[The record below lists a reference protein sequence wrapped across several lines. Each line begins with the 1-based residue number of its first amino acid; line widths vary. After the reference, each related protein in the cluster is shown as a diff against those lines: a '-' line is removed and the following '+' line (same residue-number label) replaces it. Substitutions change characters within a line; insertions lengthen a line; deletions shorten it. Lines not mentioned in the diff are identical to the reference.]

1 MRKYCIKEKADMLT
15 YVGKLLK
22 WKYIWQLIIRRL
34 HKCRESGEKMRKRC
48 IGFLTALVLAASGI
62 AVPASAQET
71 DVFPSWNVASGR
83 QVEVSSVEAALPGNV
98 GALVVDGDN
107 ETRWSCAGMKTGTSE
122 EEEQNP
128 QWLVIDL
135 EAPETSVDSITINF
149 YKKVWGAQYKIQT
162 ASTNDESTQW
172 KDVASIEHAGGSLA
186 DDYVEE
192 ITDVGTLERYVRFY
206 FEKVNPKAAGTGISI
221 REIKI
226 LGTQL
231 VSGNISL
238 NKPAEV
244 STVEIL
250 MPQNVAENTVDGD
263 SETRWSSERMKNNGI
278 TDSDPQTPQWLLIDL
293 GAEKSAVDEI
303 RIDFYL
309 KVWATKYRIE
319 TADSSESDSW
329 ITVAE
334 VDRTS
339 SDGADDQTDT
349 FSGDQLQTTELKRF
363 VRFYFEKI
371 NVNAGGNGVSVREVT
386 INGTQPYVSTTED
399 PVTAEEVLDGI
410 GEIPSLTAESTR
422 VELPEVPDGFEIAV
436 VGSDKEQVI
445 SNSGEVTD
453 RNIGDREVTIL
464 VEVRSVE
471 EDGGDADT
479 ARKNFTLTVP
489 SKNSLYPEYY
499 PEVENPNGKPAVIPT
514 LQEWYGCE
522 GEFTLQENSR
532 IIINDAAGVDLQ
544 AVAENMQEDL
554 AEFAGVEP
562 AVVSGEA
569 GDASAADIYI
579 ESQTEDIYD
588 TGEEGYFMTVD
599 ENGVRIYSSTYTGAL
614 YGTVTAEQI
623 LWQDEGND
631 NIPCGVIR
639 DYPDY
644 EIRGVMFDVGR
655 IPHRLQ
661 YLQDYTKILT
671 WYKMNEF
678 QLHLN
683 DDFTYSPEGL
693 PSGSEWNGMHRLES
707 DAFPSLTDNRVYSGE
722 RFEYFNEEYSDPVYT
737 KDDYR
742 ELEDMAN
749 AGGIN
754 LIPEFDTPSHSNAYI
769 KYAQENPDDIDWLGP
784 IQSNNDPQMLALD
797 INSSNADEAK
807 KAKTARKFME
817 TLYEDYLG
825 GDDPVFSG
833 DTVNV
838 GADEYWDKSNPEA
851 YRQYVV
857 FLDELMRKY
866 GKTTRMWGALKLFPG
881 ETEISPDNIILD
893 IWATY
898 EDDPIARMSEG
909 FRVVNLPQPYLYTT
923 PGRDHKDMI
932 VEEWLYKNWDP
943 TIFNGDIKA
952 DEGEPLLLGA
962 KAALWGDEFREGI
975 TEADLHERMLR
986 SVAMVAEKTW
996 GGSEKTDDYIAY
1008 QETFDRLQEGPGT
1021 QIAMTIESKTDVV
1034 VDYDMSRTEETEGI
1048 VTVKDSSGN
1057 GYDAQVIN
1065 GKAVEVD
1072 GEMMIEF
1079 DGSTLMTTPLHTL
1092 SYPYTVSFDVKASEG
1107 NTKDSLLFSGY
1118 DGQLLAKGLDNDCIS
1133 LNRSLYHQSFDYE
1146 IPEDESVTVTIVG
1159 TARNTKMY
1167 VDGQLVKMLYSSD
1180 TGKTDEYFSTFV
1192 FPMEEIGKD
1201 FHGYIGNIK
1210 AYNKALEPDMIRTD
1224 AADVTEVNVALN
1236 RNAYSERFGN
1246 QPDLN
1251 TGLLK
1256 YHPASKATDGDKA
1269 DAEAEITSTDP
1280 NSYWISSNNN
1290 SDYLMVDLG
1299 EERQVS
1305 RVVLTWEGQ
1314 YTAGGFDIQ
1323 VSTDGAQWQTVK
1335 QVRGNT
1341 SSVTDVTL
1349 DAPAAARYVKM
1360 QGVSRNSTYYGVREM
1375 EVYETVDRSGL
1386 SGLLTE
1392 VRQVIADND
1401 LENSDDETAAAL
1413 TAAVIPA
1420 ENTLENAAAAQ
1431 KEITAAL
1438 TALSEKYEAYKESAQ
1453 EPDEPDEPEQLD
1465 TDILEYAVELASSA
1479 DTTGVVP
1486 AAAEKFESA
1495 YTAAQDLLERVET
1508 GDPSVTQQMIE
1519 ESWKELITSMQ
1530 YLSFRQGDKSDLE
1543 KVVAMAESLDLE
1555 KYMEEGRETF
1565 VTALSNAQAVLS
1577 DENAMQD
1584 SVDPAWRELL
1594 RAMSDLRLKPDR
1606 SALEELIAQ
1615 ARGLNE
1621 ADYEETSFRAMLGVL
1636 AEAQAVC
1643 DDGGAAQEEIDEA
1656 ASRLQ
1661 EAVGQLTAKADD
1673 PKAAADT
1680 AENTAAQKGSDDGG
1694 SRTASAGGGTKGGA
1708 ETSVS
1713 ADKAVKTGDAS
1724 TAVLWAAA
1732 VLAAAAVILQAGKKI
1747 K

>member
-1 MRKYCIKEKADMLT
+1 MLT
-15 YVGKLLK
+15 HVGKLLK

-122 EEEQNP
+122 EEKQNP

-162 ASTNDESTQW
+162 ASTNDENTQW

-329 ITVAE
+329 TTVAE

-339 SDGADDQTDT
+339 SDGADNQTDI

-599 ENGVRIYSSTYTGAL
+599 ENGVHIYSSTYTGAL

-683 DDFTYSPEGL
+683 DDFTYSPEGF

-707 DAFPSLTDNRVYSGE
+707 DAFPSLTENRAYTGE
-722 RFEYFNEEYSDPVYT
+722 RFEYFNEVYGDPVYT

-742 ELEDMAN
+742 NLEAMAN
-749 AGGIN
+749 AGGID
-754 LIPEFDTPSHSNAYI
+754 LIPEIDTPSHSNAYI
-769 KYAQENPDDIDWLGP
+769 RYAQENPDKIDWLGP
-784 IQSNNDPQMLALD
+784 IQSNNNVQMLALD
-797 INSSNADEAK
+797 VNSSNASEAA
-807 KAKTARKFME
+807 KAQTARKFME
-817 TLYEDYLG
+817 TLYDDYLG
-825 GDDPVFSG
+825 GEDPVFSG
-833 DTVNV
+833 DTVNI

-857 FLDELMRKY
+857 FLDELMQKY
-866 GKTTRMWGALKLFPG
+866 GKTTRMWGALMLFPG
-881 ETEISPDNIILD
+881 KTEISPDNIILD

-898 EDDPIARMSEG
+898 EDDPIARMEEG
-909 FRVVNLPQPYLYTT
+909 FRVVNFPQPYLYTT

-932 VEEWLYKNWDP
+932 VEEWLFKNWDP
-943 TIFNGDIKA
+943 TIFNGSIRA
-952 DEGEPLLLGA
+952 EAGEPLLLGA
-962 KAALWGDEFREGI
+962 KASIWGDEFREGI
-975 TEADLHERMLR
+975 VEADLHERALR
-986 SVAMVAEKTW
+986 SVAMVAEK
-996 GGSEKTDDYIAY
+996 K
-1008 QETFDRLQEGPGT
+1008 
-1021 QIAMTIESKTDVV
+1021 
-1034 VDYDMSRTEETEGI
+1034 
-1048 VTVKDSSGN
+1048 
-1057 GYDAQVIN
+1057 
-1065 GKAVEVD
+1065 
-1072 GEMMIEF
+1072 
-1079 DGSTLMTTPLHTL
+1079 
-1092 SYPYTVSFDVKASEG
+1092 
-1107 NTKDSLLFSGY
+1107 
-1118 DGQLLAKGLDNDCIS
+1118 
-1133 LNRSLYHQSFDYE
+1133 
-1146 IPEDESVTVTIVG
+1146 
-1159 TARNTKMY
+1159 
-1167 VDGQLVKMLYSSD
+1167 
-1180 TGKTDEYFSTFV
+1180 
-1192 FPMEEIGKD
+1192 IG
-1201 FHGYIGNIK
+1201 
-1210 AYNKALEPDMIRTD
+1210 
-1224 AADVTEVNVALN
+1224 
-1236 RNAYSERFGN
+1236 
-1246 QPDLN
+1246 
-1251 TGLLK
+1251 
-1256 YHPASKATDGDKA
+1256 
-1269 DAEAEITSTDP
+1269 
-1280 NSYWISSNNN
+1280 
-1290 SDYLMVDLG
+1290 
-1299 EERQVS
+1299 
-1305 RVVLTWEGQ
+1305 
-1314 YTAGGFDIQ
+1314 
-1323 VSTDGAQWQTVK
+1323 
-1335 QVRGNT
+1335 
-1341 SSVTDVTL
+1341 
-1349 DAPAAARYVKM
+1349 
-1360 QGVSRNSTYYGVREM
+1360 
-1375 EVYETVDRSGL
+1375 
-1386 SGLLTE
+1386 
-1392 VRQVIADND
+1392 
-1401 LENSDDETAAAL
+1401 
-1413 TAAVIPA
+1413 
-1420 ENTLENAAAAQ
+1420 
-1431 KEITAAL
+1431 
-1438 TALSEKYEAYKESAQ
+1438 
-1453 EPDEPDEPEQLD
+1453 
-1465 TDILEYAVELASSA
+1465 
-1479 DTTGVVP
+1479 
-1486 AAAEKFESA
+1486 
-1495 YTAAQDLLERVET
+1495 
-1508 GDPSVTQQMIE
+1508 
-1519 ESWKELITSMQ
+1519 
-1530 YLSFRQGDKSDLE
+1530 
-1543 KVVAMAESLDLE
+1543 
-1555 KYMEEGRETF
+1555 
-1565 VTALSNAQAVLS
+1565 
-1577 DENAMQD
+1577 
-1584 SVDPAWRELL
+1584 
-1594 RAMSDLRLKPDR
+1594 RAH
-1606 SALEELIAQ
+1606 
-1615 ARGLNE
+1615 
-1621 ADYEETSFRAMLGVL
+1621 V
-1636 AEAQAVC
+1636 
-1643 DDGGAAQEEIDEA
+1643 
-1656 ASRLQ
+1656 
-1661 EAVGQLTAKADD
+1661 
-1673 PKAAADT
+1673 
-1680 AENTAAQKGSDDGG
+1680 
-1694 SRTASAGGGTKGGA
+1694 
-1708 ETSVS
+1708 
-1713 ADKAVKTGDAS
+1713 
-1724 TAVLWAAA
+1724 
-1732 VLAAAAVILQAGKKI
+1732 
-1747 K
+1747 

>member
-1 MRKYCIKEKADMLT
+1 MKR
-15 YVGKLLK
+15 
-22 WKYIWQLIIRRL
+22 
-34 HKCRESGEKMRKRC
+34 RC
-48 IGFLTALVLAASGI
+48 IGFLAALMLTVTGFS
-62 AVPASAQET
+62 VPAAAAGEA
-71 DVFPSWNVASGR
+71 DVFPAWNVASDR

-98 GALVVDGDN
+98 GGLVVDGDN
-107 ETRWSCAGMKTGTSE
+107 ETRWSCDAMKTGTSE
-122 EEEQNP
+122 DQEQTP

-135 EAPETSVDSITINF
+135 EAPETDVDSITINF

-162 ASTNDESTQW
+162 ASTNDEDTEW
-172 KDVASIEHAGGSLA
+172 KDVKSIEHASGSLA

-192 ITDVGTLERYVRFY
+192 ITDVGTLDRYVRFY
-206 FEKVNPKAAGTGISI
+206 FEKVNPQAAGTGVSI
-221 REIKI
+221 REIEIMGK
-226 LGTQL
+226 QL
-231 VSGNISL
+231 VTGNISL
-238 NKPAEV
+238 DKSVEV
-244 STVEIL
+244 STVENA
-250 MPQNVAENTVDGD
+250 MPQNVGDNTVDGD
-263 SETRWSSERMKNNGI
+263 SATRWSSEKMKENGI
-278 TDSDPQTPQWLLIDL
+278 TDDDAQTAQWLVIDL
-293 GAEKSAVDEI
+293 GTDQSVVDDI
-303 RIDFYL
+303 KIDFYL

-319 TADSSESDSW
+319 TAASRDAESW
-329 ITVAE
+329 TTVAE

-349 FSGDQLQTTELKRF
+349 FSSNQLLTTDLQRY

-371 NVNAGGNGVSVREVT
+371 NVNAGGTGVSVREIT
-386 INGTQPYVSTTED
+386 INGTQPYVSTPGESM
-399 PVTAEEVLDGI
+399 TAEEVMQGI
-410 GEIPSLTAESTR
+410 TEIPALTADSTK
-422 VELPEVPDGFEIAV
+422 VELPDVPEGFEIAV
-436 VGSDKEQVI
+436 IGSDKEQVI
-445 SNSGEVTD
+445 SNDGVITD

-464 VEVRSVE
+464 VEVSSVTENDE
-471 EDGGDADT
+471 EEADT

-489 SKNSLYPEYY
+489 SKNAFYPEYF
-499 PEVENPNGKPAVIPT
+499 PAVDNPNSKPAVIPT
-514 LQEWYGCE
+514 LQEWYGYE
-522 GEFTLQENSR
+522 GNYTLSEESR
-532 IIINDAAGVDLQ
+532 IVINDAANVGLQ
-544 AVAENMQEDL
+544 AAAENMQGDL
-554 AEFAGVEP
+554 EEFAGVKPEI
-562 AVVSGEA
+562 VSGTA
-569 GDASAADIYI
+569 ADASSADIYI

-588 TGEEGYFMTVD
+588 TGDEGYFMTTD

-623 LWQDEGND
+623 LWQDDGND

-644 EIRGVMFDVGR
+644 EIRSVMFDVGR

-707 DAFPSLTDNRVYSGE
+707 DAFPSLTENQAYTGE
-722 RFEYFNEEYSDPVYT
+722 RFEYFNEVYGDPVYT

-742 ELEDMAN
+742 NLEDMAN
-749 AGGIN
+749 AGGID
-754 LIPEFDTPSHSNAYI
+754 LIPEIDTPSHSNAYI
-769 KYAQENPDDIDWLGP
+769 RYAQENPDEIDWLGP
-784 IQSNNDPQMLALD
+784 IQSNNNAQMLALD
-797 INSSNADEAK
+797 INSSNANEAA
-807 KAKTARKFME
+807 KAQTARKFME
-817 TLYEDYLG
+817 ALYDDYLG

-833 DTVNV
+833 DTVNI

-857 FLDELMRKY
+857 FLDELMQKY

-898 EDDPIARMSEG
+898 EDDPIARLEDG
-909 FRVVNLPQPYLYTT
+909 FRVVNFPQPYLYTT

-932 VEEWLYKNWDP
+932 VEEWLFKNWDP
-943 TIFNGDIKA
+943 TIFNGNIRA
-952 DEGEPLLLGA
+952 EAGEPLLLGA
-962 KAALWGDEFREGI
+962 KASIWGDEFREGI
-975 TEADLHERMLR
+975 VEADLHERALR

-1021 QIAMTIESKTDVV
+1021 QIAMTIDSQTDVV
-1034 VDYDMSRTEETEGI
+1034 ADYDMSRTEETDGTI
-1048 VTVKDSSGN
+1048 TVKDSSGN
-1057 GYDAQVIN
+1057 GYDAQVTN
-1065 GKAVEVD
+1065 GKVVEVD

-1079 DGSTLMTTPLHTL
+1079 DGSTVMTTPLQTL
-1092 SYPYTVSFDVKASEG
+1092 AYPYTVSFDVKASEG
-1107 NTKDSLLFSGY
+1107 NTEDSLLFSGY
-1118 DGQLLAKGLDNDCIS
+1118 DGQLLAKGLDNDYIS
-1133 LNRSLYHQSFDYE
+1133 LNRSFYHQSFDCE

-1180 TGKTDEYFSTFV
+1180 SGKSDEYFSTFV
-1192 FPMEEIGKD
+1192 FPMEEIGEN

-1224 AADVTEVNVALN
+1224 TADVTEVNVALN

-1323 VSTDGAQWQTVK
+1323 VSTDGSEWQTVK

-1341 SSVTDVTL
+1341 SSVTEVIL
-1349 DAPAAARYVKM
+1349 DTPAAARYVKM
-1360 QGVSRNSTYYGVREM
+1360 QGVSRNANYYGVREM
-1375 EVYETVDRSGL
+1375 EVYEKVDRSGL
-1386 SGLLTE
+1386 SGLLAE
-1392 VRQVIADND
+1392 VKQVIADKD
-1401 LENSDDETAAAL
+1401 LENSGDETAIAL
-1413 TAAVIPA
+1413 VEAVIPA
-1420 ENTLENAAAAQ
+1420 ENAMDNAAAAQ
-1431 KEITAAL
+1431 KEIEAAQA
-1438 TALSEKYEAYKESAQ
+1438 ALSEKYEAYKES
-1453 EPDEPDEPEQLD
+1453 EGEPEPPETLD
-1465 TDILEYAVELASSA
+1465 TDLLEYTIGLASSA
-1479 DTTGVVP
+1479 DLTDVVP
-1486 AAAEKFESA
+1486 AVVERFNAAFASAQEILEKA
-1495 YTAAQDLLERVET
+1495 KA
-1508 GDPSVTQQMIE
+1508 GDPSVTQEMID
-1519 ESWKELITSMQ
+1519 ESWRELISVMQ

-1543 KVVAMAESLDLE
+1543 KVVAMAEELDLD
-1555 KYMEEGRETF
+1555 KYLDEGKDAFEA
-1565 VTALSNAQAVLS
+1565 ALSNAQAVLA

-1594 RAMSDLRLKPDR
+1594 KAMSELRLKPDK

-1615 ARGLNE
+1615 AQGLNE
-1621 ADYEETSFRAMLGVL
+1621 ADYEETSFRAMLSVL
-1636 AEAQAVC
+1636 AEVQAVY
-1643 DDGGAAQEEIDEA
+1643 DDSSAPQDEIDA
-1656 ASRLQ
+1656 AAEKLQ
-1661 EAVGQLTAKADD
+1661 AALDGLTAKADA
-1673 PKAAADT
+1673 PADT
-1680 AENTAAQKGSDDGG
+1680 DGSQNAGEAQDTAGGEKQNGAGSGKADESGESKTAAG
-1694 SRTASAGGGTKGGA
+1694 
-1708 ETSVS
+1708 
-1713 ADKAVKTGDAS
+1713 KAVKTGD
-1724 TAVLWAAA
+1724 TFTYMLWAAA
-1732 VLAAAAVILQAGKKI
+1732 VLVAGAVILLEKK
-1747 K
+1747 KQK

>member
-1 MRKYCIKEKADMLT
+1 MKR
-15 YVGKLLK
+15 
-22 WKYIWQLIIRRL
+22 
-34 HKCRESGEKMRKRC
+34 RC
-48 IGFLTALVLAASGI
+48 IGFLAALMLTVTGFS
-62 AVPASAQET
+62 VPAAAAGEA
-71 DVFPSWNVASGR
+71 DVFPAWNVASDR

-98 GALVVDGDN
+98 GGLVVDGDN
-107 ETRWSCAGMKTGTSE
+107 ETRWSCDAMKTGTSE
-122 EEEQNP
+122 DQEQTP

-135 EAPETSVDSITINF
+135 EAPETDVDSITINF

-162 ASTNDESTQW
+162 ASTNDEDTEW
-172 KDVASIEHAGGSLA
+172 KDVKSIEHASGSLA

-192 ITDVGTLERYVRFY
+192 ITDVGTLDRYVRFY
-206 FEKVNPKAAGTGISI
+206 FEKVNPQAAGTGVSI
-221 REIKI
+221 REIEIMGK
-226 LGTQL
+226 QL
-231 VSGNISL
+231 VTGNISL
-238 NKPAEV
+238 DKSVEV
-244 STVEIL
+244 STVENA
-250 MPQNVAENTVDGD
+250 MPQNVGDNTVDGD
-263 SETRWSSERMKNNGI
+263 SATRWSSEKMKENGI
-278 TDSDPQTPQWLLIDL
+278 TDDDAQTAQWLVIDL
-293 GAEKSAVDEI
+293 GTDQSVVDDI
-303 RIDFYL
+303 KIDFYL

-319 TADSSESDSW
+319 TAASRDAESW
-329 ITVAE
+329 TTVAE

-349 FSGDQLQTTELKRF
+349 FSGNQLLTTDLQRY

-371 NVNAGGNGVSVREVT
+371 NVNAGGTGVSVREIT
-386 INGTQPYVSTTED
+386 INGTQPHVSTPGESM
-399 PVTAEEVLDGI
+399 TAEEVMQGI
-410 GEIPSLTAESTR
+410 TEIPALTADSTK
-422 VELPEVPDGFEIAV
+422 VELPDVPEGFEIAV
-436 VGSDKEQVI
+436 IGSDKEQVI
-445 SNSGEVTD
+445 SNDGVITD

-464 VEVRSVE
+464 VEVSSVTENDE
-471 EDGGDADT
+471 EEADT

-489 SKNSLYPEYY
+489 SKNAFYPEYF
-499 PEVENPNGKPAVIPT
+499 PAVDNPNSKPAVIPT
-514 LQEWYGCE
+514 LQEWYGYE
-522 GEFTLQENSR
+522 GNYTLSEESR
-532 IIINDAAGVDLQ
+532 IVINDAANVGLQ
-544 AVAENMQEDL
+544 AAAENMQGDL
-554 AEFAGVEP
+554 EEFAGVKPEI
-562 AVVSGEA
+562 VSGTA
-569 GDASAADIYI
+569 DDASSADIYI

-588 TGEEGYFMTVD
+588 TGDEGYFMTTD

-623 LWQDEGND
+623 LWQDDGND

-644 EIRGVMFDVGR
+644 EIRSVMFDVGR

-707 DAFPSLTDNRVYSGE
+707 DAFPSLTENQAYTGE
-722 RFEYFNEEYSDPVYT
+722 RFEYFNEVYGDPVYT

-742 ELEDMAN
+742 NLEDMAN
-749 AGGIN
+749 AGGID
-754 LIPEFDTPSHSNAYI
+754 LIPEIDTPSHSNAYI
-769 KYAQENPDDIDWLGP
+769 RYAQENPDEIDWLGP
-784 IQSNNDPQMLALD
+784 IQSNNNAQMLALD
-797 INSSNADEAK
+797 INSSNANEAA
-807 KAKTARKFME
+807 KAQTARKFME
-817 TLYEDYLG
+817 ALYDDYLG

-833 DTVNV
+833 DTVNI

-857 FLDELMRKY
+857 FLDELMQKY

-898 EDDPIARMSEG
+898 EDDPIARLEDG
-909 FRVVNLPQPYLYTT
+909 FRVVNFPQPYLYTT

-932 VEEWLYKNWDP
+932 VEEWLFKNWDP
-943 TIFNGDIKA
+943 TIFNGNIRA
-952 DEGEPLLLGA
+952 EAGEPLLLGA
-962 KAALWGDEFREGI
+962 KASIWGDEFREGI
-975 TEADLHERMLR
+975 VEADLHERALR

-1021 QIAMTIESKTDVV
+1021 QIAMTIDSQTDVV
-1034 VDYDMSRTEETEGI
+1034 ADYDMSRTEETDGTI
-1048 VTVKDSSGN
+1048 TVKDSSGN
-1057 GYDAQVIN
+1057 GYDAQVTN
-1065 GKAVEVD
+1065 GKVVEVD

-1079 DGSTLMTTPLHTL
+1079 DGSTVMTTPLQTL

-1107 NTKDSLLFSGY
+1107 NTEDSLLFSGY
-1118 DGQLLAKGLDNDCIS
+1118 DGQLLAKGLDNDYIS
-1133 LNRSLYHQSFDYE
+1133 LNRSFYHQSFDYE

-1180 TGKTDEYFSTFV
+1180 SGKSDEYFSTFV
-1192 FPMEEIGKD
+1192 FPMEEIGEN

-1224 AADVTEVNVALN
+1224 TADVTEVNVALN

-1323 VSTDGAQWQTVK
+1323 VSTDGSEWQTVK

-1341 SSVTDVTL
+1341 SSVTEVIL
-1349 DAPAAARYVKM
+1349 DTPAAARYVKM
-1360 QGVSRNSTYYGVREM
+1360 QGVSRNANYYGVREM
-1375 EVYETVDRSGL
+1375 EVYEKVDRSGL
-1386 SGLLTE
+1386 SGLLAE
-1392 VRQVIADND
+1392 VKQMIADKD
-1401 LENSDDETAAAL
+1401 LENSGDETAIAL
-1413 TAAVIPA
+1413 VEAVIPA
-1420 ENTLENAAAAQ
+1420 ENAMDNAAAAQ
-1431 KEITAAL
+1431 KEIEAAQA
-1438 TALSEKYEAYKESAQ
+1438 ALSEKYEAYKESAG
-1453 EPDEPDEPEQLD
+1453 EPESPETLD
-1465 TDILEYAVELASSA
+1465 TDLLEYTIGLASSA
-1479 DTTGVVP
+1479 DLTDVVP
-1486 AAAEKFESA
+1486 AVVERFNAAFASAQEILEKA
-1495 YTAAQDLLERVET
+1495 KA
-1508 GDPSVTQQMIE
+1508 GDPSITQEMID
-1519 ESWKELITSMQ
+1519 ESWRELISVMQ

-1543 KVVAMAESLDLE
+1543 KVVAMAEELDLD
-1555 KYMEEGRETF
+1555 KYLDEGKDAFEA
-1565 VTALSNAQAVLS
+1565 ALANAQAVLA

-1594 RAMSDLRLKPDR
+1594 KAMSELRLKPDK

-1615 ARGLNE
+1615 AQGLNE
-1621 ADYEETSFRAMLGVL
+1621 ADYEETSFRAMLSVL
-1636 AEAQAVC
+1636 AEVQAVY
-1643 DDGGAAQEEIDEA
+1643 DDSSAAQDEIDA
-1656 ASRLQ
+1656 AAEKLQ
-1661 EAVGQLTAKADD
+1661 AALDGLTAKADA
-1673 PKAAADT
+1673 PADT
-1680 AENTAAQKGSDDGG
+1680 DGSQNAGEAQD
-1694 SRTASAGGGTKGGA
+1694 TAGGEKQTGA
-1708 ETSVS
+1708 GSGQ
-1713 ADKAVKTGDAS
+1713 ADESGESKTAPGKAVKTGD
-1724 TAVLWAAA
+1724 TFTYMLWAAA
-1732 VLAAAAVILQAGKKI
+1732 VLAAGAVILLEKK
-1747 K
+1747 KQK

>member
-1 MRKYCIKEKADMLT
+1 MKR
-15 YVGKLLK
+15 
-22 WKYIWQLIIRRL
+22 
-34 HKCRESGEKMRKRC
+34 RC
-48 IGFLTALVLAASGI
+48 IGFLAALMLTVTGFS
-62 AVPASAQET
+62 VPAAAAGEA
-71 DVFPSWNVASGR
+71 DVFPAWNVASDR

-98 GALVVDGDN
+98 GGLVVDGDN
-107 ETRWSCAGMKTGTSE
+107 ETRWSCDAMKTGTSE
-122 EEEQNP
+122 DQEQTP

-135 EAPETSVDSITINF
+135 EAPETDVDSITINF

-162 ASTNDESTQW
+162 ASTNDEDTEW
-172 KDVASIEHAGGSLA
+172 KDVKSIEHASGSLA

-192 ITDVGTLERYVRFY
+192 ITDVGTLDRYVRFY
-206 FEKVNPKAAGTGISI
+206 FEKVNPQAAGTGVSI
-221 REIKI
+221 REIEIMGK
-226 LGTQL
+226 QL
-231 VSGNISL
+231 VTGNISL
-238 NKPAEV
+238 DKSVEV
-244 STVEIL
+244 STVENA
-250 MPQNVAENTVDGD
+250 MPQNVGDNTVDGD
-263 SETRWSSERMKNNGI
+263 SATRWSSEKMKENGF
-278 TDSDPQTPQWLLIDL
+278 TDDDAQTAQWLVIDL
-293 GAEKSAVDEI
+293 GTDQSVVDDI
-303 RIDFYL
+303 KIDFYL

-319 TADSSESDSW
+319 TAASRDAESW
-329 ITVAE
+329 TTVAE

-349 FSGDQLQTTELKRF
+349 FSGNQLLTTDLQRY

-371 NVNAGGNGVSVREVT
+371 NVNAGGTGVSVREIT
-386 INGTQPYVSTTED
+386 INGTQPYVSTPGESM
-399 PVTAEEVLDGI
+399 TAEEVMQGI
-410 GEIPSLTAESTR
+410 TEIPALTADSTK
-422 VELPEVPDGFEIAV
+422 VELPDVPEGFEIAV
-436 VGSDKEQVI
+436 IGSDKEQVI
-445 SNSGEVTD
+445 SNDGVITD

-464 VEVRSVE
+464 VEVSSVTENDE
-471 EDGGDADT
+471 EEADT

-489 SKNSLYPEYY
+489 SKNAFYPEYF
-499 PEVENPNGKPAVIPT
+499 PAVDNPNSKPAVIPT
-514 LQEWYGCE
+514 LQEWYGYE
-522 GEFTLQENSR
+522 GNYTLSEESR
-532 IIINDAAGVDLQ
+532 IVINDAANVGLQ
-544 AVAENMQEDL
+544 AAAENMQGDL
-554 AEFAGVEP
+554 EEFAGVKPEI
-562 AVVSGEA
+562 VSGTA
-569 GDASAADIYI
+569 ADASSADIYI

-588 TGEEGYFMTVD
+588 TGDEGYFMTTD

-623 LWQDEGND
+623 LWQDDGND

-644 EIRGVMFDVGR
+644 EIRSVMFDVGR

-707 DAFPSLTDNRVYSGE
+707 DAFPSLTENQAYTGE
-722 RFEYFNEEYSDPVYT
+722 RFEYFNEVYGDPVYT

-742 ELEDMAN
+742 NLEDMAN
-749 AGGIN
+749 AGGID
-754 LIPEFDTPSHSNAYI
+754 LIPEIDTPSHSNAYI
-769 KYAQENPDDIDWLGP
+769 RYAQENPDEIDWLGP
-784 IQSNNDPQMLALD
+784 IQSNNNAQMLALD
-797 INSSNADEAK
+797 INSSNANEAA
-807 KAKTARKFME
+807 KAQTARKFME
-817 TLYEDYLG
+817 ALYDDYLG

-833 DTVNV
+833 DTVNI

-857 FLDELMRKY
+857 FLDELMQKY

-898 EDDPIARMSEG
+898 EDDPIARLEDG
-909 FRVVNLPQPYLYTT
+909 FRVVNFPQPYLYTT

-932 VEEWLYKNWDP
+932 VEEWLFKNWDP
-943 TIFNGDIKA
+943 TIFNGNIRA
-952 DEGEPLLLGA
+952 EAGEPLLLGA
-962 KAALWGDEFREGI
+962 KASIWGDEFREGI
-975 TEADLHERMLR
+975 VEADLHERALR

-1021 QIAMTIESKTDVV
+1021 QIAMTIDSQTDVV
-1034 VDYDMSRTEETEGI
+1034 ADYDMSRTEETDGTI
-1048 VTVKDSSGN
+1048 TVKDSSGN
-1057 GYDAQVIN
+1057 GYDAQVTN
-1065 GKAVEVD
+1065 GKVVEVD

-1079 DGSTLMTTPLHTL
+1079 DGSTVMTTPLQTL
-1092 SYPYTVSFDVKASEG
+1092 AYPYTVSFDVKASEG
-1107 NTKDSLLFSGY
+1107 NTEDSLLFSGY
-1118 DGQLLAKGLDNDCIS
+1118 DGQLLAKGLDNDYIS
-1133 LNRSLYHQSFDYE
+1133 LNRSFYHQSFDYE

-1180 TGKTDEYFSTFV
+1180 SGKSDEYFSTFV
-1192 FPMEEIGKD
+1192 FPMEEIGEN

-1224 AADVTEVNVALN
+1224 TADVTEVNVALN

-1323 VSTDGAQWQTVK
+1323 VSTDGSEWQTVK

-1341 SSVTDVTL
+1341 SSVTEVIL
-1349 DAPAAARYVKM
+1349 DTPAAARYVKM
-1360 QGVSRNSTYYGVREM
+1360 QGVSRNANYYGVREM
-1375 EVYETVDRSGL
+1375 EVYEKVDRSGL
-1386 SGLLTE
+1386 SGLLAE
-1392 VRQVIADND
+1392 VKQVIADKD
-1401 LENSDDETAAAL
+1401 LENSGDETAIAL
-1413 TAAVIPA
+1413 VEAVIPA
-1420 ENTLENAAAAQ
+1420 ENAMDNAAAAQ
-1431 KEITAAL
+1431 KEIEAAQ
-1438 TALSEKYEAYKESAQ
+1438 AVLSEKYEAYKESAG
-1453 EPDEPDEPEQLD
+1453 EPEPPETLD
-1465 TDILEYAVELASSA
+1465 TDLLEYTIGLASSA
-1479 DTTGVVP
+1479 DLTDVVP
-1486 AAAEKFESA
+1486 AVVERFNAAFASAQEILEKA
-1495 YTAAQDLLERVET
+1495 KA
-1508 GDPSVTQQMIE
+1508 GDPSITQEMID
-1519 ESWKELITSMQ
+1519 ESWREMISVMQ

-1543 KVVAMAESLDLE
+1543 KVVAMAEELDLD
-1555 KYMEEGRETF
+1555 KYLDEGKDAFEA
-1565 VTALSNAQAVLS
+1565 ALANAQAVLA

-1594 RAMSDLRLKPDR
+1594 KAMSELRLKPDK
-1606 SALEELIAQ
+1606 SALEDLIAQ
-1615 ARGLNE
+1615 AQGLNE
-1621 ADYEETSFRAMLGVL
+1621 ADYEETSFRAMLSVL
-1636 AEAQAVC
+1636 AEVQTVY
-1643 DDGGAAQEEIDEA
+1643 DDSSAAQDEIDA
-1656 ASRLQ
+1656 AAEKLQ
-1661 EAVGQLTAKADD
+1661 AALDGLTAKADAPAGTD
-1673 PKAAADT
+1673 GSQNAGDAQDT
-1680 AENTAAQKGSDDGG
+1680 AGGEKQTGADSGQADESGESKTAAG
-1694 SRTASAGGGTKGGA
+1694 
-1708 ETSVS
+1708 
-1713 ADKAVKTGDAS
+1713 KAVKTGD
-1724 TAVLWAAA
+1724 TFTYMLWAAA
-1732 VLAAAAVILQAGKKI
+1732 VLAAGAVILLEKK
-1747 K
+1747 KQK

>member
-1 MRKYCIKEKADMLT
+1 MKR
-15 YVGKLLK
+15 
-22 WKYIWQLIIRRL
+22 
-34 HKCRESGEKMRKRC
+34 RC
-48 IGFLTALVLAASGI
+48 IGFLAALMLTVTGFS
-62 AVPASAQET
+62 VPAAAAGEA
-71 DVFPSWNVASGR
+71 DVFPAWNVASDR

-98 GALVVDGDN
+98 GGLVVDGDN
-107 ETRWSCAGMKTGTSE
+107 ETRWSCDAMKTGTSE
-122 EEEQNP
+122 DQEQTP

-135 EAPETSVDSITINF
+135 EAPETDVDSITINF

-162 ASTNDESTQW
+162 ASTNDEDTEW
-172 KDVASIEHAGGSLA
+172 KDVKSIEHASGSLA

-192 ITDVGTLERYVRFY
+192 ITDVGTLDRYVRFY
-206 FEKVNPKAAGTGISI
+206 FEKVNPQAAGTGVSI
-221 REIKI
+221 REIEIMGK
-226 LGTQL
+226 QL
-231 VSGNISL
+231 VTGNISL
-238 NKPAEV
+238 DKSVEV
-244 STVEIL
+244 STVENA
-250 MPQNVAENTVDGD
+250 MPQNVGDNTVDGD
-263 SETRWSSERMKNNGI
+263 SATRWSSEKMKENGI
-278 TDSDPQTPQWLLIDL
+278 TDDDAQTAQWLVIDL
-293 GAEKSAVDEI
+293 GTDQSVVDDI
-303 RIDFYL
+303 KIDFYL

-319 TADSSESDSW
+319 TAASRDAESW
-329 ITVAE
+329 TTVAE

-349 FSGDQLQTTELKRF
+349 FSGNQLLTTDLQRY

-371 NVNAGGNGVSVREVT
+371 NVNAGGTGVSVREIT
-386 INGTQPYVSTTED
+386 INGTQPYVSTPGESM
-399 PVTAEEVLDGI
+399 TAEEVMQGI
-410 GEIPSLTAESTR
+410 TEIPALTADSTK
-422 VELPEVPDGFEIAV
+422 VELPDVPEGFETAV
-436 VGSDKEQVI
+436 IGSDKEQVI
-445 SNSGEVTD
+445 SNDGVITD

-464 VEVRSVE
+464 VEVSSVTENDE
-471 EDGGDADT
+471 EEADT

-489 SKNSLYPEYY
+489 SKNAFYPEYF
-499 PEVENPNGKPAVIPT
+499 PAVDNPNSKPAVIPT
-514 LQEWYGCE
+514 LQEWYGYE
-522 GEFTLQENSR
+522 GNYTLSEESR
-532 IIINDAAGVDLQ
+532 IVINDAANVGLQ
-544 AVAENMQEDL
+544 AAAENMQGDL
-554 AEFAGVEP
+554 EEFAGVKPEI
-562 AVVSGEA
+562 VSGTA
-569 GDASAADIYI
+569 ADASSADIYI

-588 TGEEGYFMTVD
+588 TGDEGYFMTTD

-623 LWQDEGND
+623 LWQDDGND

-644 EIRGVMFDVGR
+644 EIRSVMFDVGR

-707 DAFPSLTDNRVYSGE
+707 DAFPSLTENQAYTGE
-722 RFEYFNEEYSDPVYT
+722 RFEYFNEVYGDPVYT

-742 ELEDMAN
+742 NLEDMAN
-749 AGGIN
+749 AGGID
-754 LIPEFDTPSHSNAYI
+754 LIPEIDTPSHSNAYI
-769 KYAQENPDDIDWLGP
+769 RYAQENPDEIDWLGP
-784 IQSNNDPQMLALD
+784 IQSNNNAQMLALD
-797 INSSNADEAK
+797 INSSNANEAA
-807 KAKTARKFME
+807 KAQTARKFME
-817 TLYEDYLG
+817 ALYDDYLG

-833 DTVNV
+833 DTVNI

-857 FLDELMRKY
+857 FLDELMQKY

-898 EDDPIARMSEG
+898 EDDPIARLEDG
-909 FRVVNLPQPYLYTT
+909 FRVVNFPQPYLYTT

-932 VEEWLYKNWDP
+932 VEEWLFKNWDP
-943 TIFNGDIKA
+943 TIFNGNIRA
-952 DEGEPLLLGA
+952 EAGEPLLLGA
-962 KAALWGDEFREGI
+962 KASIWGDEFREGI
-975 TEADLHERMLR
+975 VEADLHERALR

-1021 QIAMTIESKTDVV
+1021 QIAMTIDSQTDVV
-1034 VDYDMSRTEETEGI
+1034 ADYDMSRTEETDGTI
-1048 VTVKDSSGN
+1048 TVKDSSGN
-1057 GYDAQVIN
+1057 GYDAQVTN
-1065 GKAVEVD
+1065 GKVVEVD

-1079 DGSTLMTTPLHTL
+1079 DGSTVMTTPLQTL
-1092 SYPYTVSFDVKASEG
+1092 AYPYTVSFDVKASEG
-1107 NTKDSLLFSGY
+1107 NTEDSLLFSGY
-1118 DGQLLAKGLDNDCIS
+1118 DGQLLAKGLDNDYIS
-1133 LNRSLYHQSFDYE
+1133 LNRSFYHQSFDYE

-1180 TGKTDEYFSTFV
+1180 SGKSDEYFSTFV
-1192 FPMEEIGKD
+1192 FPMEEIGENFD
-1201 FHGYIGNIK
+1201 GYIGNIK

-1224 AADVTEVNVALN
+1224 TADVTEVNVALN

-1323 VSTDGAQWQTVK
+1323 VSTDGSEWQTVK

-1341 SSVTDVTL
+1341 SSVTEVIL
-1349 DAPAAARYVKM
+1349 DTPAAARYVKM
-1360 QGVSRNSTYYGVREM
+1360 QGVSRNANYYGVREM
-1375 EVYETVDRSGL
+1375 EVYEKVDRSGL
-1386 SGLLTE
+1386 SGLLAE
-1392 VRQVIADND
+1392 VKQVIADKD
-1401 LENSDDETAAAL
+1401 LENSEDETAIAL
-1413 TAAVIPA
+1413 VEAVIPA
-1420 ENTLENAAAAQ
+1420 ENAMDNAAAAQ
-1431 KEITAAL
+1431 KEIEAAQA
-1438 TALSEKYEAYKESAQ
+1438 ALSEKYEAYKES
-1453 EPDEPDEPEQLD
+1453 EGEPEPPETLD
-1465 TDILEYAVELASSA
+1465 TDLLEYTIGLASSA
-1479 DTTGVVP
+1479 DLTDVVP
-1486 AAAEKFESA
+1486 AVVERFNAAFASAQEILEKA
-1495 YTAAQDLLERVET
+1495 KA
-1508 GDPSVTQQMIE
+1508 GDPSVTQEMID
-1519 ESWKELITSMQ
+1519 ESWRELISVMQ

-1543 KVVAMAESLDLE
+1543 KVVSMAEELDLD
-1555 KYMEEGRETF
+1555 KYLDEGKDAFEA
-1565 VTALSNAQAVLS
+1565 ALANAQAVLA

-1594 RAMSDLRLKPDR
+1594 KAMSELRLKPDK

-1615 ARGLNE
+1615 AQGLNE
-1621 ADYEETSFRAMLGVL
+1621 ADYEETSFRAMLSVL
-1636 AEAQAVC
+1636 AEVQTVY
-1643 DDGGAAQEEIDEA
+1643 DDSSAAQDEIDA
-1656 ASRLQ
+1656 AAEKLQ
-1661 EAVGQLTAKADD
+1661 AALDGLTAKADA
-1673 PKAAADT
+1673 PADT
-1680 AENTAAQKGSDDGG
+1680 DGSQNAGEAQDTAGGEKQTGAGSGQADESGESKTAAG
-1694 SRTASAGGGTKGGA
+1694 
-1708 ETSVS
+1708 
-1713 ADKAVKTGDAS
+1713 KAVKTGD
-1724 TAVLWAAA
+1724 TFTYMLWAAA
-1732 VLAAAAVILQAGKKI
+1732 VLAAGAVILLEKK
-1747 K
+1747 KQK

>member
-1 MRKYCIKEKADMLT
+1 MKR
-15 YVGKLLK
+15 
-22 WKYIWQLIIRRL
+22 
-34 HKCRESGEKMRKRC
+34 RC
-48 IGFLTALVLAASGI
+48 IGFLAALMLTVTGFS
-62 AVPASAQET
+62 VPAAAAGEA
-71 DVFPSWNVASGR
+71 DVFPAWNVASDR

-98 GALVVDGDN
+98 GGLVVDGDN
-107 ETRWSCAGMKTGTSE
+107 ETRWSCDAMKTGTSE
-122 EEEQNP
+122 DQEQTP

-135 EAPETSVDSITINF
+135 EAPETDVDSITINF

-162 ASTNDESTQW
+162 ASTNDEDTEW
-172 KDVASIEHAGGSLA
+172 KDVKSIEHASGSLA

-192 ITDVGTLERYVRFY
+192 ITDVGTLDRYVRFY
-206 FEKVNPKAAGTGISI
+206 FEKVNPQAAGTGVSI
-221 REIKI
+221 REIEIMGK
-226 LGTQL
+226 QL
-231 VSGNISL
+231 VTGNISL
-238 NKPAEV
+238 DKSVEV
-244 STVEIL
+244 STVENA
-250 MPQNVAENTVDGD
+250 MPQNVGDNTVDGD
-263 SETRWSSERMKNNGI
+263 SATRWSSEKMKENGI
-278 TDSDPQTPQWLLIDL
+278 TDDDAQTAQWLVIDL
-293 GAEKSAVDEI
+293 GTDQSVVDDI
-303 RIDFYL
+303 KIDFYL

-319 TADSSESDSW
+319 TAASRDAESW
-329 ITVAE
+329 TTVAE

-349 FSGDQLQTTELKRF
+349 FSGNQLLTTDLQRY

-371 NVNAGGNGVSVREVT
+371 NVNAGGTGVSVREIT
-386 INGTQPYVSTTED
+386 INGTQPYVSTPGESM
-399 PVTAEEVLDGI
+399 TAEEVMQGI
-410 GEIPSLTAESTR
+410 TEIPALTADSTK
-422 VELPEVPDGFEIAV
+422 VELPDVPEGFEIAV
-436 VGSDKEQVI
+436 IGSDKEQVI
-445 SNSGEVTD
+445 SNDGVITD

-464 VEVRSVE
+464 VEVSSVTENDE
-471 EDGGDADT
+471 EEADT

-489 SKNSLYPEYY
+489 SKNAFYPEYF
-499 PEVENPNGKPAVIPT
+499 PAVDNPNSKPAVIPT
-514 LQEWYGCE
+514 LQEWYGYE
-522 GEFTLQENSR
+522 GNYTLSEESR
-532 IIINDAAGVDLQ
+532 IVINDAANVGLQ
-544 AVAENMQEDL
+544 AAAENMQGDL
-554 AEFAGVEP
+554 EEFAGVKPEI
-562 AVVSGEA
+562 VSGTA
-569 GDASAADIYI
+569 ADASSADIYI

-588 TGEEGYFMTVD
+588 TGDEGYFMTTD

-623 LWQDEGND
+623 LWQDDGND

-644 EIRGVMFDVGR
+644 EIRSVMFDVGR

-707 DAFPSLTDNRVYSGE
+707 DAFPSLTENQAYTGE
-722 RFEYFNEEYSDPVYT
+722 RFEYFNEVYGDPVYT

-742 ELEDMAN
+742 NLEDMAN
-749 AGGIN
+749 AGGID
-754 LIPEFDTPSHSNAYI
+754 LIPEIDTPSHSNAYI
-769 KYAQENPDDIDWLGP
+769 RYAQENPDEIDWLGP
-784 IQSNNDPQMLALD
+784 IQSNNNAQMLALD
-797 INSSNADEAK
+797 INSSNANEAA
-807 KAKTARKFME
+807 KAQTARKFME
-817 TLYEDYLG
+817 ALYDDYLG

-833 DTVNV
+833 DTVNI

-857 FLDELMRKY
+857 FLDELMQKY

-898 EDDPIARMSEG
+898 EDDPIARLEDG
-909 FRVVNLPQPYLYTT
+909 FRVVNFPQPYLYTT

-932 VEEWLYKNWDP
+932 VEEWLFKNWDP
-943 TIFNGDIKA
+943 TIFNGNIRA
-952 DEGEPLLLGA
+952 EAGEPLLLGA
-962 KAALWGDEFREGI
+962 KAAIWGDEFREGI
-975 TEADLHERMLR
+975 VEADLHERALR

-1021 QIAMTIESKTDVV
+1021 QIAMTIDSQTDVV
-1034 VDYDMSRTEETEGI
+1034 ADYDMSRTEETDGTI
-1048 VTVKDSSGN
+1048 TVKDSSGN
-1057 GYDAQVIN
+1057 GYDAQVTN
-1065 GKAVEVD
+1065 GKVVEVD

-1079 DGSTLMTTPLHTL
+1079 DGSTVMTTPLQTL
-1092 SYPYTVSFDVKASEG
+1092 AYPYTVSFDVKASEG
-1107 NTKDSLLFSGY
+1107 NTEDSLLFSGY
-1118 DGQLLAKGLDNDCIS
+1118 DGQLLAKGLDNDYIS
-1133 LNRSLYHQSFDYE
+1133 LNRSFYHQSFDYE
-1146 IPEDESVTVTIVG
+1146 IPEDESVNVTIVG

-1180 TGKTDEYFSTFV
+1180 SGKSDEYFSTFV
-1192 FPMEEIGKD
+1192 FPMEEIGEN

-1224 AADVTEVNVALN
+1224 TADVTEVNVALN

-1323 VSTDGAQWQTVK
+1323 VSTDGSEWQTVK

-1341 SSVTDVTL
+1341 SSVTEVIL
-1349 DAPAAARYVKM
+1349 DTPAAARYVKM
-1360 QGVSRNSTYYGVREM
+1360 QGVSRNANYYGVREM
-1375 EVYETVDRSGL
+1375 EVYEKVDRSGL
-1386 SGLLTE
+1386 SGLLAE
-1392 VRQVIADND
+1392 VKQVIADKD
-1401 LENSDDETAAAL
+1401 LENSEDETAIAL
-1413 TAAVIPA
+1413 VEAVIPA
-1420 ENTLENAAAAQ
+1420 ENAMDNAAAAQ
-1431 KEITAAL
+1431 KEIAAAQA
-1438 TALSEKYEAYKESAQ
+1438 ALSEKYEAYKESAG
-1453 EPDEPDEPEQLD
+1453 EPEPPETLD
-1465 TDILEYAVELASSA
+1465 TDLLEYTIGLASSA
-1479 DTTGVVP
+1479 DLTDVVP
-1486 AAAEKFESA
+1486 AVVERFNAAFASAQEILEKA
-1495 YTAAQDLLERVET
+1495 KA
-1508 GDPSVTQQMIE
+1508 GDPSVTQEMID
-1519 ESWKELITSMQ
+1519 ESWRELISVMQ

-1543 KVVAMAESLDLE
+1543 KVVAMAEELDLD
-1555 KYMEEGRETF
+1555 KYLDEGKEAF
-1565 VTALSNAQAVLS
+1565 EAALSNAQAVLA

-1594 RAMSDLRLKPDR
+1594 KAMSELRLKPDK

-1615 ARGLNE
+1615 AQGLNE
-1621 ADYEETSFRAMLGVL
+1621 ADYEETSFRAMLSVL
-1636 AEAQAVC
+1636 AEVQTVY
-1643 DDGGAAQEEIDEA
+1643 DDSSAAQDEIDA
-1656 ASRLQ
+1656 AAEKLQ
-1661 EAVGQLTAKADD
+1661 AALDGLTAKADA
-1673 PKAAADT
+1673 PADT
-1680 AENTAAQKGSDDGG
+1680 DGSQNAGEAQDTAGGEKQAGAGSGKADESGESKTAAG
-1694 SRTASAGGGTKGGA
+1694 
-1708 ETSVS
+1708 
-1713 ADKAVKTGDAS
+1713 KAVKTGD
-1724 TAVLWAAA
+1724 TFTYMLWAAA
-1732 VLAAAAVILQAGKKI
+1732 VLAAGAVILLEKK
-1747 K
+1747 KQK

>member
-1 MRKYCIKEKADMLT
+1 MKR
-15 YVGKLLK
+15 
-22 WKYIWQLIIRRL
+22 
-34 HKCRESGEKMRKRC
+34 RC
-48 IGFLTALVLAASGI
+48 IGFLAALMLTVTGFS
-62 AVPASAQET
+62 VPAAAAGEA
-71 DVFPSWNVASGR
+71 DVFPAWNVASDR

-98 GALVVDGDN
+98 GGLVVDGDN
-107 ETRWSCAGMKTGTSE
+107 ETRWSCDAMKTGTSE
-122 EEEQNP
+122 DQEQTP

-135 EAPETSVDSITINF
+135 EAPETDVDSITINF

-162 ASTNDESTQW
+162 ASTNDEDTEW
-172 KDVASIEHAGGSLA
+172 KDVKSIEHASGSLA

-192 ITDVGTLERYVRFY
+192 ITDVGTLDRYVRFY
-206 FEKVNPKAAGTGISI
+206 FEKVNPQAAGTGVSI
-221 REIKI
+221 REIEIMGK
-226 LGTQL
+226 QL
-231 VSGNISL
+231 VTGNISL
-238 NKPAEV
+238 DKSVEV
-244 STVEIL
+244 STVENA
-250 MPQNVAENTVDGD
+250 MPQNVGDNTVDGD
-263 SETRWSSERMKNNGI
+263 SATRWSSEKMKENGI
-278 TDSDPQTPQWLLIDL
+278 TDDDAQTAQWLVIDL
-293 GAEKSAVDEI
+293 GTDQSVVDDI
-303 RIDFYL
+303 KIDFYL

-319 TADSSESDSW
+319 TAASRDAESW
-329 ITVAE
+329 TTVAE

-349 FSGDQLQTTELKRF
+349 FSGNQLLTTDLQRY

-371 NVNAGGNGVSVREVT
+371 NVNAGGTGVSVRGIT
-386 INGTQPYVSTTED
+386 INGTQPYVSTPGESM
-399 PVTAEEVLDGI
+399 TAEEVMQGI
-410 GEIPSLTAESTR
+410 TEIPALTADSTK
-422 VELPEVPDGFEIAV
+422 VELPDVPEGFEIAV
-436 VGSDKEQVI
+436 IGSDKEQVI
-445 SNSGEVTD
+445 SNDGVITD

-464 VEVRSVE
+464 VEVSSVTENDE
-471 EDGGDADT
+471 EEADT

-489 SKNSLYPEYY
+489 SKNAFYPEYF
-499 PEVENPNGKPAVIPT
+499 PAVDNPNSKPAVIPT
-514 LQEWYGCE
+514 LQEWYGYE
-522 GEFTLQENSR
+522 GNYTLSEESR
-532 IIINDAAGVDLQ
+532 IVINDAANVGLQ
-544 AVAENMQEDL
+544 AAAENMQGDL
-554 AEFAGVEP
+554 EEFAGVKPEI
-562 AVVSGEA
+562 VSGTA
-569 GDASAADIYI
+569 ADASSADIYI

-588 TGEEGYFMTVD
+588 TGDEGYFMTTD

-623 LWQDEGND
+623 LWQDDGND

-644 EIRGVMFDVGR
+644 EIRSVMFDVGR

-707 DAFPSLTDNRVYSGE
+707 DAFPSLTENQAYTGE
-722 RFEYFNEEYSDPVYT
+722 RFEYFNEVYGDPVYT

-742 ELEDMAN
+742 NLEDMAN
-749 AGGIN
+749 AGGID
-754 LIPEFDTPSHSNAYI
+754 LIPEIDTPSHSNAYI
-769 KYAQENPDDIDWLGP
+769 RYAQENPDEIDWLGP
-784 IQSNNDPQMLALD
+784 IQSNNNAQMLALD
-797 INSSNADEAK
+797 INSSNANEAA
-807 KAKTARKFME
+807 KAQTARKFME
-817 TLYEDYLG
+817 ALYDDYLG

-833 DTVNV
+833 DTVNI

-898 EDDPIARMSEG
+898 EDDPIARLEDG
-909 FRVVNLPQPYLYTT
+909 FRVVNFPQPYLYTT

-932 VEEWLYKNWDP
+932 VEEWLFKNWDP
-943 TIFNGDIKA
+943 TIFNGNIRA
-952 DEGEPLLLGA
+952 EAGEPLLLGA
-962 KAALWGDEFREGI
+962 KASIWGDEFREGI
-975 TEADLHERMLR
+975 VEADLHERALR

-1021 QIAMTIESKTDVV
+1021 QIAMTIDSQTDVV
-1034 VDYDMSRTEETEGI
+1034 ADYDMSRTEETDGTI
-1048 VTVKDSSGN
+1048 TVKDSSGN
-1057 GYDAQVIN
+1057 GYDAQVTN
-1065 GKAVEVD
+1065 GKVVEVD

-1079 DGSTLMTTPLHTL
+1079 DGSTVMTTPLQTL
-1092 SYPYTVSFDVKASEG
+1092 AYPYTVSFDVKASEG
-1107 NTKDSLLFSGY
+1107 NTEDSLLFSGY
-1118 DGQLLAKGLDNDCIS
+1118 DGQLLAKGLDNDYIS
-1133 LNRSLYHQSFDYE
+1133 LNRSFYHQSFDYE
-1146 IPEDESVTVTIVG
+1146 IPEDESVNVTIVG

-1180 TGKTDEYFSTFV
+1180 SGKSDEYFSTFV
-1192 FPMEEIGKD
+1192 FPMEEIGEN

-1224 AADVTEVNVALN
+1224 TADVTEVNVALN

-1323 VSTDGAQWQTVK
+1323 VSTDGSEWQTVK

-1341 SSVTDVTL
+1341 SSVTEVIL
-1349 DAPAAARYVKM
+1349 DTPAAARYVKM
-1360 QGVSRNSTYYGVREM
+1360 QGVSRNANYYGVREM
-1375 EVYETVDRSGL
+1375 EVYEKVDRSGL
-1386 SGLLTE
+1386 SGLLAE
-1392 VRQVIADND
+1392 VKQVIADKD
-1401 LENSDDETAAAL
+1401 LENSEDETAIAL
-1413 TAAVIPA
+1413 VEAVIPA
-1420 ENTLENAAAAQ
+1420 ENAMDNAAAAQ
-1431 KEITAAL
+1431 KEIEAAQA
-1438 TALSEKYEAYKESAQ
+1438 ALSEKYEAYKES
-1453 EPDEPDEPEQLD
+1453 EGEPEPPETLD
-1465 TDILEYAVELASSA
+1465 TDLLEYTIGLASSA
-1479 DTTGVVP
+1479 DLTDVVP
-1486 AAAEKFESA
+1486 AVVERFNAAFASAQEILEKA
-1495 YTAAQDLLERVET
+1495 KA
-1508 GDPSVTQQMIE
+1508 GDPSVTQEMID
-1519 ESWKELITSMQ
+1519 ESWRELISVMQ
-1530 YLSFRQGDKSDLE
+1530 YLSFRQGDKSDLG
-1543 KVVAMAESLDLE
+1543 KVVAMAEELDLD
-1555 KYMEEGRETF
+1555 KYLDEGKDAFEA
-1565 VTALSNAQAVLS
+1565 ALSNAQAVLA

-1594 RAMSDLRLKPDR
+1594 KAMSELRLKPDK

-1615 ARGLNE
+1615 AQGLNE
-1621 ADYEETSFRAMLGVL
+1621 ADYEETSFRAMLSVL
-1636 AEAQAVC
+1636 AEVQAVY
-1643 DDGGAAQEEIDEA
+1643 DDSSAAQDEIDA
-1656 ASRLQ
+1656 AAEKLQ
-1661 EAVGQLTAKADD
+1661 AALDGLTAKADA
-1673 PKAAADT
+1673 PADT
-1680 AENTAAQKGSDDGG
+1680 DGSQNAGEAQDTAGGEKQNGSGSGQADESGESKTAAG
-1694 SRTASAGGGTKGGA
+1694 
-1708 ETSVS
+1708 
-1713 ADKAVKTGDAS
+1713 KAVKTGD
-1724 TAVLWAAA
+1724 TFTYMLWAAA
-1732 VLAAAAVILQAGKKI
+1732 VLAAGAVILLEKK
-1747 K
+1747 KQK

>member
-1 MRKYCIKEKADMLT
+1 MKR
-15 YVGKLLK
+15 
-22 WKYIWQLIIRRL
+22 
-34 HKCRESGEKMRKRC
+34 RC
-48 IGFLTALVLAASGI
+48 IGFLAALMLTVTGFS
-62 AVPASAQET
+62 VPAAAAGEA
-71 DVFPSWNVASGR
+71 DVFPAWNVASDR

-98 GALVVDGDN
+98 GGLVVDGDN
-107 ETRWSCAGMKTGTSE
+107 ETRWSCDAMKTGTSE
-122 EEEQNP
+122 DQEQTP

-135 EAPETSVDSITINF
+135 EAPETDVDSITINF

-162 ASTNDESTQW
+162 ASTNDEDTEW
-172 KDVASIEHAGGSLA
+172 KDVKSIEHASGSLA
-186 DDYVEE
+186 DNYVEE
-192 ITDVGTLERYVRFY
+192 ITDVGTLDRYVRFY
-206 FEKVNPKAAGTGISI
+206 FEKVNPQAAGTGVSI
-221 REIKI
+221 REIEIMGK
-226 LGTQL
+226 QL
-231 VSGNISL
+231 VTGNISL
-238 NKPAEV
+238 DKSVEV
-244 STVEIL
+244 STVENA
-250 MPQNVAENTVDGD
+250 MPQNVGDNTVDGD
-263 SETRWSSERMKNNGI
+263 SATRWSSEKMKENGI
-278 TDSDPQTPQWLLIDL
+278 TDDDAQTAQWLVIDL
-293 GAEKSAVDEI
+293 GTDQSVVDDI
-303 RIDFYL
+303 KIDFYL

-319 TADSSESDSW
+319 TAASRDAESW
-329 ITVAE
+329 TTVAE

-349 FSGDQLQTTELKRF
+349 FSGNQLLTTDLQRY

-371 NVNAGGNGVSVREVT
+371 NVNAGGTGVSVREIT
-386 INGTQPYVSTTED
+386 INGTQPYVSTPGESM
-399 PVTAEEVLDGI
+399 TAEEVMQGI
-410 GEIPSLTAESTR
+410 TEIPALTADSTK
-422 VELPEVPDGFEIAV
+422 VELPDVPEGFEIAV
-436 VGSDKEQVI
+436 IGSDKEQVI
-445 SNSGEVTD
+445 SNDGVITD

-464 VEVRSVE
+464 VEVSSVTENDE
-471 EDGGDADT
+471 EEADT

-489 SKNSLYPEYY
+489 SKNAFYPEYF
-499 PEVENPNGKPAVIPT
+499 PAVDNPNSKPAVIPT
-514 LQEWYGCE
+514 LQEWYGYE
-522 GEFTLQENSR
+522 GNYTLSEESR
-532 IIINDAAGVDLQ
+532 IVINDAANVGLQ
-544 AVAENMQEDL
+544 AAAENMQGDL
-554 AEFAGVEP
+554 EEFAGVKPEI
-562 AVVSGEA
+562 VSGTA
-569 GDASAADIYI
+569 ADASSADIYI

-588 TGEEGYFMTVD
+588 TGDEGYFMTTD

-623 LWQDEGND
+623 LWQDDGND

-644 EIRGVMFDVGR
+644 EIRSVMFDVGR

-707 DAFPSLTDNRVYSGE
+707 DAFPSLTENQAYTGE
-722 RFEYFNEEYSDPVYT
+722 RFEYFNEVYGDPVYT

-742 ELEDMAN
+742 NLEDMAN
-749 AGGIN
+749 AGGID
-754 LIPEFDTPSHSNAYI
+754 LIPEIDTPSHSNAYI
-769 KYAQENPDDIDWLGP
+769 RYAQENPDEIDWLGP
-784 IQSNNDPQMLALD
+784 IQSNNNAQMLALD
-797 INSSNADEAK
+797 INSSNANEAA
-807 KAKTARKFME
+807 KAQTARKFME
-817 TLYEDYLG
+817 ALYDDYLG

-833 DTVNV
+833 DTVNI

-857 FLDELMRKY
+857 FLDELMQKY

-898 EDDPIARMSEG
+898 EDDPIARLEDG
-909 FRVVNLPQPYLYTT
+909 FRVVNFPQPYLYTT

-932 VEEWLYKNWDP
+932 VEEWLFKNWDP
-943 TIFNGDIKA
+943 TIFNGNIRA
-952 DEGEPLLLGA
+952 EAGEPLLLGA
-962 KAALWGDEFREGI
+962 KASIWGDEFREGI
-975 TEADLHERMLR
+975 VEADLHERALR

-1021 QIAMTIESKTDVV
+1021 QIAMTIDSQTDVV
-1034 VDYDMSRTEETEGI
+1034 ADYDMSRTEETDGTI
-1048 VTVKDSSGN
+1048 TVKDSSGN
-1057 GYDAQVIN
+1057 GYDAQVTN
-1065 GKAVEVD
+1065 GKVVEVD

-1079 DGSTLMTTPLHTL
+1079 DGSTVMTTPLQTL
-1092 SYPYTVSFDVKASEG
+1092 AYPYTVSFDVKASEG
-1107 NTKDSLLFSGY
+1107 NTEDSLLFSGY
-1118 DGQLLAKGLDNDCIS
+1118 DGQLLAKGLDNDYIS
-1133 LNRSLYHQSFDYE
+1133 LNRSFYHQSFDYE

-1180 TGKTDEYFSTFV
+1180 SGKSDEYFSTFV
-1192 FPMEEIGKD
+1192 FPMEEIGEN

-1224 AADVTEVNVALN
+1224 TADVTEVNVALN

-1323 VSTDGAQWQTVK
+1323 VSTDGSEWQTVK

-1341 SSVTDVTL
+1341 SSVTEVIL
-1349 DAPAAARYVKM
+1349 DTPAAARYVKM
-1360 QGVSRNSTYYGVREM
+1360 QGVSRNANYYGVREM
-1375 EVYETVDRSGL
+1375 EVYEKVDRSGL
-1386 SGLLTE
+1386 SGLLAE
-1392 VRQVIADND
+1392 VKQVIADKD
-1401 LENSDDETAAAL
+1401 LENSGDETAIAL
-1413 TAAVIPA
+1413 VEAVIPA
-1420 ENTLENAAAAQ
+1420 ENAMDNAAAAQ
-1431 KEITAAL
+1431 KEIEAAQA
-1438 TALSEKYEAYKESAQ
+1438 ALSEKYEAYKESAG
-1453 EPDEPDEPEQLD
+1453 EPESPETLD
-1465 TDILEYAVELASSA
+1465 TDLLEYTIGLASSA
-1479 DTTGVVP
+1479 DLTDVVP
-1486 AAAEKFESA
+1486 AVVERFNAAFASAQEILEKA
-1495 YTAAQDLLERVET
+1495 KA
-1508 GDPSVTQQMIE
+1508 GDPSITQEMID
-1519 ESWKELITSMQ
+1519 ESWREMISVMQ

-1543 KVVAMAESLDLE
+1543 KVVAMAEELDLD
-1555 KYMEEGRETF
+1555 KYLDEGKDAFEA
-1565 VTALSNAQAVLS
+1565 ALANAQAVLA

-1594 RAMSDLRLKPDR
+1594 KAMSELRLKPDK

-1615 ARGLNE
+1615 AQGLNE
-1621 ADYEETSFRAMLGVL
+1621 ADYEETSFRAMLSVL
-1636 AEAQAVC
+1636 AEVQTVY
-1643 DDGGAAQEEIDEA
+1643 DDSSAAQDEIDA
-1656 ASRLQ
+1656 AAEKLQ
-1661 EAVGQLTAKADD
+1661 AALDGLTAKADA
-1673 PKAAADT
+1673 PADT
-1680 AENTAAQKGSDDGG
+1680 DGSQNAGEAQDTAGGEKQAGAGSGKADESGESKTAAG
-1694 SRTASAGGGTKGGA
+1694 
-1708 ETSVS
+1708 
-1713 ADKAVKTGDAS
+1713 KAVKTGD
-1724 TAVLWAAA
+1724 TFTYMLWAAA
-1732 VLAAAAVILQAGKKI
+1732 VLAAGAVILLEKK
-1747 K
+1747 KQK

>member
-1 MRKYCIKEKADMLT
+1 MKR
-15 YVGKLLK
+15 
-22 WKYIWQLIIRRL
+22 
-34 HKCRESGEKMRKRC
+34 RC
-48 IGFLTALVLAASGI
+48 IGFLAALMLTVTGFS
-62 AVPASAQET
+62 VPAAAAGEA
-71 DVFPSWNVASGR
+71 DVFPAWNVASDR

-98 GALVVDGDN
+98 GGLVVDGDN
-107 ETRWSCAGMKTGTSE
+107 ETRWSCDAMKTGTSE
-122 EEEQNP
+122 DQEQTP

-135 EAPETSVDSITINF
+135 EAPETDVDSITINF

-162 ASTNDESTQW
+162 ASTNDEDTEW
-172 KDVASIEHAGGSLA
+172 KDVKSIEHASGSLA

-192 ITDVGTLERYVRFY
+192 ITDVGTLDRYVRFY
-206 FEKVNPKAAGTGISI
+206 FEKVNPQAAGTGVSI
-221 REIKI
+221 REIEIMGK
-226 LGTQL
+226 QL
-231 VSGNISL
+231 VTGNISL
-238 NKPAEV
+238 DKSVEV
-244 STVEIL
+244 STVENA
-250 MPQNVAENTVDGD
+250 MPQNVGDNTVDGD
-263 SETRWSSERMKNNGI
+263 SATRWSSEKMKENGI
-278 TDSDPQTPQWLLIDL
+278 TDDDAQTAQWLVIDL
-293 GAEKSAVDEI
+293 GTDQSVVDDI
-303 RIDFYL
+303 KIDFYL

-319 TADSSESDSW
+319 TAASRDAESW
-329 ITVAE
+329 TTVAE

-349 FSGDQLQTTELKRF
+349 FSGNQLLTTDLQRY

-371 NVNAGGNGVSVREVT
+371 NVNAGGTGVSVREIT
-386 INGTQPYVSTTED
+386 INGTQPYVSTPGESM
-399 PVTAEEVLDGI
+399 TAEEVMQGI
-410 GEIPSLTAESTR
+410 TEIPALTADSTK
-422 VELPEVPDGFEIAV
+422 VELPDVPEGFEIAV
-436 VGSDKEQVI
+436 IGSDKEQVI
-445 SNSGEVTD
+445 SNDGVITD

-464 VEVRSVE
+464 VEVSSVTENDE
-471 EDGGDADT
+471 EEADT

-489 SKNSLYPEYY
+489 SKNAFYPEYF
-499 PEVENPNGKPAVIPT
+499 PAVDNPNSKPAVIPT
-514 LQEWYGCE
+514 LQEWYGYE
-522 GEFTLQENSR
+522 GNYTLSEESR
-532 IIINDAAGVDLQ
+532 IVINDAANVGLQ
-544 AVAENMQEDL
+544 AAAENMQGDL
-554 AEFAGVEP
+554 EEFAGVKPEI
-562 AVVSGEA
+562 VSGTA
-569 GDASAADIYI
+569 ADASSADIYI

-588 TGEEGYFMTVD
+588 TGDEGYFMTTD

-623 LWQDEGND
+623 LWQDDGND

-644 EIRGVMFDVGR
+644 EIRSVMFDVGR

-707 DAFPSLTDNRVYSGE
+707 DAFPSLTENQAYTGE
-722 RFEYFNEEYSDPVYT
+722 RFEYFNEVYGDPVYT

-742 ELEDMAN
+742 NLEDMAN
-749 AGGIN
+749 AGGID
-754 LIPEFDTPSHSNAYI
+754 LIPEIDTPSHSNAYI
-769 KYAQENPDDIDWLGP
+769 RYAQENPDEIDWLGP
-784 IQSNNDPQMLALD
+784 IQSNNNAQMLALD
-797 INSSNADEAK
+797 INSSNANEAA
-807 KAKTARKFME
+807 KAQTARKFME
-817 TLYEDYLG
+817 ALYDDYLG

-833 DTVNV
+833 DTVNI

-857 FLDELMRKY
+857 FLDELMQKY

-898 EDDPIARMSEG
+898 EDDPIARLEDG
-909 FRVVNLPQPYLYTT
+909 FRVVNFPQPYLYTT

-932 VEEWLYKNWDP
+932 VEEWLFKNWDP
-943 TIFNGDIKA
+943 TIFNGNIRA
-952 DEGEPLLLGA
+952 EAGEPLLLGA
-962 KAALWGDEFREGI
+962 KASIWGDEFREGI
-975 TEADLHERMLR
+975 VEADLHERALR

-1021 QIAMTIESKTDVV
+1021 QIAMTIDSQTDVV
-1034 VDYDMSRTEETEGI
+1034 ADYDMSRTEETDGTI
-1048 VTVKDSSGN
+1048 TVKDSSGN
-1057 GYDAQVIN
+1057 GYDAQVTN
-1065 GKAVEVD
+1065 GKVVEVD

-1079 DGSTLMTTPLHTL
+1079 DGSTVMTTPLQTL
-1092 SYPYTVSFDVKASEG
+1092 AYPYTVSFDVKASEG
-1107 NTKDSLLFSGY
+1107 NTEDSLLFSGY
-1118 DGQLLAKGLDNDCIS
+1118 DGQLLAKGLDNDYIS
-1133 LNRSLYHQSFDYE
+1133 LNRSFYHQSFDYE

-1180 TGKTDEYFSTFV
+1180 SGKSDEYFSTFV
-1192 FPMEEIGKD
+1192 FPMEEIGEN

-1224 AADVTEVNVALN
+1224 TADVTEVNVALN

-1323 VSTDGAQWQTVK
+1323 VSTDGSEWQTVK

-1341 SSVTDVTL
+1341 SSVTEVIL
-1349 DAPAAARYVKM
+1349 DTPAAARYVKM
-1360 QGVSRNSTYYGVREM
+1360 QGVSRNANYYGVREM
-1375 EVYETVDRSGL
+1375 EVYEKVDRSGL
-1386 SGLLTE
+1386 SGLLAE
-1392 VRQVIADND
+1392 VKQVIADKD
-1401 LENSDDETAAAL
+1401 LENSGDETAIAL
-1413 TAAVIPA
+1413 VEAVIPA
-1420 ENTLENAAAAQ
+1420 ENAMDNAAAAQ
-1431 KEITAAL
+1431 KEIEAAQA
-1438 TALSEKYEAYKESAQ
+1438 ALSEKYEAYKESAG
-1453 EPDEPDEPEQLD
+1453 EPEPPETLD
-1465 TDILEYAVELASSA
+1465 TDLLEYTIGLASSA
-1479 DTTGVVP
+1479 DLTDVVP
-1486 AAAEKFESA
+1486 AVVERFNAAFASAQEILEKA
-1495 YTAAQDLLERVET
+1495 KA
-1508 GDPSVTQQMIE
+1508 GDPSVTQEMID
-1519 ESWKELITSMQ
+1519 ESWRELISVMQ

-1543 KVVAMAESLDLE
+1543 KVVAMAEELDLD
-1555 KYMEEGRETF
+1555 KYLDEGKDAFEA
-1565 VTALSNAQAVLS
+1565 ALSNAQAVLA

-1594 RAMSDLRLKPDR
+1594 KAMSELRLKPDK

-1615 ARGLNE
+1615 AQGLNE
-1621 ADYEETSFRAMLGVL
+1621 ADYEETSFRAMLSVL
-1636 AEAQAVC
+1636 AEVQTVY
-1643 DDGGAAQEEIDEA
+1643 DDSSAAQDEIDA
-1656 ASRLQ
+1656 AAEKLQ
-1661 EAVGQLTAKADD
+1661 AALDGLTAKADA
-1673 PKAAADT
+1673 PADT
-1680 AENTAAQKGSDDGG
+1680 DGSQNAGEAQD
-1694 SRTASAGGGTKGGA
+1694 TAGGEKQTGA
-1708 ETSVS
+1708 GSGQ
-1713 ADKAVKTGDAS
+1713 ADESGESKTAPGKAVKTGD
-1724 TAVLWAAA
+1724 TFTYMLWAAA
-1732 VLAAAAVILQAGKKI
+1732 VLAAGAVILLEKK
-1747 K
+1747 KQK

>member
-1 MRKYCIKEKADMLT
+1 MKR
-15 YVGKLLK
+15 
-22 WKYIWQLIIRRL
+22 
-34 HKCRESGEKMRKRC
+34 RC
-48 IGFLTALVLAASGI
+48 IGFLAALMLTVTGFS
-62 AVPASAQET
+62 VPAAAAGEA
-71 DVFPSWNVASGR
+71 DVFPAWNVASDR

-98 GALVVDGDN
+98 GGLVVDGDN
-107 ETRWSCAGMKTGTSE
+107 ETRWSCDAMKTGTSE
-122 EEEQNP
+122 DQEQTP

-135 EAPETSVDSITINF
+135 EAPETDVDSITINF

-162 ASTNDESTQW
+162 ASTNDEDTEW
-172 KDVASIEHAGGSLA
+172 KDVKSIEHASGSLA

-192 ITDVGTLERYVRFY
+192 ITDVGTLDRYVRFY
-206 FEKVNPKAAGTGISI
+206 FEKVNPQAAGTGVSI
-221 REIKI
+221 REIEIMGK
-226 LGTQL
+226 QL
-231 VSGNISL
+231 VTGNISL
-238 NKPAEV
+238 DKSVEV
-244 STVEIL
+244 STVENA
-250 MPQNVAENTVDGD
+250 MPQNVGDNTVDGD
-263 SETRWSSERMKNNGI
+263 SATRWSSEKMKENGI
-278 TDSDPQTPQWLLIDL
+278 TDDDAQTAQWLVIDL
-293 GAEKSAVDEI
+293 GTDQSVVDDI
-303 RIDFYL
+303 KIDFYL

-319 TADSSESDSW
+319 TAASRDAESW
-329 ITVAE
+329 TTVAE

-349 FSGDQLQTTELKRF
+349 FSGNQLLTTDLQRY

-371 NVNAGGNGVSVREVT
+371 NVNAGGTGVSVREIT
-386 INGTQPYVSTTED
+386 INGTQPYVSTPGESM
-399 PVTAEEVLDGI
+399 TAEEVMQGI
-410 GEIPSLTAESTR
+410 TEIPALTADSTK
-422 VELPEVPDGFEIAV
+422 VELPDVPEGFEIAV
-436 VGSDKEQVI
+436 IGSDKEQVI
-445 SNSGEVTD
+445 SNDGVITD

-464 VEVRSVE
+464 VEVSSVTENDE
-471 EDGGDADT
+471 EEADT

-489 SKNSLYPEYY
+489 SKNAFYPEYF
-499 PEVENPNGKPAVIPT
+499 PAVDNPNSKPAVIPT
-514 LQEWYGCE
+514 LQEWYGYE
-522 GEFTLQENSR
+522 GNYTLSEESR
-532 IIINDAAGVDLQ
+532 IVINDAANVGLQ
-544 AVAENMQEDL
+544 AAAENMQGDL
-554 AEFAGVEP
+554 EEFAGVKPEI
-562 AVVSGEA
+562 VSGTA
-569 GDASAADIYI
+569 ADASSADIYI

-588 TGEEGYFMTVD
+588 TGDEGYFMTTD

-623 LWQDEGND
+623 LWQDDGND

-644 EIRGVMFDVGR
+644 EIRSVMFDVGR

-707 DAFPSLTDNRVYSGE
+707 DAFPSLTENQAYTGE
-722 RFEYFNEEYSDPVYT
+722 RFEYFNEVYGDPVYT

-742 ELEDMAN
+742 NLEDMAN
-749 AGGIN
+749 AGGID
-754 LIPEFDTPSHSNAYI
+754 LIPEIDTPSHSNAYI
-769 KYAQENPDDIDWLGP
+769 RYAQENPDEIDWLGP
-784 IQSNNDPQMLALD
+784 IQSNNNAQMLALD
-797 INSSNADEAK
+797 INSSNANEAA
-807 KAKTARKFME
+807 KAQTARKFME
-817 TLYEDYLG
+817 ALYDDYLG

-833 DTVNV
+833 DTVNI

-857 FLDELMRKY
+857 FLDELMQKY

-898 EDDPIARMSEG
+898 EDDPIARLEDG
-909 FRVVNLPQPYLYTT
+909 FRVVNFPQPYLYTT

-932 VEEWLYKNWDP
+932 VEEWLFKNWDP
-943 TIFNGDIKA
+943 TIFNGNIRA
-952 DEGEPLLLGA
+952 EAGEPLLLGA
-962 KAALWGDEFREGI
+962 KASIWGDEFREGI
-975 TEADLHERMLR
+975 VEADLHERALR

-1021 QIAMTIESKTDVV
+1021 QIAMTIDSQTDVV
-1034 VDYDMSRTEETEGI
+1034 ADYDMSRTEETDGTI
-1048 VTVKDSSGN
+1048 TVKDSSGN
-1057 GYDAQVIN
+1057 GYDAQVTN
-1065 GKAVEVD
+1065 GKVVEVD

-1079 DGSTLMTTPLHTL
+1079 DGSTVMTTPLQTL
-1092 SYPYTVSFDVKASEG
+1092 AYPYTVSFDVKASEG
-1107 NTKDSLLFSGY
+1107 NTEDSLLFSGY
-1118 DGQLLAKGLDNDCIS
+1118 DGQLLAKGLDNDYIS
-1133 LNRSLYHQSFDYE
+1133 LNRSFYHQSFDYE

-1180 TGKTDEYFSTFV
+1180 SGKSDEYFSTFV
-1192 FPMEEIGKD
+1192 FPMEEIGEN

-1224 AADVTEVNVALN
+1224 TADVTEVNVALN

-1323 VSTDGAQWQTVK
+1323 VSTDGSEWQTVK

-1341 SSVTDVTL
+1341 SSVTEVIL
-1349 DAPAAARYVKM
+1349 DTPAAARYVKM
-1360 QGVSRNSTYYGVREM
+1360 QGVSRNANYYGVREM
-1375 EVYETVDRSGL
+1375 EVYEKVDRSGL
-1386 SGLLTE
+1386 SGLLAE
-1392 VRQVIADND
+1392 VKQVIADKD
-1401 LENSDDETAAAL
+1401 LENSGDETAIAL
-1413 TAAVIPA
+1413 VEAVIPA
-1420 ENTLENAAAAQ
+1420 ENAMDNAAAAQ
-1431 KEITAAL
+1431 KEIEAAQ
-1438 TALSEKYEAYKESAQ
+1438 AVLSEKYGAYKESAG
-1453 EPDEPDEPEQLD
+1453 EPEPPETLD
-1465 TDILEYAVELASSA
+1465 TDLLEYTIGLASSA
-1479 DTTGVVP
+1479 DLTDVVP
-1486 AAAEKFESA
+1486 AVVERFNAAFASAQEILEKA
-1495 YTAAQDLLERVET
+1495 KA
-1508 GDPSVTQQMIE
+1508 GDPSVTQEMID
-1519 ESWKELITSMQ
+1519 ESWRELISVMQ

-1543 KVVAMAESLDLE
+1543 KVVAMAEELDLD
-1555 KYMEEGRETF
+1555 KYLDEGKDAFEA
-1565 VTALSNAQAVLS
+1565 ALSNAQAVLA

-1594 RAMSDLRLKPDR
+1594 KAMSELRLKPDK

-1615 ARGLNE
+1615 AQGLNE
-1621 ADYEETSFRAMLGVL
+1621 ADYEETSFRAMLSVL
-1636 AEAQAVC
+1636 AEVQAVY
-1643 DDGGAAQEEIDEA
+1643 DDSSAAQDEIDA
-1656 ASRLQ
+1656 AAEKLQ
-1661 EAVGQLTAKADD
+1661 AALDGLTAKADA
-1673 PKAAADT
+1673 PADT
-1680 AENTAAQKGSDDGG
+1680 DGSQNAGEAQDTVGGEKQTGAGSGQADESGESKTAPG
-1694 SRTASAGGGTKGGA
+1694 
-1708 ETSVS
+1708 
-1713 ADKAVKTGDAS
+1713 KAVKTGD
-1724 TAVLWAAA
+1724 TFTYMLWAAA
-1732 VLAAAAVILQAGKKI
+1732 VLAAGAVILLEKK
-1747 K
+1747 KQK

>member
-1 MRKYCIKEKADMLT
+1 
-15 YVGKLLK
+15 
-22 WKYIWQLIIRRL
+22 
-34 HKCRESGEKMRKRC
+34 MRKRC
-48 IGFLTALVLAASGI
+48 IGFLTALLLAASGI
-62 AVPASAQET
+62 CVPAAAQET
-71 DVFPSWNVASGR
+71 DAFPSWNVASGR
-83 QVEVSSVEAALPGNV
+83 DVEVSSVEAALPGNV

-122 EEEQNP
+122 DEEQNP

-149 YKKVWGAQYKIQT
+149 YRKVWGAQYKIQT

-172 KDVASIEHAGGSLA
+172 TDVKTIEHAGGSLA

-206 FEKVNPKAAGTGISI
+206 FEKVNPQAAGTGISI
-221 REIKI
+221 REIEI
-226 LGTQL
+226 QGRQL
-231 VSGNISL
+231 VSGNIAL

-250 MPQNVAENTVDGD
+250 MPQNVASNTVDGD

-278 TDSDPQTPQWLLIDL
+278 TDSDDQTPQWLMIDL
-293 GAEKSAVDEI
+293 GTEKSVVDEI

-319 TADSSESDSW
+319 TADSRDADSW
-329 ITVAE
+329 TTVAE

-339 SDGADDQTDT
+339 SEGTDNQTDT

-371 NVNAGGNGVSVREVT
+371 NVNAAGTGVSVREIT
-386 INGTQPYVSTTED
+386 ISGTQPYVGAPEN
-399 PVTAEEVLDGI
+399 PETAEEVLQGI
-410 GEIPSLTAESTR
+410 TELPALTAESAR
-422 VELPEVPDGFEIAV
+422 VELPEVPEGFEISV
-436 VGSDKEQVI
+436 IGSDKEQII
-445 SNSGEVTD
+445 SNSGEITD

-464 VEVRSVE
+464 VEVSSVT

-489 SKNSLYPEYY
+489 SKNAFYPEYY
-499 PEVENPNGKPAVIPT
+499 PAVENPNGKPAVIPT
-514 LQEWYGCE
+514 LQEWYGYE
-522 GEFTLQENSR
+522 GEYTLQEDSR
-532 IIINDAAGVDLQ
+532 IVINDAAGVGLQ
-544 AVAENMQEDL
+544 AVAVNMQEDL
-554 AEFAGVEP
+554 EEITGVEP
-562 AVVSGEA
+562 AVVSGGA

-579 ESQTEDIYD
+579 ESQAEDTYD

-614 YGTVTAEQI
+614 YGTITAEQI

-683 DDFTYSPEGL
+683 DDFTYSSEGL

-707 DAFPSLTDNRVYSGE
+707 DAFPSLTENRAYTGE
-722 RFEYFNEEYSDPVYT
+722 RFEYFNEVYSDPVYT

-742 ELEDMAN
+742 NLEAMAN

-754 LIPEFDTPSHSNAYI
+754 LIPEIDTPSHSNAYI
-769 KYAQENPDDIDWLGP
+769 RYAQENPDGIDWLGP
-784 IQSNNDPQMLALD
+784 IQSNNNVQMLALD
-797 INSSNADEAK
+797 VNSSNAEEAE
-807 KAKTARKFME
+807 KAQTARKFME
-817 TLYEDYLG
+817 ALYDDYLG

-833 DTVNV
+833 DTVNI

-857 FLDELMRKY
+857 FLDELMQKY
-866 GKTTRMWGALKLFPG
+866 GKTTRMWGALMLFPG

-893 IWATY
+893 VWATY
-898 EDDPIARMSEG
+898 EDDPIARMEEG
-909 FRVVNLPQPYLYTT
+909 FRVVNFPQPYLYTT

-932 VEEWLYKNWDP
+932 VEEWLFKNWDP
-943 TIFNGDIKA
+943 TIFNGSIRA
-952 DEGEPLLLGA
+952 EVGEPLLLGA
-962 KAALWGDEFREGI
+962 KASIWGDEFREGI
-975 TEADLHERMLR
+975 VEADLHERALR

-1021 QIAMTIESKTDVV
+1021 QIAMTIDSQTDVV
-1034 VDYDMSRTEETEGI
+1034 ADYDMSRTEETDGTI
-1048 VTVKDSSGN
+1048 TVKDSSGN
-1057 GYDAQVIN
+1057 GYDAQVTN

-1079 DGSTLMTTPLHTL
+1079 DGSTLMTTPLQTL
-1092 SYPYTVSFDVKASEG
+1092 SYPYTVSFDVRASEG

-1118 DGQLLAKGLDNDCIS
+1118 DGQLLAKGLDNDYIS
-1133 LNRSLYHQSFDYE
+1133 LNRSFYHQSFDYE
-1146 IPEDESVTVTIVG
+1146 IPEDETVTVTIVG
-1159 TARNTKMY
+1159 TARNTKIY
-1167 VDGQLVKMLYSSD
+1167 VDGQFVKMLYSSD
-1180 TGKTDEYFSTFV
+1180 SGKSDEYFSTFV
-1192 FPMEEIGKD
+1192 FPMEEIGEN
-1201 FHGYIGNIK
+1201 FYGYIGNIK

-1224 AADVTEVNVALN
+1224 TADVTEVNVALN

-1323 VSTDGAQWQTVK
+1323 VSTDGSEWQTVQ

-1341 SSVTDVTL
+1341 SSVTEVTL
-1349 DAPAAARYVKM
+1349 DAPVTARYVKM

-1375 EVYETVDRSGL
+1375 EVYEKVDRSGL
-1386 SGLLTE
+1386 SGLLAE

-1401 LENSDDETAAAL
+1401 LENSRDEAAAAL
-1413 TAAVIPA
+1413 TEAVIPA

-1438 TALSEKYEAYKESAQ
+1438 TALSEKYEAYKESAG
-1453 EPDEPDEPEQLD
+1453 EPDEPDDPELLG
-1465 TDILEYAVELASSA
+1465 TDILEYAVGLASSA

-1486 AAAEKFESA
+1486 AAAERFENA
-1495 YTAAQDLLERVET
+1495 YAAAQELLKKAKA

-1519 ESWKELITSMQ
+1519 DSWRELITSMQ

-1543 KVVAMAESLDLE
+1543 KVTAMAESLDLD
-1555 KYMEEGRETF
+1555 KYLEEGKDAFR
-1565 VTALSNAQAVLS
+1565 TALANAQAVLA

-1594 RAMSDLRLKPDR
+1594 RTMSELRLKPDR
-1606 SALEELIAQ
+1606 SALEDLIAQ
-1615 ARGLNE
+1615 ALALNE
-1621 ADYEETSFRAMLGVL
+1621 ADYEEASFHAMLSEL
-1636 AEAQAVC
+1636 AKAQEIC
-1643 DDGGAAQEEIDEA
+1643 DDEAAAQEEIDAA
-1656 ASRLQ
+1656 ASELQASISRL
-1661 EAVGQLTAKADD
+1661 AAKADD
-1673 PKAAADT
+1673 AKEPDSVQNTDTQNTGTSQKETEGAGDRTAAADGSE
-1680 AENTAAQKGSDDGG
+1680 AE
-1694 SRTASAGGGTKGGA
+1694 ASG
-1708 ETSVS
+1708 TSVS
-1713 ADKAVKTGDAS
+1713 AEKAVRTGD
-1724 TAVLWAAA
+1724 TFAVIFWAAA
-1732 VLAAAAVILQAGKKI
+1732 ALAAGTVILLGKK
-1747 K
+1747 KRN

>member
-1 MRKYCIKEKADMLT
+1 MKR
-15 YVGKLLK
+15 
-22 WKYIWQLIIRRL
+22 
-34 HKCRESGEKMRKRC
+34 RC
-48 IGFLTALVLAASGI
+48 IGFLAALMLTVTGFS
-62 AVPASAQET
+62 VPAAAAGEA
-71 DVFPSWNVASGR
+71 DVFPAWNVASDR

-98 GALVVDGDN
+98 GGLVVDGDN
-107 ETRWSCAGMKTGTSE
+107 ETRWSCDAMKTGTSE
-122 EEEQNP
+122 DQEQTP

-135 EAPETSVDSITINF
+135 EAPETDVDSITINF

-162 ASTNDESTQW
+162 ASTNDEDTEW
-172 KDVASIEHAGGSLA
+172 KDVKSIEHASGSLA

-192 ITDVGTLERYVRFY
+192 ITDVGTLDRYVRFY
-206 FEKVNPKAAGTGISI
+206 FEKVNPQAAGTGVSI
-221 REIKI
+221 REIEIMGK
-226 LGTQL
+226 QL
-231 VSGNISL
+231 VTGNISL
-238 NKPAEV
+238 DKSVEV
-244 STVEIL
+244 STVENA
-250 MPQNVAENTVDGD
+250 MPQNVGDNTVDGD
-263 SETRWSSERMKNNGI
+263 SATRWSSEKMKENGI
-278 TDSDPQTPQWLLIDL
+278 TDDDAQTAQWLVIDL
-293 GAEKSAVDEI
+293 GTDQSVVDDI
-303 RIDFYL
+303 KIDFYL

-319 TADSSESDSW
+319 TAASRDAESW
-329 ITVAE
+329 TTVAE

-349 FSGDQLQTTELKRF
+349 FSGNQLLTTDLQRY

-371 NVNAGGNGVSVREVT
+371 NVNAGGTGVSVREIT
-386 INGTQPYVSTTED
+386 INGTQPYVSTPGESM
-399 PVTAEEVLDGI
+399 TAEEVMQGI
-410 GEIPSLTAESTR
+410 TEIPALTADSTK
-422 VELPEVPDGFEIAV
+422 VELPDVPEGFEIAV
-436 VGSDKEQVI
+436 IGSDKEQVI
-445 SNSGEVTD
+445 SNDGVITD

-464 VEVRSVE
+464 VEVSSVTENDE
-471 EDGGDADT
+471 EEADT

-489 SKNSLYPEYY
+489 SKNAFYPEYF
-499 PEVENPNGKPAVIPT
+499 PAVDNPNSKPAVIPT
-514 LQEWYGCE
+514 LQEWYGYE
-522 GEFTLQENSR
+522 GNYTLSEESR
-532 IIINDAAGVDLQ
+532 IVINDAANVGLQ
-544 AVAENMQEDL
+544 AAAENMQGDL
-554 AEFAGVEP
+554 EEFAGVKPEI
-562 AVVSGEA
+562 VSGTA
-569 GDASAADIYI
+569 ADASSADIYI

-588 TGEEGYFMTVD
+588 TGDEGYFMTTD

-623 LWQDEGND
+623 LWQDDGND

-644 EIRGVMFDVGR
+644 EIRSVMFDVGR

-707 DAFPSLTDNRVYSGE
+707 DAFPSLTENQAYTGE
-722 RFEYFNEEYSDPVYT
+722 RFEYFNEVYGDPVYT

-742 ELEDMAN
+742 NLEDMAN
-749 AGGIN
+749 AGGID
-754 LIPEFDTPSHSNAYI
+754 LIPEIDTPSHSNAYI
-769 KYAQENPDDIDWLGP
+769 RYAQENPDEIDWLGP
-784 IQSNNDPQMLALD
+784 IQSNNNAQMLALD
-797 INSSNADEAK
+797 INSSNANEAA
-807 KAKTARKFME
+807 KAQTARKFME
-817 TLYEDYLG
+817 ALYDDYLG

-833 DTVNV
+833 DTVNI

-857 FLDELMRKY
+857 FLDELMQKY

-898 EDDPIARMSEG
+898 EDDPIARLEDG
-909 FRVVNLPQPYLYTT
+909 FRVVNFPQPYLYTT

-932 VEEWLYKNWDP
+932 VEEWLFKNWDP
-943 TIFNGDIKA
+943 TIFNGNIRA
-952 DEGEPLLLGA
+952 EAGEPLLLGA
-962 KAALWGDEFREGI
+962 KASIWGDEFREGI
-975 TEADLHERMLR
+975 VEADLHERALR

-1021 QIAMTIESKTDVV
+1021 QIAMTIDSQTDVV
-1034 VDYDMSRTEETEGI
+1034 ADYDMSRTEETDGTI
-1048 VTVKDSSGN
+1048 TVKDSSGN
-1057 GYDAQVIN
+1057 GYDAQVTN
-1065 GKAVEVD
+1065 GKVVEVD

-1079 DGSTLMTTPLHTL
+1079 DGSTVMTTPLQTL
-1092 SYPYTVSFDVKASEG
+1092 AYPYTVSFDVKASEG
-1107 NTKDSLLFSGY
+1107 NTEDSLLFSGY
-1118 DGQLLAKGLDNDCIS
+1118 DGQLLAKGLDNDYIS
-1133 LNRSLYHQSFDYE
+1133 LNRSFYHQSFDYE

-1180 TGKTDEYFSTFV
+1180 SGKSDEYFSTFV
-1192 FPMEEIGKD
+1192 FPMEEIGEN

-1224 AADVTEVNVALN
+1224 TADVTEVNVALN

-1323 VSTDGAQWQTVK
+1323 VSTDGSEWQTVK

-1341 SSVTDVTL
+1341 SSVTEVIL
-1349 DAPAAARYVKM
+1349 DTPAAARYVKM
-1360 QGVSRNSTYYGVREM
+1360 QGVSRNANYYGVREM
-1375 EVYETVDRSGL
+1375 EVYEKVDRSGL
-1386 SGLLTE
+1386 SGLLAE
-1392 VRQVIADND
+1392 VKQVIADKD
-1401 LENSDDETAAAL
+1401 LENSGDETAIAL
-1413 TAAVIPA
+1413 VEAVIPA
-1420 ENTLENAAAAQ
+1420 ENAMDNAAAAQ
-1431 KEITAAL
+1431 KEIEAAQA
-1438 TALSEKYEAYKESAQ
+1438 ALSEKYEAYKESAG
-1453 EPDEPDEPEQLD
+1453 EPESPETLD
-1465 TDILEYAVELASSA
+1465 TDLLEYTIGLASSA
-1479 DTTGVVP
+1479 DLTDVVP
-1486 AAAEKFESA
+1486 AVVERFNAAFASAQEILEKA
-1495 YTAAQDLLERVET
+1495 KA
-1508 GDPSVTQQMIE
+1508 GDPSITQEMID
-1519 ESWKELITSMQ
+1519 ESWRELISVMQ

-1543 KVVAMAESLDLE
+1543 KVVAMAEELDLD
-1555 KYMEEGRETF
+1555 KYLDEGKDAFEA
-1565 VTALSNAQAVLS
+1565 ALANAQAVLA

-1594 RAMSDLRLKPDR
+1594 KAMSELRLKPDK

-1615 ARGLNE
+1615 AQGLNE
-1621 ADYEETSFRAMLGVL
+1621 ADYEETSFRAMLSVL
-1636 AEAQAVC
+1636 AEVQAVY
-1643 DDGGAAQEEIDEA
+1643 DDSSAAQDEIDA
-1656 ASRLQ
+1656 AAEKLQ
-1661 EAVGQLTAKADD
+1661 AALDGLTAKADA
-1673 PKAAADT
+1673 PADT
-1680 AENTAAQKGSDDGG
+1680 DGSQNAGEAQD
-1694 SRTASAGGGTKGGA
+1694 TAGGEKQTGA
-1708 ETSVS
+1708 GSGQ
-1713 ADKAVKTGDAS
+1713 ADESGESKTAPGKAVKTGD
-1724 TAVLWAAA
+1724 TFTYMLWAAA
-1732 VLAAAAVILQAGKKI
+1732 VLAAGAVILLEKK
-1747 K
+1747 KQK

>member
-1 MRKYCIKEKADMLT
+1 MKR
-15 YVGKLLK
+15 
-22 WKYIWQLIIRRL
+22 
-34 HKCRESGEKMRKRC
+34 RC
-48 IGFLTALVLAASGI
+48 IGFLAALMLTVTGFS
-62 AVPASAQET
+62 VPAAAAGEA
-71 DVFPSWNVASGR
+71 DVFPAWNVASDR

-98 GALVVDGDN
+98 GGLVVDGDN
-107 ETRWSCAGMKTGTSE
+107 ETRWSCDAMKTGTSE
-122 EEEQNP
+122 DQEQTP

-135 EAPETSVDSITINF
+135 EAPETDVDSITINF

-162 ASTNDESTQW
+162 ASTNDEDTEW
-172 KDVASIEHAGGSLA
+172 KDVKSIEHASGSLA

-192 ITDVGTLERYVRFY
+192 ITDVGTLDRYVRFY
-206 FEKVNPKAAGTGISI
+206 FEKVNPQAAGTGVSI
-221 REIKI
+221 REIEIMGK
-226 LGTQL
+226 QL
-231 VSGNISL
+231 VTGNISL
-238 NKPAEV
+238 DKSVEV
-244 STVEIL
+244 STVENA
-250 MPQNVAENTVDGD
+250 MPQNVGDNTVDGD
-263 SETRWSSERMKNNGI
+263 SATRWSSEKMKENGI
-278 TDSDPQTPQWLLIDL
+278 TDDDAQTAQWLVIDL
-293 GAEKSAVDEI
+293 GTDQSVVDDI
-303 RIDFYL
+303 KIDFYL

-319 TADSSESDSW
+319 TAASRDAESW
-329 ITVAE
+329 TTVAE

-349 FSGDQLQTTELKRF
+349 FSGNQLLTTDLQRY

-371 NVNAGGNGVSVREVT
+371 NVNAGGTGVSVREIT
-386 INGTQPYVSTTED
+386 INGTQPYVSTPGESM
-399 PVTAEEVLDGI
+399 TAEEVMQGI
-410 GEIPSLTAESTR
+410 TEIPALTADSTK
-422 VELPEVPDGFEIAV
+422 VELPDVPEGFEIAV
-436 VGSDKEQVI
+436 IGSDKEQVI
-445 SNSGEVTD
+445 SNDGVITD

-464 VEVRSVE
+464 VEVSSVTENDE
-471 EDGGDADT
+471 EEADT

-489 SKNSLYPEYY
+489 SKNAFYPEYF
-499 PEVENPNGKPAVIPT
+499 PAVDNPNSKPAVIPT
-514 LQEWYGCE
+514 LQEWYGYE
-522 GEFTLQENSR
+522 GNYTLSEESR
-532 IIINDAAGVDLQ
+532 IVINDAANVGLQ
-544 AVAENMQEDL
+544 AAAENMQGDL
-554 AEFAGVEP
+554 EEFAGVKPEI
-562 AVVSGEA
+562 VSGTA
-569 GDASAADIYI
+569 ADASSADIYI

-588 TGEEGYFMTVD
+588 TGDEGYFMTTD

-623 LWQDEGND
+623 LWQDDGND

-644 EIRGVMFDVGR
+644 EIRSVMFDVGR

-707 DAFPSLTDNRVYSGE
+707 DAFPSLTENQAYTGE
-722 RFEYFNEEYSDPVYT
+722 RFEYFNEVYGDPVYT

-742 ELEDMAN
+742 NLEDMAN
-749 AGGIN
+749 AGGID
-754 LIPEFDTPSHSNAYI
+754 LIPEIDTPSHSNAYI
-769 KYAQENPDDIDWLGP
+769 RYAQENPDEIDWLGP
-784 IQSNNDPQMLALD
+784 IQSNNNAQMLALD
-797 INSSNADEAK
+797 INSSNANEAA
-807 KAKTARKFME
+807 KAQTARKFME
-817 TLYEDYLG
+817 ALYDDYLG

-833 DTVNV
+833 DTVNI

-857 FLDELMRKY
+857 FLDELMQKY

-898 EDDPIARMSEG
+898 EDDPIARLEDG
-909 FRVVNLPQPYLYTT
+909 FRVVNFPQPYLYTT

-932 VEEWLYKNWDP
+932 VEEWLFKNWDP
-943 TIFNGDIKA
+943 TIFNGNIRA
-952 DEGEPLLLGA
+952 EAGEPLLLGA
-962 KAALWGDEFREGI
+962 KASIWGDEFREGI
-975 TEADLHERMLR
+975 VEADLHERALR

-1021 QIAMTIESKTDVV
+1021 QIAMTIDSQTDVV
-1034 VDYDMSRTEETEGI
+1034 ADYDMSRTEETDGTI
-1048 VTVKDSSGN
+1048 TVKDSSGN
-1057 GYDAQVIN
+1057 GYDAQVTN
-1065 GKAVEVD
+1065 GKVVEVD

-1079 DGSTLMTTPLHTL
+1079 DGSTVMTTPLQTL
-1092 SYPYTVSFDVKASEG
+1092 AYPYTVSFDVKASEG
-1107 NTKDSLLFSGY
+1107 NTEDSLLFSGY
-1118 DGQLLAKGLDNDCIS
+1118 DGQLLAKGLDNDYIS
-1133 LNRSLYHQSFDYE
+1133 LNRSFYHQSFDYE

-1180 TGKTDEYFSTFV
+1180 SGKSDEYFSTFV
-1192 FPMEEIGKD
+1192 FPMEEIGEN

-1224 AADVTEVNVALN
+1224 TADVTEVNVALN

-1323 VSTDGAQWQTVK
+1323 VSTDGSEWQTVK

-1341 SSVTDVTL
+1341 SSVTEVIL
-1349 DAPAAARYVKM
+1349 DTPAAARYVKM
-1360 QGVSRNSTYYGVREM
+1360 QGVSRNANYYGVREM
-1375 EVYETVDRSGL
+1375 EVYEKVDRSGL
-1386 SGLLTE
+1386 SGLLAE
-1392 VRQVIADND
+1392 VKQVIADKD
-1401 LENSDDETAAAL
+1401 LENSGDETAIAL
-1413 TAAVIPA
+1413 VEAVIPA
-1420 ENTLENAAAAQ
+1420 ENAMDNAAAAQ
-1431 KEITAAL
+1431 KEIAAAQA
-1438 TALSEKYEAYKESAQ
+1438 ALSEKYEAYKESAG
-1453 EPDEPDEPEQLD
+1453 EPEPPETLD
-1465 TDILEYAVELASSA
+1465 TDLLEYTIGLASSA
-1479 DTTGVVP
+1479 DLTDVVP
-1486 AAAEKFESA
+1486 AVVERFNVAFASAQEILEKA
-1495 YTAAQDLLERVET
+1495 KA
-1508 GDPSVTQQMIE
+1508 GDPSITQEMID
-1519 ESWKELITSMQ
+1519 ESWRELISVMQ

-1543 KVVAMAESLDLE
+1543 KVVAMAEELDLD
-1555 KYMEEGRETF
+1555 KYLDEGKDAFEA
-1565 VTALSNAQAVLS
+1565 ALANAQAVLA

-1594 RAMSDLRLKPDR
+1594 KAMSELRLKPDK
-1606 SALEELIAQ
+1606 SALEDLIAQ
-1615 ARGLNE
+1615 AQGLNE
-1621 ADYEETSFRAMLGVL
+1621 ADYEETSFRAMLSVL
-1636 AEAQAVC
+1636 AEVQAVY
-1643 DDGGAAQEEIDEA
+1643 DDSSAAQDEIDA
-1656 ASRLQ
+1656 AAEKLQ
-1661 EAVGQLTAKADD
+1661 AALDGLTAKADAPAGTD
-1673 PKAAADT
+1673 GSQNAGDAQDT
-1680 AENTAAQKGSDDGG
+1680 AGGEKQTGADSGQADESGESKTAAG
-1694 SRTASAGGGTKGGA
+1694 
-1708 ETSVS
+1708 
-1713 ADKAVKTGDAS
+1713 KAVKTGDAF
-1724 TAVLWAAA
+1724 TYMLWAAA
-1732 VLAAAAVILQAGKKI
+1732 VLAAGAVILLEKK
-1747 K
+1747 KQK

>member
-1 MRKYCIKEKADMLT
+1 MKR
-15 YVGKLLK
+15 
-22 WKYIWQLIIRRL
+22 
-34 HKCRESGEKMRKRC
+34 RC
-48 IGFLTALVLAASGI
+48 IGFLAALMLTVTGFS
-62 AVPASAQET
+62 VPAAAAGEA
-71 DVFPSWNVASGR
+71 DVFPAWNVASDR

-98 GALVVDGDN
+98 GGLVVDGDN
-107 ETRWSCAGMKTGTSE
+107 ETRWSCDAMKTGTSE
-122 EEEQNP
+122 DQEQTP

-135 EAPETSVDSITINF
+135 EAPETDVDSITINF

-162 ASTNDESTQW
+162 ASTNDEDTEW
-172 KDVASIEHAGGSLA
+172 KDVKSIEHASGSLA

-192 ITDVGTLERYVRFY
+192 ITDVGTLDRYVRFY
-206 FEKVNPKAAGTGISI
+206 FEKVNPQAAGTGVSI
-221 REIKI
+221 REIEIMGK
-226 LGTQL
+226 QL
-231 VSGNISL
+231 VTGNISL
-238 NKPAEV
+238 DKSVEV
-244 STVEIL
+244 STVENA
-250 MPQNVAENTVDGD
+250 MPQNVGDNTVDGD
-263 SETRWSSERMKNNGI
+263 SATRWSSEKMKENGI
-278 TDSDPQTPQWLLIDL
+278 TDDDAQTAQWLVIDL
-293 GAEKSAVDEI
+293 GTDQSVVDDI
-303 RIDFYL
+303 KIDFYL

-319 TADSSESDSW
+319 TAASRDAESW
-329 ITVAE
+329 TTVAE

-349 FSGDQLQTTELKRF
+349 FSGNQLLTTDLQRY

-371 NVNAGGNGVSVREVT
+371 NVNAGGTGVSVREIT
-386 INGTQPYVSTTED
+386 INGTQPYVSTPGESM
-399 PVTAEEVLDGI
+399 TAEEVMQGI
-410 GEIPSLTAESTR
+410 TEIPALTADSTK
-422 VELPEVPDGFEIAV
+422 VELPDVPEGFEIAV
-436 VGSDKEQVI
+436 IGSDKEQVI
-445 SNSGEVTD
+445 SNDGVITD

-464 VEVRSVE
+464 VEVSSVTENDE
-471 EDGGDADT
+471 EEADT

-489 SKNSLYPEYY
+489 SKNAFYPEYF
-499 PEVENPNGKPAVIPT
+499 PAVDNPNSKPAVIPT
-514 LQEWYGCE
+514 LQEWYGYE
-522 GEFTLQENSR
+522 GNYTLSEESR
-532 IIINDAAGVDLQ
+532 IVINDAANVGLQ
-544 AVAENMQEDL
+544 AAAENMQGDL
-554 AEFAGVEP
+554 EEFAGVKPEI
-562 AVVSGEA
+562 VSGTA
-569 GDASAADIYI
+569 ADASSADIYI

-588 TGEEGYFMTVD
+588 TGDEGYFMTTD

-623 LWQDEGND
+623 LWQDDGND

-644 EIRGVMFDVGR
+644 EIRSVMFDVGR

-707 DAFPSLTDNRVYSGE
+707 DAFPSLTENQAYTGE
-722 RFEYFNEEYSDPVYT
+722 RFEYFNEVYGDPVYT

-742 ELEDMAN
+742 NLEDMAN
-749 AGGIN
+749 AGGID
-754 LIPEFDTPSHSNAYI
+754 LIPEIDTPSHSNAYI
-769 KYAQENPDDIDWLGP
+769 RYAQENPDEIDWLGP
-784 IQSNNDPQMLALD
+784 IQSNNNAQMLALD
-797 INSSNADEAK
+797 INSSNANEAA
-807 KAKTARKFME
+807 KAQTARKFME
-817 TLYEDYLG
+817 ALYDDYLG

-833 DTVNV
+833 DTVNI

-857 FLDELMRKY
+857 FLDELMQKY

-898 EDDPIARMSEG
+898 EDDPIARLEDG
-909 FRVVNLPQPYLYTT
+909 FRVVNFPQPYLYTT

-932 VEEWLYKNWDP
+932 VEEWLFKNWDP
-943 TIFNGDIKA
+943 TIFNGNIRA
-952 DEGEPLLLGA
+952 EAGEPLLLGA
-962 KAALWGDEFREGI
+962 KASIWGDEFREGI
-975 TEADLHERMLR
+975 VEADLHERALR

-1021 QIAMTIESKTDVV
+1021 QIAMTIDSQTDVV
-1034 VDYDMSRTEETEGI
+1034 ADYDMSRTEETDGTI
-1048 VTVKDSSGN
+1048 TVKDSSGN
-1057 GYDAQVIN
+1057 GYDAQVTN
-1065 GKAVEVD
+1065 GKVVEVD

-1079 DGSTLMTTPLHTL
+1079 DGSTVMTTPLQTL
-1092 SYPYTVSFDVKASEG
+1092 AYPYTVSFDVKASEG
-1107 NTKDSLLFSGY
+1107 NTEDSLLFSGY
-1118 DGQLLAKGLDNDCIS
+1118 DGQLLAKGLDNDYIS
-1133 LNRSLYHQSFDYE
+1133 LNRSFYHQSFDYE

-1180 TGKTDEYFSTFV
+1180 SGKSDEYFSTFV
-1192 FPMEEIGKD
+1192 FPMEEIGEN

-1224 AADVTEVNVALN
+1224 TADVTEVNVALN

-1323 VSTDGAQWQTVK
+1323 VSTDGSEWQTVK

-1341 SSVTDVTL
+1341 SSVTEVIL
-1349 DAPAAARYVKM
+1349 DTPAAARYVKM
-1360 QGVSRNSTYYGVREM
+1360 QGVSRNANYYGVREM
-1375 EVYETVDRSGL
+1375 EVYEKVDRSGL
-1386 SGLLTE
+1386 SGLLEE
-1392 VRQVIADND
+1392 VKQVIADKD
-1401 LENSDDETAAAL
+1401 LENSGDETAIAL
-1413 TAAVIPA
+1413 VEAVIPA
-1420 ENTLENAAAAQ
+1420 ENAMDNVAAAQ
-1431 KEITAAL
+1431 KEIEAAQ
-1438 TALSEKYEAYKESAQ
+1438 AVLSEKYEAYKESAG
-1453 EPDEPDEPEQLD
+1453 EPEPPETLD
-1465 TDILEYAVELASSA
+1465 TDLLEYTIGLASSA
-1479 DTTGVVP
+1479 DLTDVVP
-1486 AAAEKFESA
+1486 AVVERFNAAFASAQEILEKA
-1495 YTAAQDLLERVET
+1495 KA
-1508 GDPSVTQQMIE
+1508 GDPSVTQEMID
-1519 ESWKELITSMQ
+1519 ESWRELISVMQ

-1543 KVVAMAESLDLE
+1543 KVVAMAEELDLD
-1555 KYMEEGRETF
+1555 KYLDEGKDAFEA
-1565 VTALSNAQAVLS
+1565 ALSNAQAVLA

-1594 RAMSDLRLKPDR
+1594 KAMSELRLKPDK

-1615 ARGLNE
+1615 AQGLNE
-1621 ADYEETSFRAMLGVL
+1621 ADYEETSFRAMLSVL
-1636 AEAQAVC
+1636 AEVQAVY
-1643 DDGGAAQEEIDEA
+1643 DDSSAAQDEIDA
-1656 ASRLQ
+1656 AAEKLQ
-1661 EAVGQLTAKADD
+1661 AALDGLTAKADA
-1673 PKAAADT
+1673 PADT
-1680 AENTAAQKGSDDGG
+1680 DGSQNAGEAQDTAGGEKQNGAGSGKADESGESKTAAG
-1694 SRTASAGGGTKGGA
+1694 
-1708 ETSVS
+1708 
-1713 ADKAVKTGDAS
+1713 KAVKTGD
-1724 TAVLWAAA
+1724 TFTYMLWAAA
-1732 VLAAAAVILQAGKKI
+1732 VLAAGAVILLEKK
-1747 K
+1747 KQK

>member
-1 MRKYCIKEKADMLT
+1 MKR
-15 YVGKLLK
+15 
-22 WKYIWQLIIRRL
+22 
-34 HKCRESGEKMRKRC
+34 RC
-48 IGFLTALVLAASGI
+48 IGFLAALMLTVTGFS
-62 AVPASAQET
+62 VPAAAAGEA
-71 DVFPSWNVASGR
+71 DVFPAWNVASDR

-98 GALVVDGDN
+98 GGLVVDGDN
-107 ETRWSCAGMKTGTSE
+107 ETRWSCDAMKTGTSE
-122 EEEQNP
+122 DQEQTP

-135 EAPETSVDSITINF
+135 EAPETDVDSITINF

-162 ASTNDESTQW
+162 ASTNDEDTEW
-172 KDVASIEHAGGSLA
+172 KDVKSIEHASGSLA

-192 ITDVGTLERYVRFY
+192 ITDVGTLDRYVRFY
-206 FEKVNPKAAGTGISI
+206 FEKVNPQAAGTGVSI
-221 REIKI
+221 REIEIMGK
-226 LGTQL
+226 QL
-231 VSGNISL
+231 VTGNISL
-238 NKPAEV
+238 DKSVEV
-244 STVEIL
+244 STVENA
-250 MPQNVAENTVDGD
+250 MPQNVGDNTVDGD
-263 SETRWSSERMKNNGI
+263 SATRWSSEKMKENGI
-278 TDSDPQTPQWLLIDL
+278 TDDDAQTAQWLVIDL
-293 GAEKSAVDEI
+293 GTDQSVVDDI
-303 RIDFYL
+303 KIDFYL

-319 TADSSESDSW
+319 TAASRDAESW
-329 ITVAE
+329 TTVAE

-349 FSGDQLQTTELKRF
+349 FSGNQLLTTDLQRY

-371 NVNAGGNGVSVREVT
+371 NVNAGGTGVSVREIT
-386 INGTQPYVSTTED
+386 INGTQPYVSTPGESM
-399 PVTAEEVLDGI
+399 TAEEVMQGI
-410 GEIPSLTAESTR
+410 TEIPALTADSTK
-422 VELPEVPDGFEIAV
+422 VELPDVPEGFEIAV
-436 VGSDKEQVI
+436 IGSDKEQVI
-445 SNSGEVTD
+445 SNDGVITD

-464 VEVRSVE
+464 VEVSSVTENDE
-471 EDGGDADT
+471 EEADT

-489 SKNSLYPEYY
+489 SKNAFYPEYF
-499 PEVENPNGKPAVIPT
+499 PAVDNPNSKPAVIPT
-514 LQEWYGCE
+514 LQEWYGYE
-522 GEFTLQENSR
+522 GNYTLSEESR
-532 IIINDAAGVDLQ
+532 IVINDAANVGLQ
-544 AVAENMQEDL
+544 AAAENMQGDL
-554 AEFAGVEP
+554 EEFAGVKPEI
-562 AVVSGEA
+562 VSGTA
-569 GDASAADIYI
+569 ADASSADIYI

-588 TGEEGYFMTVD
+588 TGDEGYFMTTD

-623 LWQDEGND
+623 LWQDDGND

-644 EIRGVMFDVGR
+644 EIRSVMFDVGR

-707 DAFPSLTDNRVYSGE
+707 DAFPSLTENQAYTGE
-722 RFEYFNEEYSDPVYT
+722 RFEYFNEVYGDPVYT

-742 ELEDMAN
+742 NLEDMAN
-749 AGGIN
+749 AGGID
-754 LIPEFDTPSHSNAYI
+754 LIPEIDTPSHSNAYI
-769 KYAQENPDDIDWLGP
+769 RYAQENPDEIDWLGP
-784 IQSNNDPQMLALD
+784 IQSNNNAQMLALD
-797 INSSNADEAK
+797 INSSNANEAA
-807 KAKTARKFME
+807 KAQTARKFME
-817 TLYEDYLG
+817 ALYDDYLG

-833 DTVNV
+833 DTVNI

-857 FLDELMRKY
+857 FLDELMQKY

-898 EDDPIARMSEG
+898 EDDPIARLEDG
-909 FRVVNLPQPYLYTT
+909 FRVVNFPQPYLYTT

-932 VEEWLYKNWDP
+932 VEEWLFKNWDP
-943 TIFNGDIKA
+943 TIFNGNIRA
-952 DEGEPLLLGA
+952 EAGEPLLLGA
-962 KAALWGDEFREGI
+962 KASIWGDEFREGI
-975 TEADLHERMLR
+975 VEADLHERALR

-1021 QIAMTIESKTDVV
+1021 QIAMTIDSQTDVV
-1034 VDYDMSRTEETEGI
+1034 ADYDMSRTEETDGTI
-1048 VTVKDSSGN
+1048 TVKDSSGN
-1057 GYDAQVIN
+1057 GYDAQVTN
-1065 GKAVEVD
+1065 GKVVEVD

-1079 DGSTLMTTPLHTL
+1079 DGSTVMTTPLQTL
-1092 SYPYTVSFDVKASEG
+1092 AYPYTVSFDVKASEG
-1107 NTKDSLLFSGY
+1107 NTEDSLLFSGY
-1118 DGQLLAKGLDNDCIS
+1118 DGQLLAKGLDNDYIS
-1133 LNRSLYHQSFDYE
+1133 LNRSFYHQSFDYE

-1180 TGKTDEYFSTFV
+1180 SGKSDEYFSTFV
-1192 FPMEEIGKD
+1192 FPMEEIGEN

-1224 AADVTEVNVALN
+1224 TADVTEVNVALN

-1323 VSTDGAQWQTVK
+1323 VSTDGSEWQTVK

-1341 SSVTDVTL
+1341 SSVTEVIL
-1349 DAPAAARYVKM
+1349 DTPAAARYVKM
-1360 QGVSRNSTYYGVREM
+1360 QGVSRNANYYGVREM
-1375 EVYETVDRSGL
+1375 EVYEKVDRSGL
-1386 SGLLTE
+1386 SGLLAE
-1392 VRQVIADND
+1392 VKQVIADKD
-1401 LENSDDETAAAL
+1401 LENSGDETAIAL
-1413 TAAVIPA
+1413 VEAVIPA
-1420 ENTLENAAAAQ
+1420 ENAMDNAAAAQ
-1431 KEITAAL
+1431 KEIEAAQA
-1438 TALSEKYEAYKESAQ
+1438 ALSEKYEAYKES
-1453 EPDEPDEPEQLD
+1453 EGEPEPPETLD
-1465 TDILEYAVELASSA
+1465 TDLLEYTIGLASSA
-1479 DTTGVVP
+1479 DLTDVVP
-1486 AAAEKFESA
+1486 AVVERFNAAFASAQEILEKA
-1495 YTAAQDLLERVET
+1495 KA
-1508 GDPSVTQQMIE
+1508 GDPSVTQEMID
-1519 ESWKELITSMQ
+1519 ESWRELISVMQ

-1543 KVVAMAESLDLE
+1543 KVVAMAEELDLD
-1555 KYMEEGRETF
+1555 KYLDEGKDAFEA
-1565 VTALSNAQAVLS
+1565 ALSNAQAVLA

-1594 RAMSDLRLKPDR
+1594 KAMSELRLKPDK

-1615 ARGLNE
+1615 AQGLNE
-1621 ADYEETSFRAMLGVL
+1621 ADYEETSFRAMLSVL
-1636 AEAQAVC
+1636 AEVQTVY
-1643 DDGGAAQEEIDEA
+1643 DDSSAAQDEIDA
-1656 ASRLQ
+1656 AAEKLQ
-1661 EAVGQLTAKADD
+1661 AALDGLTAKADA
-1673 PKAAADT
+1673 PADT
-1680 AENTAAQKGSDDGG
+1680 DGSQNAGEAQDTAGGEKQAGAGSGKADESGESKTAAG
-1694 SRTASAGGGTKGGA
+1694 
-1708 ETSVS
+1708 
-1713 ADKAVKTGDAS
+1713 KAVKTGD
-1724 TAVLWAAA
+1724 TFTYMLWAAA
-1732 VLAAAAVILQAGKKI
+1732 VLAAGAVILLEKK
-1747 K
+1747 KQK

>member
-1 MRKYCIKEKADMLT
+1 MKR
-15 YVGKLLK
+15 
-22 WKYIWQLIIRRL
+22 
-34 HKCRESGEKMRKRC
+34 RC
-48 IGFLTALVLAASGI
+48 IGFLAALMLTVTGFS
-62 AVPASAQET
+62 VPAAAAGEA
-71 DVFPSWNVASGR
+71 DVFPAWNVASDR

-98 GALVVDGDN
+98 GGLVVDGDN
-107 ETRWSCAGMKTGTSE
+107 ETRWSCDAMKTGTSE
-122 EEEQNP
+122 DQEQTP

-135 EAPETSVDSITINF
+135 EAPETDVDSITINF

-162 ASTNDESTQW
+162 ASTNDEDTEW
-172 KDVASIEHAGGSLA
+172 KDVKSIEHASGSLA

-192 ITDVGTLERYVRFY
+192 ITDVGTLDRYVRFY
-206 FEKVNPKAAGTGISI
+206 FEKVNPQAAGTGVSI
-221 REIKI
+221 REIEIMGK
-226 LGTQL
+226 QL
-231 VSGNISL
+231 VTGNISL
-238 NKPAEV
+238 DKSVEV
-244 STVEIL
+244 STVENA
-250 MPQNVAENTVDGD
+250 MPQNVGDNTVDGD
-263 SETRWSSERMKNNGI
+263 SATRWSSEKMKENGI
-278 TDSDPQTPQWLLIDL
+278 TDDDAQTAQWLVIDL
-293 GAEKSAVDEI
+293 GTDQSVVDDI
-303 RIDFYL
+303 KIDFYL

-319 TADSSESDSW
+319 TAASRDAESW
-329 ITVAE
+329 TTVAE

-349 FSGDQLQTTELKRF
+349 FSGNQLLTTDLQRY

-371 NVNAGGNGVSVREVT
+371 NVNAGGTGVSVREIT
-386 INGTQPYVSTTED
+386 INGTQPYVSTPGESM
-399 PVTAEEVLDGI
+399 TAEEVMQGI
-410 GEIPSLTAESTR
+410 TEIPALTADSTK
-422 VELPEVPDGFEIAV
+422 VELPDVPEGFEIAV
-436 VGSDKEQVI
+436 IGSDKEQVI
-445 SNSGEVTD
+445 SNDGVITD

-464 VEVRSVE
+464 VEVSSVTENDE
-471 EDGGDADT
+471 EEADT

-489 SKNSLYPEYY
+489 SKNAFYPEYF
-499 PEVENPNGKPAVIPT
+499 PAVDNPNSKPAVIPT
-514 LQEWYGCE
+514 LQEWYGYE
-522 GEFTLQENSR
+522 GNYTLSEESR
-532 IIINDAAGVDLQ
+532 IVINDAANVGLQ
-544 AVAENMQEDL
+544 AAAENMQGDL
-554 AEFAGVEP
+554 EEFAGVKPEI
-562 AVVSGEA
+562 VSGTA
-569 GDASAADIYI
+569 ADASSADIYI

-588 TGEEGYFMTVD
+588 TGDEGYFMTTD

-623 LWQDEGND
+623 LWQDDGND

-644 EIRGVMFDVGR
+644 EIRSVMFDVGR

-707 DAFPSLTDNRVYSGE
+707 DAFPSLTENRAYTGE
-722 RFEYFNEEYSDPVYT
+722 RFEYFNEVYGDPVYT

-742 ELEDMAN
+742 NLEDMAN
-749 AGGIN
+749 AGGID
-754 LIPEFDTPSHSNAYI
+754 LIPEIDTPSHSNAYI
-769 KYAQENPDDIDWLGP
+769 RYAQENPDEIDWLGP
-784 IQSNNDPQMLALD
+784 IQSNNNAQMLALD
-797 INSSNADEAK
+797 INSSNANEAA
-807 KAKTARKFME
+807 KAQTARKVME
-817 TLYEDYLG
+817 ALYDDYLG

-833 DTVNV
+833 DTVNI

-857 FLDELMRKY
+857 FLDELMQKY

-898 EDDPIARMSEG
+898 EDDPIARLEDG
-909 FRVVNLPQPYLYTT
+909 FRVVNFPQPYLYTT

-932 VEEWLYKNWDP
+932 VEEWLFKNWDP
-943 TIFNGDIKA
+943 TIFNGNIRA
-952 DEGEPLLLGA
+952 EAGEPLLLGA
-962 KAALWGDEFREGI
+962 KASIWGDEFREGI
-975 TEADLHERMLR
+975 VEADLHERALR

-1021 QIAMTIESKTDVV
+1021 QIAMTIDSQTDVV
-1034 VDYDMSRTEETEGI
+1034 ADYDMSRTEETDGTI
-1048 VTVKDSSGN
+1048 TVKDSSGN
-1057 GYDAQVIN
+1057 GYDAQVTN
-1065 GKAVEVD
+1065 GKVVEVD

-1079 DGSTLMTTPLHTL
+1079 DGSTVMTTPLQTL
-1092 SYPYTVSFDVKASEG
+1092 AYPYTVSFDVKASEG
-1107 NTKDSLLFSGY
+1107 NTEDSLLFSGY
-1118 DGQLLAKGLDNDCIS
+1118 DGQLLAKGLDNDYIS
-1133 LNRSLYHQSFDYE
+1133 LNRSFYHQSFDYE

-1180 TGKTDEYFSTFV
+1180 SGKSDEYFSTFV
-1192 FPMEEIGKD
+1192 FPMEEIGEN

-1224 AADVTEVNVALN
+1224 TADVTEVNVALN

-1323 VSTDGAQWQTVK
+1323 VSTDGSEWQTVK

-1341 SSVTDVTL
+1341 SSVTEVIL
-1349 DAPAAARYVKM
+1349 DTPAAARYVKM
-1360 QGVSRNSTYYGVREM
+1360 QGVSRNASYYGVREM
-1375 EVYETVDRSGL
+1375 EVYEKVDRSGL
-1386 SGLLTE
+1386 SGLLAE
-1392 VRQVIADND
+1392 VKQVIADKD
-1401 LENSDDETAAAL
+1401 LENSGDETAIAL
-1413 TAAVIPA
+1413 VEAVIPA
-1420 ENTLENAAAAQ
+1420 ENAMDNAAAAQ
-1431 KEITAAL
+1431 KEIEAAQA
-1438 TALSEKYEAYKESAQ
+1438 ALSEKYEAYKESAG
-1453 EPDEPDEPEQLD
+1453 EPEPPETLD
-1465 TDILEYAVELASSA
+1465 TDLLEYTIGLASSA
-1479 DTTGVVP
+1479 DLTDVVP
-1486 AAAEKFESA
+1486 AVVERFNAAFASAQEILEKA
-1495 YTAAQDLLERVET
+1495 KA
-1508 GDPSVTQQMIE
+1508 GDPSVTQEMID
-1519 ESWKELITSMQ
+1519 ESWRELISVMQ

-1543 KVVAMAESLDLE
+1543 KVVAMAEELDLD
-1555 KYMEEGRETF
+1555 KYLDEGKDAFEA
-1565 VTALSNAQAVLS
+1565 ALSNAQAVLA

-1594 RAMSDLRLKPDR
+1594 KAMSELRLKPDK

-1615 ARGLNE
+1615 AQGLNE
-1621 ADYEETSFRAMLGVL
+1621 ADYEETSFRAMLSVL
-1636 AEAQAVC
+1636 AEVQAVY
-1643 DDGGAAQEEIDEA
+1643 DDSSAAQDEIDA
-1656 ASRLQ
+1656 AAEKLQ
-1661 EAVGQLTAKADD
+1661 AALDGLTAKADA
-1673 PKAAADT
+1673 PADT
-1680 AENTAAQKGSDDGG
+1680 DGSQNAGEAQDTAGGEKQNGAGSGKADESGESKTAAG
-1694 SRTASAGGGTKGGA
+1694 
-1708 ETSVS
+1708 
-1713 ADKAVKTGDAS
+1713 KAVKTGD
-1724 TAVLWAAA
+1724 TFTYMLWAAA
-1732 VLAAAAVILQAGKKI
+1732 VLAAGAVILLEKK
-1747 K
+1747 KQK

>member
-1 MRKYCIKEKADMLT
+1 MKR
-15 YVGKLLK
+15 
-22 WKYIWQLIIRRL
+22 
-34 HKCRESGEKMRKRC
+34 RC
-48 IGFLTALVLAASGI
+48 IGFLAALMLTVTGFS
-62 AVPASAQET
+62 VPAAAAGEA
-71 DVFPSWNVASGR
+71 DVFPAWNVASDR

-98 GALVVDGDN
+98 GGLVVDGDN
-107 ETRWSCAGMKTGTSE
+107 ETRWSCDAMKTGTSE
-122 EEEQNP
+122 DQEQTP

-135 EAPETSVDSITINF
+135 EAPETDVDSITINF

-162 ASTNDESTQW
+162 ASTNDEDTEW
-172 KDVASIEHAGGSLA
+172 KDVKSIEHASGSLA

-192 ITDVGTLERYVRFY
+192 ITDVGTLDRYVRFY
-206 FEKVNPKAAGTGISI
+206 FEKVNPQAAGTGVSI
-221 REIKI
+221 REIEIMGK
-226 LGTQL
+226 QL
-231 VSGNISL
+231 VTGNISL
-238 NKPAEV
+238 DKSVEV
-244 STVEIL
+244 STVENA
-250 MPQNVAENTVDGD
+250 MPQNVGDNTVDGD
-263 SETRWSSERMKNNGI
+263 SATRWSSEKMKENGI
-278 TDSDPQTPQWLLIDL
+278 TDDDAQTAQWLVIDL
-293 GAEKSAVDEI
+293 GTDQSVVDDI
-303 RIDFYL
+303 KIDFYL

-319 TADSSESDSW
+319 TAASRDAESW
-329 ITVAE
+329 TTVAE

-349 FSGDQLQTTELKRF
+349 FSGNQLLTTDLQRY

-371 NVNAGGNGVSVREVT
+371 NVNAGGTGVSVREIT
-386 INGTQPYVSTTED
+386 INGTQPYVSTPGESM
-399 PVTAEEVLDGI
+399 TAEEVMQGI
-410 GEIPSLTAESTR
+410 TEIPALTADSTK
-422 VELPEVPDGFEIAV
+422 VELPDVPEGFEIAV
-436 VGSDKEQVI
+436 IGSDKEQVI
-445 SNSGEVTD
+445 SNDGVITD

-464 VEVRSVE
+464 VEVSSVTENDE
-471 EDGGDADT
+471 EEADT

-489 SKNSLYPEYY
+489 SKNAFYPEYF
-499 PEVENPNGKPAVIPT
+499 PAVDNPNSKPAVIPT
-514 LQEWYGCE
+514 LQEWYGYE
-522 GEFTLQENSR
+522 GNYTLSEESR
-532 IIINDAAGVDLQ
+532 IVINDAANVGLQ
-544 AVAENMQEDL
+544 AAAENMQGDL
-554 AEFAGVEP
+554 EEFAGVKPEI
-562 AVVSGEA
+562 VSGTA
-569 GDASAADIYI
+569 ADASSADIYI

-588 TGEEGYFMTVD
+588 TGDEGYFMTTD

-623 LWQDEGND
+623 LWQDDGND

-644 EIRGVMFDVGR
+644 EIRSVMFDVGR

-707 DAFPSLTDNRVYSGE
+707 DAFPSLTENQAYTGE
-722 RFEYFNEEYSDPVYT
+722 RFEYFNEVYGDPVYT

-742 ELEDMAN
+742 NLEDMAN
-749 AGGIN
+749 AGGID
-754 LIPEFDTPSHSNAYI
+754 LIPEIDTPSHSNAYI
-769 KYAQENPDDIDWLGP
+769 RYAQENPDEIDWLGP
-784 IQSNNDPQMLALD
+784 IQSNNNAQMLALD
-797 INSSNADEAK
+797 INSSNANEAA
-807 KAKTARKFME
+807 KAQTARKFME
-817 TLYEDYLG
+817 ALYDDYLG

-833 DTVNV
+833 DTVNI

-857 FLDELMRKY
+857 FLDELMQKY

-898 EDDPIARMSEG
+898 EDDPIARLEDG
-909 FRVVNLPQPYLYTT
+909 FRVVNFPQPYLYTT

-932 VEEWLYKNWDP
+932 VEEWLFKNWDP
-943 TIFNGDIKA
+943 TIFNGNICA
-952 DEGEPLLLGA
+952 EAGEPLLLGA
-962 KAALWGDEFREGI
+962 KASIWGDEFREGI
-975 TEADLHERMLR
+975 VEADLHERALR

-1021 QIAMTIESKTDVV
+1021 QIAMTIDSQTDVV
-1034 VDYDMSRTEETEGI
+1034 ADYDMSRTEETGGTI
-1048 VTVKDSSGN
+1048 TVKDSSGN
-1057 GYDAQVIN
+1057 GYDAQVTN
-1065 GKAVEVD
+1065 GKVVEVD

-1079 DGSTLMTTPLHTL
+1079 DGSTVMTTPLQTL
-1092 SYPYTVSFDVKASEG
+1092 AYPYTVSFDVKASEG
-1107 NTKDSLLFSGY
+1107 NTEDSLLFSGY
-1118 DGQLLAKGLDNDCIS
+1118 DGQLLAKGLDNDYIS
-1133 LNRSLYHQSFDYE
+1133 LNRSFYHQSFDYE

-1180 TGKTDEYFSTFV
+1180 SGKSDEYFSTFV
-1192 FPMEEIGKD
+1192 FPMEEIGEN

-1224 AADVTEVNVALN
+1224 TADVTEVNVALN

-1323 VSTDGAQWQTVK
+1323 VSTDGSEWQTVK

-1341 SSVTDVTL
+1341 SSVTEVIL
-1349 DAPAAARYVKM
+1349 DTPAAARYVKM
-1360 QGVSRNSTYYGVREM
+1360 QGVSRNANYYGVREM
-1375 EVYETVDRSGL
+1375 EVYEKVDRSGL
-1386 SGLLTE
+1386 SGLLAE
-1392 VRQVIADND
+1392 VKQVIADKD
-1401 LENSDDETAAAL
+1401 LENSEDETAIAL
-1413 TAAVIPA
+1413 VEAVIPA
-1420 ENTLENAAAAQ
+1420 ENAMDNAAAAQ
-1431 KEITAAL
+1431 KEIEAAQA
-1438 TALSEKYEAYKESAQ
+1438 ALSEKYEAYKES
-1453 EPDEPDEPEQLD
+1453 EGEPEPPETLD
-1465 TDILEYAVELASSA
+1465 TDLLEYTIGLASSA
-1479 DTTGVVP
+1479 DLTDVVP
-1486 AAAEKFESA
+1486 AVVERFNAAFASAQEILEKA
-1495 YTAAQDLLERVET
+1495 KA
-1508 GDPSVTQQMIE
+1508 GDPSITQEMID
-1519 ESWKELITSMQ
+1519 ESWRELISVMQ

-1543 KVVAMAESLDLE
+1543 KVVAMAEELDLD
-1555 KYMEEGRETF
+1555 KYLDEGKDAFEA
-1565 VTALSNAQAVLS
+1565 ALANAQAVLA

-1594 RAMSDLRLKPDR
+1594 KAMSELRLKPDK

-1615 ARGLNE
+1615 AQGLNE
-1621 ADYEETSFRAMLGVL
+1621 ADYEETSFRAMLSVL
-1636 AEAQAVC
+1636 AEVQAVY
-1643 DDGGAAQEEIDEA
+1643 DDSSAAQDEIDA
-1656 ASRLQ
+1656 AAEKLQ
-1661 EAVGQLTAKADD
+1661 AALDGLTAKADA
-1673 PKAAADT
+1673 PADT
-1680 AENTAAQKGSDDGG
+1680 DGSQNAGEAQD
-1694 SRTASAGGGTKGGA
+1694 TAGGEKQTGA
-1708 ETSVS
+1708 GSGQ
-1713 ADKAVKTGDAS
+1713 ADESGESKTAPGKAVKTGD
-1724 TAVLWAAA
+1724 TFTYMLWAAA
-1732 VLAAAAVILQAGKKI
+1732 VLAAGAVILLEKK
-1747 K
+1747 KQK

>member
-1 MRKYCIKEKADMLT
+1 MKR
-15 YVGKLLK
+15 
-22 WKYIWQLIIRRL
+22 
-34 HKCRESGEKMRKRC
+34 RC
-48 IGFLTALVLAASGI
+48 IGFLAALMLTVTGFS
-62 AVPASAQET
+62 VPAAAAGEA
-71 DVFPSWNVASGR
+71 DVFPAWNVASDR

-98 GALVVDGDN
+98 GGLVVDGDN
-107 ETRWSCAGMKTGTSE
+107 ETRWSCDAMKTGTSE
-122 EEEQNP
+122 DQEQTP

-135 EAPETSVDSITINF
+135 EAPETDVDSITINF

-162 ASTNDESTQW
+162 ASTNDEDTEW
-172 KDVASIEHAGGSLA
+172 KDVKSIEHASGSLA
-186 DDYVEE
+186 DNYVEE
-192 ITDVGTLERYVRFY
+192 ITDVGTLDRYVRFY
-206 FEKVNPKAAGTGISI
+206 FEKVNPQAAGTGVSI
-221 REIKI
+221 REIEIMGK
-226 LGTQL
+226 QL
-231 VSGNISL
+231 VTGNISL
-238 NKPAEV
+238 DKSVEV
-244 STVEIL
+244 STVENA
-250 MPQNVAENTVDGD
+250 MPQNVGDNTVDGD
-263 SETRWSSERMKNNGI
+263 SATRWSSEKMKENGI
-278 TDSDPQTPQWLLIDL
+278 TDDDAQTAQWLVIDL
-293 GAEKSAVDEI
+293 GTDQSVVDDI
-303 RIDFYL
+303 KIDFYL

-319 TADSSESDSW
+319 TAASRDAESW
-329 ITVAE
+329 TTVAE

-349 FSGDQLQTTELKRF
+349 FSGNQLLTTDLQRY

-371 NVNAGGNGVSVREVT
+371 NVNAGGTGVSVREIT
-386 INGTQPYVSTTED
+386 INGTQPYVSTPGESM
-399 PVTAEEVLDGI
+399 TAEEVMQGI
-410 GEIPSLTAESTR
+410 TEIPALTADSTK
-422 VELPEVPDGFEIAV
+422 VELPDVPEGFEIAV
-436 VGSDKEQVI
+436 IGSDKEQVI
-445 SNSGEVTD
+445 SNDGVITD

-464 VEVRSVE
+464 VEVSSVTENDE
-471 EDGGDADT
+471 EEADT

-489 SKNSLYPEYY
+489 SKNAFYPEYF
-499 PEVENPNGKPAVIPT
+499 PAVDNPNSKPAVIPT
-514 LQEWYGCE
+514 LQEWYGYE
-522 GEFTLQENSR
+522 GNYTLSEESR
-532 IIINDAAGVDLQ
+532 IVINDAANVGLQ
-544 AVAENMQEDL
+544 AAAENMQGDL
-554 AEFAGVEP
+554 EEFAGVKPEI
-562 AVVSGEA
+562 VSGTA
-569 GDASAADIYI
+569 ADASSADIYI

-588 TGEEGYFMTVD
+588 TGDEGYFMTTD

-623 LWQDEGND
+623 LWQDDGND

-644 EIRGVMFDVGR
+644 EIRSVMFDVGR

-707 DAFPSLTDNRVYSGE
+707 DAFPSLTENQAYTGE
-722 RFEYFNEEYSDPVYT
+722 RFEYFNEVYGDPVYT

-742 ELEDMAN
+742 NLEDMAN
-749 AGGIN
+749 AGGID
-754 LIPEFDTPSHSNAYI
+754 LIPEIDTPSHSNAYI
-769 KYAQENPDDIDWLGP
+769 RYAQENPDEIDWLGP
-784 IQSNNDPQMLALD
+784 IQSNNNAQMLALD
-797 INSSNADEAK
+797 INSSNANEAA
-807 KAKTARKFME
+807 KAQTARKFME
-817 TLYEDYLG
+817 ALYDDYLG

-833 DTVNV
+833 DTVNI

-857 FLDELMRKY
+857 FLDELMQKY

-898 EDDPIARMSEG
+898 EDDPIARLEDG
-909 FRVVNLPQPYLYTT
+909 FRVVNFPQPYLYTT

-932 VEEWLYKNWDP
+932 VEEWLFKNWDP
-943 TIFNGDIKA
+943 TIFNGNIRA
-952 DEGEPLLLGA
+952 EAGEPLLLGA
-962 KAALWGDEFREGI
+962 KASIWGDEFREGI
-975 TEADLHERMLR
+975 VEADLHERALR

-1021 QIAMTIESKTDVV
+1021 QIAMTIDSQTDVV
-1034 VDYDMSRTEETEGI
+1034 ADYDMSRTEETDGTI
-1048 VTVKDSSGN
+1048 TVKDSSGN
-1057 GYDAQVIN
+1057 GYDAQVTN
-1065 GKAVEVD
+1065 GKVVEVD

-1079 DGSTLMTTPLHTL
+1079 DGSTVMTTPLQTL
-1092 SYPYTVSFDVKASEG
+1092 AYPYTVSFDVKASEG
-1107 NTKDSLLFSGY
+1107 NTEDSLLFSGY
-1118 DGQLLAKGLDNDCIS
+1118 DGQLLAKGLDNDYIS
-1133 LNRSLYHQSFDYE
+1133 LNRSFYHQSFDYE

-1180 TGKTDEYFSTFV
+1180 SGKSDEYFSTFV
-1192 FPMEEIGKD
+1192 FPMEEIGEN

-1224 AADVTEVNVALN
+1224 TADVTEVNVALN

-1323 VSTDGAQWQTVK
+1323 VSTDGSEWQTVK

-1341 SSVTDVTL
+1341 SSVTEVIL
-1349 DAPAAARYVKM
+1349 DTPAAARYVKM
-1360 QGVSRNSTYYGVREM
+1360 QGVSRNANYYGVREM
-1375 EVYETVDRSGL
+1375 EVYEKVDRSGL
-1386 SGLLTE
+1386 SGLLAE
-1392 VRQVIADND
+1392 VKQVIADKD
-1401 LENSDDETAAAL
+1401 LENSGDETAIAL
-1413 TAAVIPA
+1413 VEAVIPA
-1420 ENTLENAAAAQ
+1420 ENAMDNAAAAQ
-1431 KEITAAL
+1431 KEIEAAQA
-1438 TALSEKYEAYKESAQ
+1438 ALSEKYEAYKESAG
-1453 EPDEPDEPEQLD
+1453 EPESPETLD
-1465 TDILEYAVELASSA
+1465 TDLLEYTIGLASSA
-1479 DTTGVVP
+1479 DLTDVVP
-1486 AAAEKFESA
+1486 AVVERFNAAFASAQEILEKA
-1495 YTAAQDLLERVET
+1495 KA
-1508 GDPSVTQQMIE
+1508 GDPSITQEMID
-1519 ESWKELITSMQ
+1519 ESWRELISVMQ

-1543 KVVAMAESLDLE
+1543 KVVAMAEELDLD
-1555 KYMEEGRETF
+1555 KYLDEGKDAFEA
-1565 VTALSNAQAVLS
+1565 ALANAQAVLA

-1594 RAMSDLRLKPDR
+1594 KAMSELRLKPDK

-1615 ARGLNE
+1615 AQGLNE
-1621 ADYEETSFRAMLGVL
+1621 ADYEETSFRAMLSVL
-1636 AEAQAVC
+1636 AEVQTVY
-1643 DDGGAAQEEIDEA
+1643 DDSSAAQDEIDA
-1656 ASRLQ
+1656 AAEKLQ
-1661 EAVGQLTAKADD
+1661 AALDGLTAKADA
-1673 PKAAADT
+1673 PADT
-1680 AENTAAQKGSDDGG
+1680 DGSQNAGEAQD
-1694 SRTASAGGGTKGGA
+1694 TAGGEKQTGA
-1708 ETSVS
+1708 GSGQ
-1713 ADKAVKTGDAS
+1713 ADESGESKTAPGKAVKTGD
-1724 TAVLWAAA
+1724 TFIYMLWAAA
-1732 VLAAAAVILQAGKKI
+1732 VLAAGAVILLEKK
-1747 K
+1747 KQK

>member
-1 MRKYCIKEKADMLT
+1 MKR
-15 YVGKLLK
+15 
-22 WKYIWQLIIRRL
+22 
-34 HKCRESGEKMRKRC
+34 RC
-48 IGFLTALVLAASGI
+48 IGFLAALMLTVTGFS
-62 AVPASAQET
+62 VPAAAAGEA
-71 DVFPSWNVASGR
+71 DVFPAWNVASDR

-98 GALVVDGDN
+98 GGLVVDGDN
-107 ETRWSCAGMKTGTSE
+107 ETRWSCDAMKTGTSE
-122 EEEQNP
+122 DQEQTP

-135 EAPETSVDSITINF
+135 EAPETDVDSITINF

-162 ASTNDESTQW
+162 ASTNDEDTEW
-172 KDVASIEHAGGSLA
+172 KDVKSIEHASGSLA

-192 ITDVGTLERYVRFY
+192 ITDVGTLDRYVRFY
-206 FEKVNPKAAGTGISI
+206 FEKVNPQAAGTGVSI
-221 REIKI
+221 REIEIMGK
-226 LGTQL
+226 QL
-231 VSGNISL
+231 VTGNISL
-238 NKPAEV
+238 DKSVEV
-244 STVEIL
+244 STVENA
-250 MPQNVAENTVDGD
+250 MPQNVGDNTVDGD
-263 SETRWSSERMKNNGI
+263 SATRWSSEKMKENGI
-278 TDSDPQTPQWLLIDL
+278 TDDDAQTAQWLVIDL
-293 GAEKSAVDEI
+293 GTDQSVVDDI
-303 RIDFYL
+303 KIDFYL

-319 TADSSESDSW
+319 TAASRDAESW
-329 ITVAE
+329 TTVAE

-349 FSGDQLQTTELKRF
+349 FSGNQLLTTDLQRY

-371 NVNAGGNGVSVREVT
+371 NVNAGGTGVSVREIT
-386 INGTQPYVSTTED
+386 INGTQPYVSTPGESM
-399 PVTAEEVLDGI
+399 TAEEVMQGI
-410 GEIPSLTAESTR
+410 TEIPALTADSTK
-422 VELPEVPDGFEIAV
+422 VELPDVPEGFEIAV
-436 VGSDKEQVI
+436 IGSDKEQVI
-445 SNSGEVTD
+445 SNDGVITD

-464 VEVRSVE
+464 VEVSSVTENDE
-471 EDGGDADT
+471 EEADT

-489 SKNSLYPEYY
+489 SKNAFYPEYF
-499 PEVENPNGKPAVIPT
+499 PSVDNPNSKPAVIPT
-514 LQEWYGCE
+514 LQEWYGYE
-522 GEFTLQENSR
+522 GNYTLSEESR
-532 IIINDAAGVDLQ
+532 IVINDAANVGLQ
-544 AVAENMQEDL
+544 AAAENMQGDL
-554 AEFAGVEP
+554 EEFAGVKPEI
-562 AVVSGEA
+562 VSGTA
-569 GDASAADIYI
+569 ADASSADIYI

-588 TGEEGYFMTVD
+588 TGDEGYFMTTD

-623 LWQDEGND
+623 LWQDDGND

-644 EIRGVMFDVGR
+644 EIRSVMFDVGR

-707 DAFPSLTDNRVYSGE
+707 DAFPSLTENQAYTGE
-722 RFEYFNEEYSDPVYT
+722 RFEYFNEVYGDPVYT

-742 ELEDMAN
+742 NLEDMAN
-749 AGGIN
+749 AGGID
-754 LIPEFDTPSHSNAYI
+754 LIPEIDTPSHSNAYI
-769 KYAQENPDDIDWLGP
+769 RYAQENPDEIDWLGP
-784 IQSNNDPQMLALD
+784 IQSNNNAQMLALD
-797 INSSNADEAK
+797 INSSNANEAA
-807 KAKTARKFME
+807 KAQTARKFME
-817 TLYEDYLG
+817 ALYDDYLG

-833 DTVNV
+833 DTVNI

-857 FLDELMRKY
+857 FLDELMQKY

-898 EDDPIARMSEG
+898 EDDPIARLEDG
-909 FRVVNLPQPYLYTT
+909 FRVVNFPQPYLYTT

-932 VEEWLYKNWDP
+932 VEEWLFKNWDP
-943 TIFNGDIKA
+943 TIFNGNIRA
-952 DEGEPLLLGA
+952 EAGEPLLLGA
-962 KAALWGDEFREGI
+962 KASIWGDEFREGI
-975 TEADLHERMLR
+975 VEADLHERALR

-1021 QIAMTIESKTDVV
+1021 QIAMTIDSQTDVV
-1034 VDYDMSRTEETEGI
+1034 ADYDMSRTEETDGTI
-1048 VTVKDSSGN
+1048 TVKDSSGN
-1057 GYDAQVIN
+1057 GYDAQVTN
-1065 GKAVEVD
+1065 GKVVEVD

-1079 DGSTLMTTPLHTL
+1079 DGSTVMTTPLQTL
-1092 SYPYTVSFDVKASEG
+1092 AYPYTVSFDVKASEG
-1107 NTKDSLLFSGY
+1107 NTEDSLLFSGY
-1118 DGQLLAKGLDNDCIS
+1118 DGQLLAKGLDNDYIS
-1133 LNRSLYHQSFDYE
+1133 LNRSFYHQSFDYE

-1180 TGKTDEYFSTFV
+1180 SGKSDEYFSTFV
-1192 FPMEEIGKD
+1192 FPMEEIGEN

-1224 AADVTEVNVALN
+1224 TADVTEVNVALN

-1323 VSTDGAQWQTVK
+1323 VSTDGSEWQTVK

-1341 SSVTDVTL
+1341 SSVTEVIL
-1349 DAPAAARYVKM
+1349 DTPAAARYVKM
-1360 QGVSRNSTYYGVREM
+1360 QGVSRNANYYGVREM
-1375 EVYETVDRSGL
+1375 EVYEKVDRSGL
-1386 SGLLTE
+1386 SGLLAE
-1392 VRQVIADND
+1392 VKQVIADKD
-1401 LENSDDETAAAL
+1401 LENSGDETAIAL
-1413 TAAVIPA
+1413 VEAVIPA
-1420 ENTLENAAAAQ
+1420 ENAMDNAAAAQ
-1431 KEITAAL
+1431 KEIAAAQA
-1438 TALSEKYEAYKESAQ
+1438 ALSEKYEAYKESAG
-1453 EPDEPDEPEQLD
+1453 EPEPPETLD
-1465 TDILEYAVELASSA
+1465 TDLLEYTIGLASSA
-1479 DTTGVVP
+1479 DLTDVVP
-1486 AAAEKFESA
+1486 AVVERFNAAFASAQEILEKA
-1495 YTAAQDLLERVET
+1495 KA
-1508 GDPSVTQQMIE
+1508 GDPSITQEMID
-1519 ESWKELITSMQ
+1519 ESWRELISVMQ

-1543 KVVAMAESLDLE
+1543 KVVAMAEELDLD
-1555 KYMEEGRETF
+1555 KYLDEGKDAFEA
-1565 VTALSNAQAVLS
+1565 ALANAQAVLA

-1594 RAMSDLRLKPDR
+1594 KAMSELRLKPDK
-1606 SALEELIAQ
+1606 SALEDLIAQ
-1615 ARGLNE
+1615 AQGLNE
-1621 ADYEETSFRAMLGVL
+1621 ADYEETSFRAMLSVL
-1636 AEAQAVC
+1636 AEVQAVY
-1643 DDGGAAQEEIDEA
+1643 DDSSAAQDEIDA
-1656 ASRLQ
+1656 AAEKLQ
-1661 EAVGQLTAKADD
+1661 AALDGLTAKADAPAGTD
-1673 PKAAADT
+1673 GSQNAGEAQDT
-1680 AENTAAQKGSDDGG
+1680 AGGEKQAGAGSGKADESGESKTAAG
-1694 SRTASAGGGTKGGA
+1694 
-1708 ETSVS
+1708 
-1713 ADKAVKTGDAS
+1713 KAVKTGD
-1724 TAVLWAAA
+1724 TFTYMLWAAA
-1732 VLAAAAVILQAGKKI
+1732 VLAAGAVILLEKK
-1747 K
+1747 KQK

>member
-1 MRKYCIKEKADMLT
+1 MKR
-15 YVGKLLK
+15 
-22 WKYIWQLIIRRL
+22 
-34 HKCRESGEKMRKRC
+34 RC
-48 IGFLTALVLAASGI
+48 IGFLAALMLTVTGFS
-62 AVPASAQET
+62 VPAAAAGEA
-71 DVFPSWNVASGR
+71 DVFPAWNVASDR

-98 GALVVDGDN
+98 GGLVVDGDN
-107 ETRWSCAGMKTGTSE
+107 ETRWSCDAMKTGTSE
-122 EEEQNP
+122 DQEQTP

-135 EAPETSVDSITINF
+135 EAPETDVDSITINF

-162 ASTNDESTQW
+162 ASTNDEDTEW
-172 KDVASIEHAGGSLA
+172 KDVKSIEHASGSLA

-192 ITDVGTLERYVRFY
+192 ITDVGTLDRYVRFY
-206 FEKVNPKAAGTGISI
+206 FEKVNPQAAGTGVSI
-221 REIKI
+221 REIEIMGK
-226 LGTQL
+226 QL
-231 VSGNISL
+231 VTGNISL
-238 NKPAEV
+238 DKSVEV
-244 STVEIL
+244 STVENA
-250 MPQNVAENTVDGD
+250 MPQNVGDNTVDGD
-263 SETRWSSERMKNNGI
+263 SATRWSSEKMKENGI
-278 TDSDPQTPQWLLIDL
+278 TDDDAQTAQWLVIDL
-293 GAEKSAVDEI
+293 GTDQSVVDDI
-303 RIDFYL
+303 KIDFYL

-319 TADSSESDSW
+319 TAASRDAESW
-329 ITVAE
+329 TTVAE

-349 FSGDQLQTTELKRF
+349 FSGNQLLTTDLQRY

-371 NVNAGGNGVSVREVT
+371 NVNAGGTGVSVRDIT
-386 INGTQPYVSTTED
+386 INGTQPYVSTPGESM
-399 PVTAEEVLDGI
+399 TAEEVMQGI
-410 GEIPSLTAESTR
+410 TEIPALTADSTK
-422 VELPEVPDGFEIAV
+422 VELPDVPEGFEIAV
-436 VGSDKEQVI
+436 IGSDKEQVI
-445 SNSGEVTD
+445 SNDGVITD

-464 VEVRSVE
+464 VEVSSVTENDE
-471 EDGGDADT
+471 EEADT

-489 SKNSLYPEYY
+489 SKNAFYPEYF
-499 PEVENPNGKPAVIPT
+499 PAVDNPNSKPAVIPT
-514 LQEWYGCE
+514 LQEWYGYE
-522 GEFTLQENSR
+522 GNYTLSEESR
-532 IIINDAAGVDLQ
+532 IVINDAANVGLQ
-544 AVAENMQEDL
+544 AAAENMQGDL
-554 AEFAGVEP
+554 EEFAGVKPEI
-562 AVVSGEA
+562 VSGTA
-569 GDASAADIYI
+569 ADASSADIYI

-588 TGEEGYFMTVD
+588 TGDEGYFMTTD

-623 LWQDEGND
+623 LWQDDGND

-707 DAFPSLTDNRVYSGE
+707 DAFPSLTENQAYTGE
-722 RFEYFNEEYSDPVYT
+722 RFEYFNEVYGDPVYT

-742 ELEDMAN
+742 NLEDMAN
-749 AGGIN
+749 AGGID
-754 LIPEFDTPSHSNAYI
+754 LIPEIDTPSHSNAYI
-769 KYAQENPDDIDWLGP
+769 RYAQENPDEIDWLGP
-784 IQSNNDPQMLALD
+784 IQSNNNAQMLALD
-797 INSSNADEAK
+797 INSSNANEAA
-807 KAKTARKFME
+807 KAQTARKFME
-817 TLYEDYLG
+817 ALYDDYLG

-833 DTVNV
+833 DTVNI

-857 FLDELMRKY
+857 FLDEMMQKY

-898 EDDPIARMSEG
+898 EDDPIARLEDG
-909 FRVVNLPQPYLYTT
+909 FRVVNFPQPYLYTT

-932 VEEWLYKNWDP
+932 VEEWLFKNWDP
-943 TIFNGDIKA
+943 TIFNGNIRA
-952 DEGEPLLLGA
+952 EAGEPLLLGA
-962 KAALWGDEFREGI
+962 KASIWGDEFREGI
-975 TEADLHERMLR
+975 VEADLHERALR

-1021 QIAMTIESKTDVV
+1021 QIAMTIDSQTDVV
-1034 VDYDMSRTEETEGI
+1034 ADYDMSRTEETDGTI
-1048 VTVKDSSGN
+1048 TVKDSSGN
-1057 GYDAQVIN
+1057 GYDAQVTN
-1065 GKAVEVD
+1065 GKVLEVD

-1079 DGSTLMTTPLHTL
+1079 DGSTVMTTPLQTL
-1092 SYPYTVSFDVKASEG
+1092 AYPYTVSFDVKASEG
-1107 NTKDSLLFSGY
+1107 NTEDSLLFSGY
-1118 DGQLLAKGLDNDCIS
+1118 DGQLLAKGLDNDYIS
-1133 LNRSLYHQSFDYE
+1133 LNRSFYHQSFDYE

-1180 TGKTDEYFSTFV
+1180 SGKSDEYFSTFV
-1192 FPMEEIGKD
+1192 FPMEEIGEN

-1224 AADVTEVNVALN
+1224 TADVTEVNVALN

-1323 VSTDGAQWQTVK
+1323 VSTDGSEWQTVK

-1341 SSVTDVTL
+1341 SSVTEVIL
-1349 DAPAAARYVKM
+1349 DTPAAARYVKM
-1360 QGVSRNSTYYGVREM
+1360 QGVSRNANYYGVREM
-1375 EVYETVDRSGL
+1375 EVYEKVDRSGL
-1386 SGLLTE
+1386 SGLLAE
-1392 VRQVIADND
+1392 VKQVIADKD
-1401 LENSDDETAAAL
+1401 LENSGDETAIAL
-1413 TAAVIPA
+1413 VEAVIPA
-1420 ENTLENAAAAQ
+1420 ENAMDNAAAAQ
-1431 KEITAAL
+1431 KEIEAAQA
-1438 TALSEKYEAYKESAQ
+1438 ALSEKYEAYKESAG
-1453 EPDEPDEPEQLD
+1453 EPESPETLD
-1465 TDILEYAVELASSA
+1465 TDLLEYTIGLASSA
-1479 DTTGVVP
+1479 DLTDVVP
-1486 AAAEKFESA
+1486 AVVERFNAAFASAQEILEKA
-1495 YTAAQDLLERVET
+1495 KA
-1508 GDPSVTQQMIE
+1508 GDPSITQEMID
-1519 ESWKELITSMQ
+1519 ESWRELISVMQ

-1543 KVVAMAESLDLE
+1543 KVVAMAEELDLD
-1555 KYMEEGRETF
+1555 KYLDEGKDAFEA
-1565 VTALSNAQAVLS
+1565 ALANAQAVLA

-1594 RAMSDLRLKPDR
+1594 KAMSELRLKPDK

-1615 ARGLNE
+1615 AQGLNE
-1621 ADYEETSFRAMLGVL
+1621 ADYEETSFRAMLSVL
-1636 AEAQAVC
+1636 AEVQAVY
-1643 DDGGAAQEEIDEA
+1643 DDSSAAQDEIDA
-1656 ASRLQ
+1656 AAEKLQ
-1661 EAVGQLTAKADD
+1661 AALDGLTAKADA
-1673 PKAAADT
+1673 PADT
-1680 AENTAAQKGSDDGG
+1680 DGSQNAGEAQD
-1694 SRTASAGGGTKGGA
+1694 TAGGEKQTGA
-1708 ETSVS
+1708 GSGQ
-1713 ADKAVKTGDAS
+1713 ADESGESKTAPGKAVKTGD
-1724 TAVLWAAA
+1724 TFTYMLWAAA
-1732 VLAAAAVILQAGKKI
+1732 VLAAGAVILLEKK
-1747 K
+1747 KQK

>member
-1 MRKYCIKEKADMLT
+1 MKR
-15 YVGKLLK
+15 
-22 WKYIWQLIIRRL
+22 
-34 HKCRESGEKMRKRC
+34 RC
-48 IGFLTALVLAASGI
+48 IGFLAALMLTVTGFS
-62 AVPASAQET
+62 VPAAAAGEA
-71 DVFPSWNVASGR
+71 DVFPAWNVASDR

-98 GALVVDGDN
+98 GGLVVDGDN
-107 ETRWSCAGMKTGTSE
+107 ETRWSCDAMKTGTSE
-122 EEEQNP
+122 DQEQTP

-135 EAPETSVDSITINF
+135 EAPETDVDSITINF

-162 ASTNDESTQW
+162 ASTNDEDTEW
-172 KDVASIEHAGGSLA
+172 KDVKSIEHASGSLA

-192 ITDVGTLERYVRFY
+192 ITDVGTLDRYVRFY
-206 FEKVNPKAAGTGISI
+206 FEKVNPQAAGTGVSI
-221 REIKI
+221 REIEIMGK
-226 LGTQL
+226 QL
-231 VSGNISL
+231 VTGNISL
-238 NKPAEV
+238 DKSVEV
-244 STVEIL
+244 STVENA
-250 MPQNVAENTVDGD
+250 MPQNVGDNTVDGD
-263 SETRWSSERMKNNGI
+263 NATRWSSEKMKENGI
-278 TDSDPQTPQWLLIDL
+278 TDDDAQTAQWLVIDL
-293 GAEKSAVDEI
+293 GTDQSVVDDI
-303 RIDFYL
+303 KIDFYL

-319 TADSSESDSW
+319 TAASRDAESW
-329 ITVAE
+329 TTVAE

-339 SDGADDQTDT
+339 SDGSDDQTDT
-349 FSGDQLQTTELKRF
+349 FSGNQLLTTDLQRY

-371 NVNAGGNGVSVREVT
+371 NVNAGGTGVSVREIT
-386 INGTQPYVSTTED
+386 INGTQPYVSTPGESM
-399 PVTAEEVLDGI
+399 TAEEVMQGI
-410 GEIPSLTAESTR
+410 TEIPALTADSTK
-422 VELPEVPDGFEIAV
+422 VELPDVPEGFEIAV
-436 VGSDKEQVI
+436 IGSDKEQVI
-445 SNSGEVTD
+445 SNDGVITD

-464 VEVRSVE
+464 VEVSSVTENDE
-471 EDGGDADT
+471 EEADT

-489 SKNSLYPEYY
+489 SKNAFYPEYF
-499 PEVENPNGKPAVIPT
+499 PAVDNPNSKPAVIPT
-514 LQEWYGCE
+514 LQEWYGYE
-522 GEFTLQENSR
+522 GNYTLSAESR
-532 IIINDAAGVDLQ
+532 IVINDAANVGLQ
-544 AVAENMQEDL
+544 AAAENMQGDL
-554 AEFAGVEP
+554 EEFAGVKPEI
-562 AVVSGEA
+562 VSGTA
-569 GDASAADIYI
+569 ADASSADIYI

-588 TGEEGYFMTVD
+588 TGDEGYFMTTD

-623 LWQDEGND
+623 LWQDDGND

-644 EIRGVMFDVGR
+644 EIRSVMFDVGR

-707 DAFPSLTDNRVYSGE
+707 DAFPSLTENQAYTGE
-722 RFEYFNEEYSDPVYT
+722 RFEYFNEVYGDPVYT

-742 ELEDMAN
+742 NLEDMAN
-749 AGGIN
+749 AGGID
-754 LIPEFDTPSHSNAYI
+754 LIPEIDTPSHSNAYI
-769 KYAQENPDDIDWLGP
+769 RYAQENPDEIDWLGP
-784 IQSNNDPQMLALD
+784 IQSNNNAQMLALD
-797 INSSNADEAK
+797 INSSNANEAA
-807 KAKTARKFME
+807 KAQTARKFME
-817 TLYEDYLG
+817 ALYDDYLG

-833 DTVNV
+833 DTVNI

-857 FLDELMRKY
+857 FLDELMQKY

-898 EDDPIARMSEG
+898 EDDPIARLEDG
-909 FRVVNLPQPYLYTT
+909 FRVVNFPQPYLYTT

-932 VEEWLYKNWDP
+932 VEEWLFKNWDP
-943 TIFNGDIKA
+943 TIFNGNIRA
-952 DEGEPLLLGA
+952 EAGEPLLLGA
-962 KAALWGDEFREGI
+962 KASIWGDEFREGI
-975 TEADLHERMLR
+975 VEADLHERALR

-1021 QIAMTIESKTDVV
+1021 QIAMTIDSQTDVV
-1034 VDYDMSRTEETEGI
+1034 ADYDMSRTEETDGTI
-1048 VTVKDSSGN
+1048 TVKDSSGN
-1057 GYDAQVIN
+1057 GYDAQVTN
-1065 GKAVEVD
+1065 GKIVEVD

-1079 DGSTLMTTPLHTL
+1079 DGSTVMTTPLQTL
-1092 SYPYTVSFDVKASEG
+1092 AYPYTVSFDVKASEG
-1107 NTKDSLLFSGY
+1107 NTEDSLLFSGY
-1118 DGQLLAKGLDNDCIS
+1118 DGQLLAKGLDNDYIS
-1133 LNRSLYHQSFDYE
+1133 LNRSFYHQSFDYE

-1180 TGKTDEYFSTFV
+1180 SGKSDEYFSTFV
-1192 FPMEEIGKD
+1192 FPMEEIGEN

-1224 AADVTEVNVALN
+1224 TADVTEVNVALN

-1323 VSTDGAQWQTVK
+1323 VSTDGSEWQTVK

-1341 SSVTDVTL
+1341 SSVTEVIL
-1349 DAPAAARYVKM
+1349 DTPAAARYVKM
-1360 QGVSRNSTYYGVREM
+1360 QGVSRNANYYGVREM
-1375 EVYETVDRSGL
+1375 EVYEKVDRSGL
-1386 SGLLTE
+1386 SGLLAE
-1392 VRQVIADND
+1392 VKQVIADKD
-1401 LENSDDETAAAL
+1401 LENSEDETAIAL
-1413 TAAVIPA
+1413 VEAVIPA
-1420 ENTLENAAAAQ
+1420 ENAMDNAAAAQ
-1431 KEITAAL
+1431 KEIAAAQA
-1438 TALSEKYEAYKESAQ
+1438 ALSEKYEAYKESAG
-1453 EPDEPDEPEQLD
+1453 EPEPPETLD
-1465 TDILEYAVELASSA
+1465 TDLLEYTIGLASSA
-1479 DTTGVVP
+1479 DLTDVVP
-1486 AAAEKFESA
+1486 AVVERFNAAFASAQEILEKA
-1495 YTAAQDLLERVET
+1495 KA
-1508 GDPSVTQQMIE
+1508 GDPSVTQEMID
-1519 ESWKELITSMQ
+1519 ESWRELISVMQ

-1543 KVVAMAESLDLE
+1543 KVVAMAEELDLD
-1555 KYMEEGRETF
+1555 KYLDEGKDAFEA
-1565 VTALSNAQAVLS
+1565 ALSNAQAVLA

-1594 RAMSDLRLKPDR
+1594 KAMSELRLKPDK

-1615 ARGLNE
+1615 AQGLNE
-1621 ADYEETSFRAMLGVL
+1621 ADYEETSFRAMLSVL
-1636 AEAQAVC
+1636 AEVQTVY
-1643 DDGGAAQEEIDEA
+1643 DDSSAAQDEIDA
-1656 ASRLQ
+1656 AAEKLQ
-1661 EAVGQLTAKADD
+1661 AALDGLTAKADAPAGTD
-1673 PKAAADT
+1673 GSQNAGDAQDT
-1680 AENTAAQKGSDDGG
+1680 AGGEKQTGADSGQADESGESKTAAG
-1694 SRTASAGGGTKGGA
+1694 
-1708 ETSVS
+1708 
-1713 ADKAVKTGDAS
+1713 KAVKTGD
-1724 TAVLWAAA
+1724 TFTYMLWAAA
-1732 VLAAAAVILQAGKKI
+1732 VLAAGAVILLEKK
-1747 K
+1747 KQK

>member
-1 MRKYCIKEKADMLT
+1 MKR
-15 YVGKLLK
+15 
-22 WKYIWQLIIRRL
+22 
-34 HKCRESGEKMRKRC
+34 RC
-48 IGFLTALVLAASGI
+48 IGFLAALMLTVTGFS
-62 AVPASAQET
+62 VPAAAAGEA
-71 DVFPSWNVASGR
+71 DVFPAWNVASDR

-98 GALVVDGDN
+98 GGLVVDGDN
-107 ETRWSCAGMKTGTSE
+107 ETRWSCDAMKTGTSE
-122 EEEQNP
+122 DQEQTP

-135 EAPETSVDSITINF
+135 EAPETDVDSITINF

-162 ASTNDESTQW
+162 ASTNDEDTEW
-172 KDVASIEHAGGSLA
+172 KDVKSIEHASGSLA

-192 ITDVGTLERYVRFY
+192 ITDVGTLDRYVRFY
-206 FEKVNPKAAGTGISI
+206 FEKVNPQAAGTGVSI
-221 REIKI
+221 REIEIMGK
-226 LGTQL
+226 QL
-231 VSGNISL
+231 VTGNISL
-238 NKPAEV
+238 DKSVEV
-244 STVEIL
+244 STVENA
-250 MPQNVAENTVDGD
+250 MPQNVGDNTVDGD
-263 SETRWSSERMKNNGI
+263 SATRWSSEKMKENGI
-278 TDSDPQTPQWLLIDL
+278 TDDDAQTAQWLVIDL
-293 GAEKSAVDEI
+293 GTDQSVVDDI
-303 RIDFYL
+303 KIDFYL

-319 TADSSESDSW
+319 TAASRDAESW
-329 ITVAE
+329 TTVAE

-349 FSGDQLQTTELKRF
+349 FSGNQLLTTDLQRY

-371 NVNAGGNGVSVREVT
+371 NVNAGGTGVSVREIT
-386 INGTQPYVSTTED
+386 INGTQPYVSTPGESM
-399 PVTAEEVLDGI
+399 TAEEVMQGI
-410 GEIPSLTAESTR
+410 TEIPALTADSTK
-422 VELPEVPDGFEIAV
+422 VELPDVPEGFEIAV
-436 VGSDKEQVI
+436 IGSDKEQVI
-445 SNSGEVTD
+445 SNDGVITD

-464 VEVRSVE
+464 VEVSSVTENDE
-471 EDGGDADT
+471 EEADT

-489 SKNSLYPEYY
+489 SKNAFYSEYF
-499 PEVENPNGKPAVIPT
+499 PAVDNPNSKPAVIPT
-514 LQEWYGCE
+514 LQEWYGYE
-522 GEFTLQENSR
+522 GNYTLSEESR
-532 IIINDAAGVDLQ
+532 IVINDAANVGLQ
-544 AVAENMQEDL
+544 AAAENMQGDL
-554 AEFAGVEP
+554 EEFAGVKPEI
-562 AVVSGEA
+562 VSGTA
-569 GDASAADIYI
+569 ADASSADIYI

-588 TGEEGYFMTVD
+588 TGDEGYFMTTD

-623 LWQDEGND
+623 LWQDDGND

-644 EIRGVMFDVGR
+644 EIRSVMFDVGR

-707 DAFPSLTDNRVYSGE
+707 DAFPSLTENQAYTGE
-722 RFEYFNEEYSDPVYT
+722 RFEYFNEVYGDPVYT

-742 ELEDMAN
+742 NLEDMAN
-749 AGGIN
+749 AGGID
-754 LIPEFDTPSHSNAYI
+754 LIPEIDTPSHSNAYI
-769 KYAQENPDDIDWLGP
+769 RYAQENPDEIDWLGP
-784 IQSNNDPQMLALD
+784 IQSNNNAQMLALD
-797 INSSNADEAK
+797 INSSNANEAA
-807 KAKTARKFME
+807 KAQTARKFME
-817 TLYEDYLG
+817 ALYDDYLG

-833 DTVNV
+833 DTVNI

-857 FLDELMRKY
+857 FLDELMQKY

-898 EDDPIARMSEG
+898 EDDPIARLEDG
-909 FRVVNLPQPYLYTT
+909 FRVVNFPQPYLYTT

-932 VEEWLYKNWDP
+932 VEEWLFKNWDP
-943 TIFNGDIKA
+943 TIFNGNIRA
-952 DEGEPLLLGA
+952 EAGEPLLLGA
-962 KAALWGDEFREGI
+962 KASIWGDEFREGI
-975 TEADLHERMLR
+975 VEADLHERALR

-1021 QIAMTIESKTDVV
+1021 QIAMTIDSQTDVV
-1034 VDYDMSRTEETEGI
+1034 ADYDMSRTEETDGTI
-1048 VTVKDSSGN
+1048 TVKDSSGN
-1057 GYDAQVIN
+1057 GYDAQVTN
-1065 GKAVEVD
+1065 GKVVEVD

-1079 DGSTLMTTPLHTL
+1079 DGSTVMTTPLQTL
-1092 SYPYTVSFDVKASEG
+1092 AYPYTVSFDVKASEG
-1107 NTKDSLLFSGY
+1107 NTEDSLLFSGY
-1118 DGQLLAKGLDNDCIS
+1118 DGQLLAKGLDNDYIS
-1133 LNRSLYHQSFDYE
+1133 LNRSFYHQSFDYE

-1180 TGKTDEYFSTFV
+1180 SGKSDEYFSTFV
-1192 FPMEEIGKD
+1192 FPMEEIGEN

-1224 AADVTEVNVALN
+1224 TADVTEVNVALN

-1323 VSTDGAQWQTVK
+1323 VSTDGSEWQTVK

-1341 SSVTDVTL
+1341 SSVTEVIL
-1349 DAPAAARYVKM
+1349 DTPAAARYVKM
-1360 QGVSRNSTYYGVREM
+1360 QGVSRNANYYGVREM
-1375 EVYETVDRSGL
+1375 EVYEKVDRSGL
-1386 SGLLTE
+1386 SGLLAE
-1392 VRQVIADND
+1392 VKQVIADKD
-1401 LENSDDETAAAL
+1401 LENSGDETAIAL
-1413 TAAVIPA
+1413 VEAVIPA
-1420 ENTLENAAAAQ
+1420 ENAMDNAAAAQ
-1431 KEITAAL
+1431 KEIEAAQA
-1438 TALSEKYEAYKESAQ
+1438 ALSEKYEAYKESAG
-1453 EPDEPDEPEQLD
+1453 EPESPETLD
-1465 TDILEYAVELASSA
+1465 TDLLEYTIGLASSA
-1479 DTTGVVP
+1479 DLTDVVP
-1486 AAAEKFESA
+1486 AVVERFNAAFASAQEILEKA
-1495 YTAAQDLLERVET
+1495 KA
-1508 GDPSVTQQMIE
+1508 GDPSVTQEMID
-1519 ESWKELITSMQ
+1519 ESWRELISVMQ

-1543 KVVAMAESLDLE
+1543 KVVAMAEELDLD
-1555 KYMEEGRETF
+1555 KYLDEGKDAFEA
-1565 VTALSNAQAVLS
+1565 ALANAQAVLA

-1594 RAMSDLRLKPDR
+1594 KAMSELRLKPDK

-1615 ARGLNE
+1615 AQGLNE
-1621 ADYEETSFRAMLGVL
+1621 ADYEETSFRAMLSVL
-1636 AEAQAVC
+1636 AEVQTVY
-1643 DDGGAAQEEIDEA
+1643 DDSSAAQDEIDA
-1656 ASRLQ
+1656 AAEKLQ
-1661 EAVGQLTAKADD
+1661 AALDGLTAKADA
-1673 PKAAADT
+1673 PADT
-1680 AENTAAQKGSDDGG
+1680 DGSQNAGEAQD
-1694 SRTASAGGGTKGGA
+1694 TAGGEKQTGA
-1708 ETSVS
+1708 GSGQ
-1713 ADKAVKTGDAS
+1713 ADESGESKTAPGKAVKTGD
-1724 TAVLWAAA
+1724 TFTYMLWAAA
-1732 VLAAAAVILQAGKKI
+1732 VLAAGAVILLEKK
-1747 K
+1747 KQK

>member
-1 MRKYCIKEKADMLT
+1 MKR
-15 YVGKLLK
+15 
-22 WKYIWQLIIRRL
+22 
-34 HKCRESGEKMRKRC
+34 RC
-48 IGFLTALVLAASGI
+48 IGFLAALMLTVTGFS
-62 AVPASAQET
+62 VPAAAAGEA
-71 DVFPSWNVASGR
+71 DVFPAWNVASDR

-98 GALVVDGDN
+98 GGLVVDGDN
-107 ETRWSCAGMKTGTSE
+107 ETRWSCDAMKTGTSE
-122 EEEQNP
+122 DQEQTP

-135 EAPETSVDSITINF
+135 EAPETDVDSITINF

-162 ASTNDESTQW
+162 ASTNDEDTEW
-172 KDVASIEHAGGSLA
+172 KDVKSIEHASGSLA

-192 ITDVGTLERYVRFY
+192 ITDVGTLDRYVRFY
-206 FEKVNPKAAGTGISI
+206 FEKVNPQAAGTGVSI
-221 REIKI
+221 REIEIMGK
-226 LGTQL
+226 QL
-231 VSGNISL
+231 VTGNISL
-238 NKPAEV
+238 NKSVEV
-244 STVEIL
+244 STVENA
-250 MPQNVAENTVDGD
+250 MPQNVGDNTVDGD
-263 SETRWSSERMKNNGI
+263 SATRWSSEKMKENGF
-278 TDSDPQTPQWLLIDL
+278 TDDDAQTAQWLVIDL
-293 GAEKSAVDEI
+293 GTDQSVVDDI
-303 RIDFYL
+303 KIDFYL

-319 TADSSESDSW
+319 TAASRDAESW
-329 ITVAE
+329 TTVAE

-349 FSGDQLQTTELKRF
+349 FSGNQLLTTDLQRY

-371 NVNAGGNGVSVREVT
+371 NVNAGGTGVSVREIT
-386 INGTQPYVSTTED
+386 INGTQPYVSTPGESM
-399 PVTAEEVLDGI
+399 TAEEVMQGI
-410 GEIPSLTAESTR
+410 TEIPALTADSTK
-422 VELPEVPDGFEIAV
+422 VELPDVPEGFEIAV
-436 VGSDKEQVI
+436 IGSDKEQVI
-445 SNSGEVTD
+445 SNDGVITD

-464 VEVRSVE
+464 VEVSSVTENDE
-471 EDGGDADT
+471 EEADT

-489 SKNSLYPEYY
+489 SKNAFYPEYF
-499 PEVENPNGKPAVIPT
+499 PAVDNPNSKPAVIPT
-514 LQEWYGCE
+514 LQEWYGYE
-522 GEFTLQENSR
+522 GNYTLSEESR
-532 IIINDAAGVDLQ
+532 IVINDAANVGLQ
-544 AVAENMQEDL
+544 AAAENMQGDL
-554 AEFAGVEP
+554 EEFAGVKPEI
-562 AVVSGEA
+562 VSGTA
-569 GDASAADIYI
+569 ADASSADIYI

-588 TGEEGYFMTVD
+588 TGDEGYFMTTD

-623 LWQDEGND
+623 LWQDDGND

-644 EIRGVMFDVGR
+644 EIRSVMFDVGR

-707 DAFPSLTDNRVYSGE
+707 DAFPSLTENQAYTGE
-722 RFEYFNEEYSDPVYT
+722 RFEYFNEVYGDPVYT

-742 ELEDMAN
+742 NLEDMAN
-749 AGGIN
+749 AGGID
-754 LIPEFDTPSHSNAYI
+754 LIPEIDTPSHSNAYI
-769 KYAQENPDDIDWLGP
+769 RYAQENPDEIDWLGP
-784 IQSNNDPQMLALD
+784 IQSNNNAQMLALD
-797 INSSNADEAK
+797 INSSNANEAA
-807 KAKTARKFME
+807 KAQTARKFME
-817 TLYEDYLG
+817 ALYDDYLG

-833 DTVNV
+833 DTVNI

-857 FLDELMRKY
+857 FLDELMQKY

-898 EDDPIARMSEG
+898 EDDPIARLEDG
-909 FRVVNLPQPYLYTT
+909 FRVVNFPQPYLYTT

-932 VEEWLYKNWDP
+932 VEEWLFKNWDP
-943 TIFNGDIKA
+943 TIFNGNIRA
-952 DEGEPLLLGA
+952 EAGEPLLLGA
-962 KAALWGDEFREGI
+962 KASIWGDEFREGI
-975 TEADLHERMLR
+975 VEADLHERALR

-1021 QIAMTIESKTDVV
+1021 QIAMTIDSQTDVV
-1034 VDYDMSRTEETEGI
+1034 ADYDMSRTEETDGTI
-1048 VTVKDSSGN
+1048 TVKDSSGN
-1057 GYDAQVIN
+1057 GYDAQVTN
-1065 GKAVEVD
+1065 GKVVEVD

-1079 DGSTLMTTPLHTL
+1079 DGSTVMTTPLQTL
-1092 SYPYTVSFDVKASEG
+1092 AYPYTVSFDVKASEG
-1107 NTKDSLLFSGY
+1107 NTEDSLLFSGY
-1118 DGQLLAKGLDNDCIS
+1118 DGQLLAKGLDNDYIS
-1133 LNRSLYHQSFDYE
+1133 LNRSFYHQSFDYE

-1180 TGKTDEYFSTFV
+1180 SGKSDEYFSTFV
-1192 FPMEEIGKD
+1192 FPMEEIGEN

-1224 AADVTEVNVALN
+1224 TADVTEVNVALN

-1323 VSTDGAQWQTVK
+1323 VSTDGSEWQTVK

-1341 SSVTDVTL
+1341 SSVTEVIL
-1349 DAPAAARYVKM
+1349 DTPAAARYVKM
-1360 QGVSRNSTYYGVREM
+1360 QGVSRNANYYGVREM
-1375 EVYETVDRSGL
+1375 EVYEKVDRSGL
-1386 SGLLTE
+1386 SGLLAE
-1392 VRQVIADND
+1392 VKQVIADKD
-1401 LENSDDETAAAL
+1401 LENSGDETAIAL
-1413 TAAVIPA
+1413 VEAVIPA
-1420 ENTLENAAAAQ
+1420 ENAMDNAAAAQ
-1431 KEITAAL
+1431 KEIEAAQA
-1438 TALSEKYEAYKESAQ
+1438 ALSEKYEAYKESAG
-1453 EPDEPDEPEQLD
+1453 EPESPETLD
-1465 TDILEYAVELASSA
+1465 TDLLEYTIGLASSA
-1479 DTTGVVP
+1479 DLTDVVP
-1486 AAAEKFESA
+1486 AVVERFNAAFASAQEILEKA
-1495 YTAAQDLLERVET
+1495 KA
-1508 GDPSVTQQMIE
+1508 GDPSITQGMID
-1519 ESWKELITSMQ
+1519 ESWRELISVMQ

-1543 KVVAMAESLDLE
+1543 KVVAMAEELDLD
-1555 KYMEEGRETF
+1555 KYLDEGKDAFEA
-1565 VTALSNAQAVLS
+1565 ALANAQAVLA

-1594 RAMSDLRLKPDR
+1594 KAMSELRLKPDK

-1615 ARGLNE
+1615 AQGLNE
-1621 ADYEETSFRAMLGVL
+1621 ADYEETSFRAMLSVL
-1636 AEAQAVC
+1636 AEVQTVY
-1643 DDGGAAQEEIDEA
+1643 DDSSAAQDEIDA
-1656 ASRLQ
+1656 AAEKLQ
-1661 EAVGQLTAKADD
+1661 AALDGLTAKADA
-1673 PKAAADT
+1673 PADT
-1680 AENTAAQKGSDDGG
+1680 DGSQNAGEAQDTAGGEKQAGAGSGKADESGESKTAAG
-1694 SRTASAGGGTKGGA
+1694 
-1708 ETSVS
+1708 
-1713 ADKAVKTGDAS
+1713 KAVKTGD
-1724 TAVLWAAA
+1724 TFTYMLWAAA
-1732 VLAAAAVILQAGKKI
+1732 VLAAGAVILLEKK
-1747 K
+1747 KQK

>member
-1 MRKYCIKEKADMLT
+1 MKR
-15 YVGKLLK
+15 
-22 WKYIWQLIIRRL
+22 
-34 HKCRESGEKMRKRC
+34 RC
-48 IGFLTALVLAASGI
+48 IGFLAALMLTVTGFS
-62 AVPASAQET
+62 VPAAAAGEA
-71 DVFPSWNVASGR
+71 DVFPAWNVASDR

-98 GALVVDGDN
+98 GGLVVDGDN
-107 ETRWSCAGMKTGTSE
+107 ETRWSCDAMKTGTSE
-122 EEEQNP
+122 DQEQTP

-135 EAPETSVDSITINF
+135 EAPETDVDSITINF

-162 ASTNDESTQW
+162 ASTNDEDTEW
-172 KDVASIEHAGGSLA
+172 KDVKSIEHASGSLA

-192 ITDVGTLERYVRFY
+192 ITDVGTLDRYVRFY
-206 FEKVNPKAAGTGISI
+206 FEKVNPQAAGTGVSI
-221 REIKI
+221 REIEIMGK
-226 LGTQL
+226 QL
-231 VSGNISL
+231 VTGNISL
-238 NKPAEV
+238 DKSVEV
-244 STVEIL
+244 STVENA
-250 MPQNVAENTVDGD
+250 MPQNVGDNTVDGD
-263 SETRWSSERMKNNGI
+263 SATRWSSEKMKENGI
-278 TDSDPQTPQWLLIDL
+278 TDDDAQTAQWLVIDL
-293 GAEKSAVDEI
+293 GTDQSVVDDI
-303 RIDFYL
+303 KIDFYL

-319 TADSSESDSW
+319 TAASRDAESW
-329 ITVAE
+329 TTVAE

-349 FSGDQLQTTELKRF
+349 FSGNQLLTTDLQRY

-371 NVNAGGNGVSVREVT
+371 NVNAGGTGVSVREIT
-386 INGTQPYVSTTED
+386 INGTQPYVSTPGESM
-399 PVTAEEVLDGI
+399 TAEEVMQGI
-410 GEIPSLTAESTR
+410 TEIPALTADSTK
-422 VELPEVPDGFEIAV
+422 VELPDVPEGFEIAV
-436 VGSDKEQVI
+436 IGSDKEQVI
-445 SNSGEVTD
+445 SNDGVITD

-464 VEVRSVE
+464 VEVSSVTENDE
-471 EDGGDADT
+471 EEADT

-489 SKNSLYPEYY
+489 SKNAFYPEYF
-499 PEVENPNGKPAVIPT
+499 PAVDNPNSKPAVIPT
-514 LQEWYGCE
+514 LQEWYGYE
-522 GEFTLQENSR
+522 GNYTLSEESR
-532 IIINDAAGVDLQ
+532 IVINDAANVGLQ
-544 AVAENMQEDL
+544 AAAENMQGDL
-554 AEFAGVEP
+554 EEFAGVKPEI
-562 AVVSGEA
+562 VSGTA
-569 GDASAADIYI
+569 ADASSADIYI

-588 TGEEGYFMTVD
+588 TGDEGYFMTTD

-623 LWQDEGND
+623 LWQDDGND

-644 EIRGVMFDVGR
+644 EIRSVMFDVGR

-707 DAFPSLTDNRVYSGE
+707 DAFPSLTENQAYTGE
-722 RFEYFNEEYSDPVYT
+722 RFEYFNEVYGDPVYT

-742 ELEDMAN
+742 NLEDMAN
-749 AGGIN
+749 AGGID
-754 LIPEFDTPSHSNAYI
+754 LIPEIDTPSHSNAYI
-769 KYAQENPDDIDWLGP
+769 RYAQENPDEIDWLGP
-784 IQSNNDPQMLALD
+784 IQSNNNAQMLALD
-797 INSSNADEAK
+797 INSSNANEAA
-807 KAKTARKFME
+807 KAQTARKFME
-817 TLYEDYLG
+817 ALYDDYLG

-833 DTVNV
+833 DTVNI

-857 FLDELMRKY
+857 FLDELMQKY

-898 EDDPIARMSEG
+898 EDDPIARLEDG
-909 FRVVNLPQPYLYTT
+909 FRVVNFPQPYLYTT

-932 VEEWLYKNWDP
+932 VEEWLFKNWDP
-943 TIFNGDIKA
+943 TIFNGNIRA
-952 DEGEPLLLGA
+952 EAGEPLLLGA
-962 KAALWGDEFREGI
+962 KASIWGDEFREGI
-975 TEADLHERMLR
+975 VEADLHERALR

-1021 QIAMTIESKTDVV
+1021 QIAMTIDSQTDVV
-1034 VDYDMSRTEETEGI
+1034 ADYDMSRTEETDGTI
-1048 VTVKDSSGN
+1048 TVKDSSGN
-1057 GYDAQVIN
+1057 GYDAQVTN
-1065 GKAVEVD
+1065 GKVVEVD

-1079 DGSTLMTTPLHTL
+1079 DGSTVMTTPLQTL
-1092 SYPYTVSFDVKASEG
+1092 AYPYTVSFDVKASEG
-1107 NTKDSLLFSGY
+1107 NTEDSLLFSGY
-1118 DGQLLAKGLDNDCIS
+1118 DGQLLAKGLDNDYIS
-1133 LNRSLYHQSFDYE
+1133 LNRSFYHQSFDYE

-1180 TGKTDEYFSTFV
+1180 SGKSDEYFSTFV
-1192 FPMEEIGKD
+1192 FPMEEIGEN

-1224 AADVTEVNVALN
+1224 TADVTEVNVALN

-1323 VSTDGAQWQTVK
+1323 VSTDGSEWQTVK

-1341 SSVTDVTL
+1341 SSVTEVIL
-1349 DAPAAARYVKM
+1349 DTPAAARYVKM
-1360 QGVSRNSTYYGVREM
+1360 QGVSRNANYYGVREM
-1375 EVYETVDRSGL
+1375 EVYEKVDRSGL
-1386 SGLLTE
+1386 SGLLAE
-1392 VRQVIADND
+1392 VKQVIADKD
-1401 LENSDDETAAAL
+1401 LENSGDETAIAL
-1413 TAAVIPA
+1413 VEAVIPA
-1420 ENTLENAAAAQ
+1420 ENAMDNAAAAQ
-1431 KEITAAL
+1431 KEIEAAQ
-1438 TALSEKYEAYKESAQ
+1438 AVLSEKYEAYKESAG
-1453 EPDEPDEPEQLD
+1453 EPEPPETLD
-1465 TDILEYAVELASSA
+1465 TDLLEYTIGLASSA
-1479 DTTGVVP
+1479 DLTDVVP
-1486 AAAEKFESA
+1486 AVVERFNAAFASAQEILEKA
-1495 YTAAQDLLERVET
+1495 KA
-1508 GDPSVTQQMIE
+1508 GDPSITQEMID
-1519 ESWKELITSMQ
+1519 ESWRELISVMQ

-1543 KVVAMAESLDLE
+1543 KVVAMAEELDLD
-1555 KYMEEGRETF
+1555 KYLDEGKDAFEA
-1565 VTALSNAQAVLS
+1565 ALANAQAVLA

-1594 RAMSDLRLKPDR
+1594 KAMSELRLKPDK

-1615 ARGLNE
+1615 AQGLNE
-1621 ADYEETSFRAMLGVL
+1621 ADYEETSFRAMLSVL
-1636 AEAQAVC
+1636 AEVQTVY
-1643 DDGGAAQEEIDEA
+1643 DDSSAAQDEIDA
-1656 ASRLQ
+1656 AAEKLQ
-1661 EAVGQLTAKADD
+1661 AALDGLTAKADA
-1673 PKAAADT
+1673 PADT
-1680 AENTAAQKGSDDGG
+1680 DGSQNAGEAQDTAGGEKQAGAGSGKADESGESKTAAG
-1694 SRTASAGGGTKGGA
+1694 
-1708 ETSVS
+1708 
-1713 ADKAVKTGDAS
+1713 KAVKTGD
-1724 TAVLWAAA
+1724 TFTYMLWAAA
-1732 VLAAAAVILQAGKKI
+1732 VLAAGAVILLEKK
-1747 K
+1747 KQK

>member
-1 MRKYCIKEKADMLT
+1 MKR
-15 YVGKLLK
+15 
-22 WKYIWQLIIRRL
+22 
-34 HKCRESGEKMRKRC
+34 RC
-48 IGFLTALVLAASGI
+48 IGFLAALMLTVTGFS
-62 AVPASAQET
+62 VPAAAAGEA
-71 DVFPSWNVASGR
+71 DVFPAWNVASDR

-98 GALVVDGDN
+98 GGLVVDGDN
-107 ETRWSCAGMKTGTSE
+107 ETRWSCDAMKTGTSE
-122 EEEQNP
+122 DQEQTP

-135 EAPETSVDSITINF
+135 EAPETDVDSITINF

-162 ASTNDESTQW
+162 ASTNDEDTEW
-172 KDVASIEHAGGSLA
+172 KDVKSIEHASGSLA

-192 ITDVGTLERYVRFY
+192 ITDVGTLDRYVRFY
-206 FEKVNPKAAGTGISI
+206 FEKVNPQAAGTGVSI
-221 REIKI
+221 REIEIMGK
-226 LGTQL
+226 QL
-231 VSGNISL
+231 VTGNISL
-238 NKPAEV
+238 DKSVEV
-244 STVEIL
+244 STVENA
-250 MPQNVAENTVDGD
+250 MPQNVGGNAVDGS
-263 SETRWSSERMKNNGI
+263 SETRWSSERMKENGI
-278 TDSDPQTPQWLLIDL
+278 TDSDAQTAQWLLIDM
-293 GAEKSAVDEI
+293 GTDKSEVDDI
-303 RIDFYL
+303 KIDFYL

-319 TADSSESDSW
+319 TASSKDAESW
-329 ITVAE
+329 TTVAE

-349 FSGDQLQTTELKRF
+349 FSGNQLLTTDLQRY

-371 NVNAGGNGVSVREVT
+371 NVNAGGTGVSVREIT
-386 INGTQPYVSTTED
+386 INGTQPYVSTPGESM
-399 PVTAEEVLDGI
+399 TAEEVMQGI
-410 GEIPSLTAESTR
+410 TEIPALTADSTK
-422 VELPEVPDGFEIAV
+422 VELPDVPEGFEIAV
-436 VGSDKEQVI
+436 IGSDKEQVI
-445 SNSGEVTD
+445 SNDGVITD

-464 VEVRSVE
+464 VEVSSVTENDE
-471 EDGGDADT
+471 EEADT

-489 SKNSLYPEYY
+489 SKNAFYPEYF
-499 PEVENPNGKPAVIPT
+499 PAVDNPNSKPAVIPT
-514 LQEWYGCE
+514 LQEWYGYE
-522 GEFTLQENSR
+522 GNYTLSEESR
-532 IIINDAAGVDLQ
+532 IVINDAANVGLQ
-544 AVAENMQEDL
+544 AAAENMQGDL
-554 AEFAGVEP
+554 EEFAGVKPEI
-562 AVVSGEA
+562 VSGTA
-569 GDASAADIYI
+569 ADASSADIYI

-588 TGEEGYFMTVD
+588 TGDEGYFMTTD

-623 LWQDEGND
+623 LWQDDGND

-644 EIRGVMFDVGR
+644 EIRSVMFDVGR

-707 DAFPSLTDNRVYSGE
+707 DAFPSLTENQAYTGE
-722 RFEYFNEEYSDPVYT
+722 RFEYFNEVYGDPVYT

-742 ELEDMAN
+742 NLEDMAN
-749 AGGIN
+749 AGGID
-754 LIPEFDTPSHSNAYI
+754 LIPEIDTPSHSNAYI
-769 KYAQENPDDIDWLGP
+769 RYAQENPDEIDWLGP
-784 IQSNNDPQMLALD
+784 IQSNNNAQMLALD
-797 INSSNADEAK
+797 INSSNANEAA
-807 KAKTARKFME
+807 KAQTARKFME
-817 TLYEDYLG
+817 ALYDDYLG

-833 DTVNV
+833 DTVNI

-857 FLDELMRKY
+857 FLDELMQKY

-898 EDDPIARMSEG
+898 EDDPIARLEDG
-909 FRVVNLPQPYLYTT
+909 FRVVNFPQPYLYTT

-932 VEEWLYKNWDP
+932 VEEWLFKNWDP
-943 TIFNGDIKA
+943 TIFNGNIRA
-952 DEGEPLLLGA
+952 EAGEPLLLGA
-962 KAALWGDEFREGI
+962 KASIWGDEFREGI
-975 TEADLHERMLR
+975 VEADLHERALR

-1021 QIAMTIESKTDVV
+1021 QIAMTIDSQTDVV
-1034 VDYDMSRTEETEGI
+1034 ADYDMSRTEETDGTI
-1048 VTVKDSSGN
+1048 TVKDSSGN
-1057 GYDAQVIN
+1057 GYDAQVTN
-1065 GKAVEVD
+1065 GKVVEVD

-1079 DGSTLMTTPLHTL
+1079 DGSTVMTTPLQTL
-1092 SYPYTVSFDVKASEG
+1092 AYPYTVSFDVKASEG
-1107 NTKDSLLFSGY
+1107 NTEDSLLFSGY
-1118 DGQLLAKGLDNDCIS
+1118 DGQLLAKGLDNEYIS
-1133 LNRSLYHQSFDYE
+1133 LNRSFYHQSFDYE

-1180 TGKTDEYFSTFV
+1180 SGKSDEYFSTFV
-1192 FPMEEIGKD
+1192 FPMEEIGEN

-1224 AADVTEVNVALN
+1224 TADVTEVNVALN

-1323 VSTDGAQWQTVK
+1323 VSTDGSEWQTVK

-1341 SSVTDVTL
+1341 SSVTEVIL
-1349 DAPAAARYVKM
+1349 DTPAAARYVKM
-1360 QGVSRNSTYYGVREM
+1360 QGVSRNANYYGVREM
-1375 EVYETVDRSGL
+1375 EVYEKVDRSGL
-1386 SGLLTE
+1386 SGLLAE
-1392 VRQVIADND
+1392 VKQVIADKD
-1401 LENSDDETAAAL
+1401 LENSGDETAIAL
-1413 TAAVIPA
+1413 VEAVIPA
-1420 ENTLENAAAAQ
+1420 ENAMDNAAAAQ
-1431 KEITAAL
+1431 KEIEAAQ
-1438 TALSEKYEAYKESAQ
+1438 AVLSEKYEAYKESAG
-1453 EPDEPDEPEQLD
+1453 EPESPETLD
-1465 TDILEYAVELASSA
+1465 TDLLEYTIGLASSA
-1479 DTTGVVP
+1479 DLTDVVP
-1486 AAAEKFESA
+1486 AVVERFNAAFASAQEILEKA
-1495 YTAAQDLLERVET
+1495 KA
-1508 GDPSVTQQMIE
+1508 GDPSITQEMID
-1519 ESWKELITSMQ
+1519 ESWRELISVMQ

-1543 KVVAMAESLDLE
+1543 KVVAMAEELDLD
-1555 KYMEEGRETF
+1555 KYLDEGKDAFEA
-1565 VTALSNAQAVLS
+1565 ALANAQAVLA

-1594 RAMSDLRLKPDR
+1594 KAMSELRLKPDK

-1615 ARGLNE
+1615 AQGLNE
-1621 ADYEETSFRAMLGVL
+1621 ADYEETSFRAMLSVL
-1636 AEAQAVC
+1636 AEVQAVY
-1643 DDGGAAQEEIDEA
+1643 DDSSAAQDEIDA
-1656 ASRLQ
+1656 AAEKLQ
-1661 EAVGQLTAKADD
+1661 AALDGLTAKADA
-1673 PKAAADT
+1673 PADT
-1680 AENTAAQKGSDDGG
+1680 DGSQNAGEAQD
-1694 SRTASAGGGTKGGA
+1694 TAGGEKQTGA
-1708 ETSVS
+1708 GSGQ
-1713 ADKAVKTGDAS
+1713 ADESGESKTAPGKAVKTGD
-1724 TAVLWAAA
+1724 TFTYMLWAAA
-1732 VLAAAAVILQAGKKI
+1732 VLAAGAVILLEKK
-1747 K
+1747 KQK

>member
-1 MRKYCIKEKADMLT
+1 MKR
-15 YVGKLLK
+15 
-22 WKYIWQLIIRRL
+22 
-34 HKCRESGEKMRKRC
+34 RC
-48 IGFLTALVLAASGI
+48 IGFLAALMLTVTGFS
-62 AVPASAQET
+62 VPAAAAGEA
-71 DVFPSWNVASGR
+71 DVFPAWNVASDR

-98 GALVVDGDN
+98 GGLVVDGDN
-107 ETRWSCAGMKTGTSE
+107 ETRWSCDAMKTGTSE
-122 EEEQNP
+122 DQEQTP

-135 EAPETSVDSITINF
+135 EAPETDVDSITINF

-162 ASTNDESTQW
+162 ASTNDEDTEW
-172 KDVASIEHAGGSLA
+172 KDVKSIEHASGSLA

-192 ITDVGTLERYVRFY
+192 ITDVGTLDRYVRFY
-206 FEKVNPKAAGTGISI
+206 FEKVNPQAAGTGVSI
-221 REIKI
+221 REIEIMGK
-226 LGTQL
+226 QL
-231 VSGNISL
+231 VTGNISL
-238 NKPAEV
+238 DKSVEV
-244 STVEIL
+244 STVENA
-250 MPQNVAENTVDGD
+250 MPQNVGDNTVDGD
-263 SETRWSSERMKNNGI
+263 SATRWSSEKMKENGI
-278 TDSDPQTPQWLLIDL
+278 TDDDAQTAQWLVIDL
-293 GAEKSAVDEI
+293 GTDQSVVDDI
-303 RIDFYL
+303 KIDFYL

-319 TADSSESDSW
+319 TAASRDAESW
-329 ITVAE
+329 TTVAE

-349 FSGDQLQTTELKRF
+349 FSGNQLLTTDLQRY

-371 NVNAGGNGVSVREVT
+371 NVNAGGTGVSVREIT
-386 INGTQPYVSTTED
+386 INGTQPYVSTPGESM
-399 PVTAEEVLDGI
+399 TAEEVMQGI
-410 GEIPSLTAESTR
+410 TEIPALTADSTK
-422 VELPEVPDGFEIAV
+422 VELPDVPEGFEIAV
-436 VGSDKEQVI
+436 IGSDKEQVI
-445 SNSGEVTD
+445 SNDGVITD

-464 VEVRSVE
+464 VEVSSVTENDE
-471 EDGGDADT
+471 EEADT

-489 SKNSLYPEYY
+489 SKNAFYPEYF
-499 PEVENPNGKPAVIPT
+499 PAVDNPNSKPAVIPT
-514 LQEWYGCE
+514 LQEWYGYE
-522 GEFTLQENSR
+522 GNYTLSEESR
-532 IIINDAAGVDLQ
+532 IVINDAANVGLQ
-544 AVAENMQEDL
+544 AAAENMQGDL
-554 AEFAGVEP
+554 EEFAGVKPEI
-562 AVVSGEA
+562 VSGTA
-569 GDASAADIYI
+569 ADASSADIYI

-588 TGEEGYFMTVD
+588 TGDEGYFMTTD

-623 LWQDEGND
+623 LWQDDGND

-644 EIRGVMFDVGR
+644 EIRSVMFDVGR

-707 DAFPSLTDNRVYSGE
+707 DAFPSLTENQAYTGE
-722 RFEYFNEEYSDPVYT
+722 RFEYFNEVYGDPVYT

-742 ELEDMAN
+742 NLEDMAN
-749 AGGIN
+749 AGGID
-754 LIPEFDTPSHSNAYI
+754 LIPEIDTPSHSNAYI
-769 KYAQENPDDIDWLGP
+769 RYAQENPDEIDWLGP
-784 IQSNNDPQMLALD
+784 IQSNNNAQMLALD
-797 INSSNADEAK
+797 INSSNANEAA
-807 KAKTARKFME
+807 KAQTARKFME
-817 TLYEDYLG
+817 ALYDDYLG

-833 DTVNV
+833 DTVNI

-857 FLDELMRKY
+857 FLDELMQKY

-898 EDDPIARMSEG
+898 EDDPIARLEDG
-909 FRVVNLPQPYLYTT
+909 FRVVNFPQPYLYTT

-932 VEEWLYKNWDP
+932 VEEWLFKNWDP
-943 TIFNGDIKA
+943 TIFNGNIRA
-952 DEGEPLLLGA
+952 EAGEPLLLGA
-962 KAALWGDEFREGI
+962 KASIWGDEFREGI
-975 TEADLHERMLR
+975 VEADLHERALR

-1021 QIAMTIESKTDVV
+1021 QIAMTIDSQTDVV
-1034 VDYDMSRTEETEGI
+1034 ADYDMSRTEETDGTI
-1048 VTVKDSSGN
+1048 TVKDSSGN
-1057 GYDAQVIN
+1057 GYDAQVTN
-1065 GKAVEVD
+1065 GKVVEVD

-1079 DGSTLMTTPLHTL
+1079 DGSTVMTTPLQTL
-1092 SYPYTVSFDVKASEG
+1092 AYPYTVSFDVKASEG
-1107 NTKDSLLFSGY
+1107 NTEDSLLFSGY
-1118 DGQLLAKGLDNDCIS
+1118 DGQLLAKGLDNDYIS
-1133 LNRSLYHQSFDYE
+1133 LNRSFYHQSFDYE

-1180 TGKTDEYFSTFV
+1180 SGKSDEYFSTFV
-1192 FPMEEIGKD
+1192 FPMEEIGEN

-1224 AADVTEVNVALN
+1224 TADVTEVNVALN

-1323 VSTDGAQWQTVK
+1323 VSTDGSEWQTVK

-1341 SSVTDVTL
+1341 SSVTEVIL
-1349 DAPAAARYVKM
+1349 DTPAAARYVKM
-1360 QGVSRNSTYYGVREM
+1360 QGVSRNANYYGVREM
-1375 EVYETVDRSGL
+1375 EVYEKVDRSGL
-1386 SGLLTE
+1386 SGLLAE
-1392 VRQVIADND
+1392 VKQVIADKD
-1401 LENSDDETAAAL
+1401 LENSEDETAIAL
-1413 TAAVIPA
+1413 VEAVIPA
-1420 ENTLENAAAAQ
+1420 ENAMDNAAAAQ
-1431 KEITAAL
+1431 KEIEAAQ
-1438 TALSEKYEAYKESAQ
+1438 AVLSEKYEAYKESAG
-1453 EPDEPDEPEQLD
+1453 EPEPPETLD
-1465 TDILEYAVELASSA
+1465 TDLLEYTIGLASSA
-1479 DTTGVVP
+1479 DLTDVVP
-1486 AAAEKFESA
+1486 AVVERFNAAFASAQEILEKA
-1495 YTAAQDLLERVET
+1495 KA
-1508 GDPSVTQQMIE
+1508 GDPSVTQEMID
-1519 ESWKELITSMQ
+1519 ESWRELISVMQ

-1543 KVVAMAESLDLE
+1543 KVVAMAEELDLD
-1555 KYMEEGRETF
+1555 KYLDEGKDAFEA
-1565 VTALSNAQAVLS
+1565 ALSNAQAVLA

-1594 RAMSDLRLKPDR
+1594 KAMSELRLKPDK

-1615 ARGLNE
+1615 AQGLNE
-1621 ADYEETSFRAMLGVL
+1621 ADYEETSFRAMLSVL
-1636 AEAQAVC
+1636 AEVQAVY
-1643 DDGGAAQEEIDEA
+1643 DDSSAAQDEIDA
-1656 ASRLQ
+1656 AAEKLQ
-1661 EAVGQLTAKADD
+1661 AALDGLTAKADA
-1673 PKAAADT
+1673 PADT
-1680 AENTAAQKGSDDGG
+1680 DGSQNAGEAQD
-1694 SRTASAGGGTKGGA
+1694 TAGGEKQTGA
-1708 ETSVS
+1708 GSGQ
-1713 ADKAVKTGDAS
+1713 ADESGESKTAPGKAVKTGD
-1724 TAVLWAAA
+1724 TFTYMLWAAA
-1732 VLAAAAVILQAGKKI
+1732 VLAAGAVILLEKK
-1747 K
+1747 KQK